1 MSKKNK
7 AEKTDSKVK
16 IKRWGIGK
24 TLAVVISSVAFVV
37 GAAILGVYLARGFD
51 EETSYPSEISFDVQS
66 NQNYNSLLNR
76 LEITTQEIDSEK
88 SFELTITSSTS
99 NITAR
104 TVTLDSVST
113 YAYNTN
119 SGRFGR
125 DFLGVS
131 YEGGYVDNGILRF
144 PRQVTI
150 GQPFTVYLSTYRC
163 NDTPDGSYIDHIR
176 GGITT
181 ISATSENSELTPEQL
196 TIAVDTPVY
205 ATETF
210 VVDQDGD
217 QFPQTNGVFEV
228 TEEEYFYVET
238 KFYPAQSRYLFSTQS
253 DTSETGALTE
263 KTTFYQIDNE
273 NITEIYDSAT
283 SKHFYAENI
292 TEGVHITWFTAK
304 NARLQQEIENAVA
317 QVSGL
322 ESDEDLYREY
332 ILHYSAAASDQ
343 TKGEHVLSDNIE
355 LNVVQASVETFEVGS
370 EGQTF
375 NLHDQAPLRIYVGDY
390 SEQARDRFLSAVIT
404 SRNGPL
410 NNILQNVVVSFS
422 YNGQDPTAD
431 DAYLTVSGDDANPI
445 TIDGVNYYK
454 ATFGNPENFGTGYW
468 DLQLLPGYVG
478 RNITMT
484 VSLLL
489 ENENG
494 DYVLFADNNGAVQP
508 TITLQTV
515 EHQEEAVSWT
525 DSSNRNITLTYAP
538 NSSEPTPARVSLE
551 GLTEI
556 PGENI
561 YQTPKYFVSFEGLDL
576 EQAVAKA
583 AQMFDGQI
591 EEEFAANYST
601 NYGSLILV
609 PLTITND
616 VLIISDV
623 GQFNLYF
630 ATTNGFDDNNL
641 YQIVQIVESPIRF
654 DVSKTLYRN
663 SVTNSSILYQAAGG
677 EEFEAIS
684 GAVYFPTASDNTVKD
699 QLQIQFTIAADSVE
713 VFREEFN
720 NGHISLRLTSG
731 ESDITSY
738 FIQTASSLAAE
749 TNQDGTLTLT
759 YTLQAD
765 NLSSVSQG
773 DMAITQARLDF
784 TDLENSSN
792 NLSWTFENLFSDGG
806 SLALYTPQA
815 QTVDLSMDS
824 ISNAYT
830 VSQTLSTDG
839 QIVVEINNG
848 DIELSTLISNIA
860 GAITTTDQHGRDD
873 TLANSWYFTSNNPA
887 LQITTGADGI
897 SRHGFSFSGEG
908 SAVLGISCG
917 AVPAENTIS
926 FEISATGITGILY
939 DTDLDP
945 TANNAN
951 NLTGQ
956 GSIEEEIL
964 VEKYGAAGAALTLD
978 NLIKFYVGGGTEE
991 TNEYNNNIT
1000 FRLNPTYFTGKDE
1013 ATLEQLFGQNGMLGL
1028 NGEAKTDLSQTALQ
1042 NISIESISINHN
1054 FAALHSITLLAT
1066 DQSGAVR
1073 YSFVLNIRS
1082 NIDSLSA
1089 PTSVD
1094 DIDAN
1099 VATEIETTISYN
1111 AYVAEGYPTS
1121 LLSKGY
1127 IVPNEAG
1134 DGYVVENE
1142 ARDDAVGKIDAGK
1155 ITFYHIFNRQSQ
1167 TFSVT
1172 FRPEVDNNFA
1182 VSRIINFT
1190 VKRNISVQNTDF
1202 SQVSAFETGEQQF
1215 GGFITVGQIEGK
1227 SRVLNYSFALPESDN
1242 NYIVTNGT
1250 GFNIAQNIRFDYGQT
1265 SLTQKVIVY
1274 VFGAKSLEEAGENYY
1289 SQEVEIQI
1297 ILPEN
1302 FWNEVAGS
1310 LTEASTSHQV
1320 FNNVNNTQMHYMVV
1334 VPGEIYSVG
1343 SYVSDDE
1350 TTYSI
1355 TPQQRDSQNGNN
1367 LSLIYNVFNAAGTYQ
1382 LTYNS
1387 QNAIGDLLYGYGNQ
1401 NVYTLLRFTSGEKTI
1416 DVAVPTIVSQIGTTF
1431 VSYAGQEPE
1440 SSLENAMKSAE
1451 QLYEEGIYTEIDA
1464 GKITDLYIAGDNP
1477 NGIFQPE
1484 NITFSLS
1491 EGAAVGPALPSSL
1504 FKNFDVASGELS
1516 LNHLSIAYEEAYL
1529 ALTYTLRNS
1538 SGATRTFNYLLKV
1551 NADVTVSRP
1560 NYPYSANGSAE
1571 YITITSSQQPVN
1583 LNEEFD
1589 ETTAQNGHS
1598 RFEILQNGDDI
1609 GKTLSYQDSIV
1620 SVQVASIDHAFTDP
1634 AQWQGYINAYITN
1647 LNGNSTLVLGYPQ
1660 TSDRIEIVVRRSYN
1674 GGADAGSLSVVG
1686 GTIDYHFVLNDDR
1699 EYTVRAQH
1707 DGITENGLTNYTWV
1721 LNDWT
1726 DGGQTLQTDP
1736 TDPRKETRSFF
1747 LIEGWQQGDDAHL
1760 GSTRPGLL
1768 FFNLHKPEGKEWSVS
1783 GNSNSF
1789 TATYNDDLNNKLTF
1803 RFVYDN
1809 ESGVFTATYPDYLP
1823 REFNFSSTFF
1833 TDRGELA
1840 TINFA
1845 FKADAQAKI
1854 ENSSFSGG
1862 QPVDWN
1868 QIFKITANGVEGE
1881 VLDYTVEI
1889 ESFKNGDIDYTS
1901 FVNDGTSGLELASVV
1916 QNLTG
1921 DLTLT
1926 VSWGT
1931 NKSYTFTI
1939 EDFTVQAN
1947 LTQKDSTAINSKFD
1961 TVIGGQTIN
1970 IDASDLLKE
1979 LLPDGEAKYSTI
1991 SLSAT
1996 AEQSAIASIK
2006 DGETLSITFNQ
2017 VGTQTTI
2024 TLPITITVEP
2034 NFSGTSAQTEQVST
2048 QIVVNVTFV
2057 IHPSVRIEPVYP
2069 SPDGEM
2075 LDREYI
2081 ESGTTF
2087 AKFGNDFLNQTAVF
2101 ADGARIK
2108 VEYASNDGDNIS
2120 YAATGS
2126 TSIAKRIIISSITNA
2141 TVTKGE
2147 NEEGEN
2153 EELRVDSEIGLTDTI
2168 TFTRGSSGGQSL
2180 VDLSISYNNYVITY
2194 TIEIRD
2200 SSLFTLSV
2208 NSASNNISA
2217 DSSSPYEN
2225 VYVDKT
2231 DSTNLFA
2238 KNRMAKAAL
2247 SNNAAAGDYYIFFET
2262 ANNETGTNAVY
2273 QSKVINLSQN
2283 FVSQNQGGSTIYLD
2297 LGLNDLDLT
2306 ELVDNLA
2313 TDLTAGQYKAYM
2325 FADSYYQK
2333 ALDSFTDKTPTAKEI
2348 LDYLKEN
2355 NSNQNVFGS
2364 AFTSFELSS
2373 RITLTYAGY
2382 DVAYDEYS
2390 SEIKYFTSPEDN
2402 TEKGLSD
2409 FSINNDTPLGT
2420 AATGVDHFT
2429 FTYSNGGITDESQ
2442 NGETQNG
2449 ETENQIEKTFKLQY
2463 RYMPDLDIQVGMS
2476 GEGSSVVIEVEN
2488 PVRIVD
2494 AFDITRKSTG
2504 QAITMDEMV
2513 SGQAGFTL
2521 VENGDSNQTEG
2532 GQRYIGIS
2540 PVQYS
2545 GTDTVYDIELT
2556 GNGAPNEGKDVIFTL
2571 TYTVG
2576 GFKRE
2581 FTVTVKVM
2589 PDYQFKVN
2597 GRVVDLG
2604 ESLRFSNQDS
2614 PYVFEPNGTRAL
2626 VLAGEDYPLSTT
2638 DGGQTT
2644 IEPYLSVVH
2653 ANSADGVELSV
2664 KNFNYTMTVDEMGS
2678 YNIKGNI
2685 SAKLNMANNWT
2696 PDSSTNP
2703 SLYTWNKNNDSL
2715 VFTGVK
2721 AVEFGEQYY
2730 HLVAEDDFGYQFDLY
2745 FTLSSGNTENPSIS
2759 GALSLTEGE
2768 EVAFGAIYEE
2778 LTVQLEDGGSGE
2790 QGGNL
2795 VITSQPG
2802 KPSSNDGTQVI
2813 LIQNMEAWG
2822 FDEDYYNTGATFV
2835 DGKYFGGTGLVKDD
2849 QQEYKLG
2856 EQNLVGSFTNAEKT
2870 VNFYLNSTE
2879 SQKYLK
2885 VPNFVD
2891 VTIYSIAYY
2900 YQDQQVGISEDIN
2913 THIASSDT
2921 ELINA
2926 RSTNGEDYY
2935 YGVSETTL
2943 TLPTI
2948 DSDMTWIYGTGN
2960 SVQVTMVVTLKYT
2973 PVGDSGN
2980 TEYYQMQQQ
2989 ITLSKTSQITAK
3001 SQYAADNTEIT
3012 LANYIRVTDGT
3023 TEIQPVSQDPSG
3035 YTIHDDTLA
3044 VAVEGQSTTRFD
3056 LTYSNNSGQSQTVTL
3071 SAGNAATSYKS
3082 LYYSSLSGAF
3092 NQVLTDGTITITP
3105 HDDNATFYYG
3115 NNDNGGNKE
3124 VPSTTSFTKVADVN
3138 YFRVETFDGS
3148 AWTNYTTLTG
3158 YNYSDDIGGYDISS
3172 TDENGTITI
3181 LASDLVGSPANF
3193 RISYNGVYYYPQL
3206 EFEIGEITTD
3216 YITVASHYQL
3226 SSGQSQT
3233 NQYYVISWGEK
3244 AYRYTHQFSVTG
3256 TFASIESPT
3265 SIYTLPL
3272 GPSDPIQISTWAE
3285 GVTYT
3290 QVADGELDA
3299 ENLLANYSGDN
3310 LYFNITSDGTSG
3322 GTGLASIDAGTG
3334 AITLQ
3339 DGFTASHYVTV
3350 QIYQK
3355 VSGIDG
3361 SWGGTE
3367 LSQMQLLKTIRV
3379 YPAPS
3384 TQTSEGGNVTLT
3396 EILPE
3401 GTYYSNASK
3410 TISIPPQTSAELVVY
3425 NGDAELNRISLEN
3438 DSEQASS
3445 QSFTIA
3451 ALLGYKAV
3459 QNYSSLKVCV
3469 INSDGDFVSGFKL
3482 DEETIEEGGRELSLG
3497 EAITTDNITFGQD
3510 ENFAAKTYLIL
3521 TSDDANSIL
3530 SIRTV
3535 SYQKI
3540 S

>member
-66 NQNYNSLLNR
+66 NQNYNTQLNR
-76 LEITTQEIDSEK
+76 LEITTQEIDAEN

-119 SGRFGR
+119 SGQFAR

-131 YEGGYVDNGILRF
+131 YEEGYVDNGILRF

-150 GQPFTVYLSTYRC
+150 GQPFTVYLSTYRS
-163 NDTPDGSYIDHIR
+163 NDTPDGSYIDQIR

-181 ISATSENSELTPEQL
+181 ISATSENSALTPEQL

-210 VVDQDGD
+210 VVDQDGNEI
-217 QFPQTNGVFEV
+217 PQSNGVFEV

-238 KFYPAQSRYLFSTQS
+238 KFYPAQSRYLFSTQQS
-253 DTSETGALTE
+253 SGATNALSE

-292 TEGVHITWFTAK
+292 TEGVHITWFTAT

-332 ILHYSAAASDQ
+332 ILRYSAAASDQ
-343 TKGEHVLSDNIE
+343 TTSEQVLSDNIE

-370 EGQTF
+370 AGQTF

-390 SEQARDRFLSAVIT
+390 SEQARDRFLSSVIT
-404 SRNGPL
+404 SRNGAVL

-422 YNGQDPTAD
+422 YNGQDPTASD
-431 DAYLTVSGDDANPI
+431 AAYLTVYGDDANPI

-494 DYVLFADNNGAVQP
+494 EYVLFANNSGAVQHA
-508 TITLQTV
+508 ITLQTV

-538 NSSEPTPARVSLE
+538 NSSQPTPARVSLE

-556 PGENI
+556 PEENI
-561 YQTPKYFVSFEGLDL
+561 YRAPKYFVSFEGLDL

-591 EEEFAANYST
+591 EEEFAADYST

-663 SVTNSSILYQAAGG
+663 SVTNSSILYQGVDDK
-677 EEFEAIS
+677 EFAAIS
-684 GAVYFPTASDNTVKD
+684 GAVYLPTASDNTVKD

-720 NGHISLRLTSG
+720 NGHISLRLLSG
-731 ESDITSY
+731 ESDVTSY

-815 QTVDLSMDS
+815 QTVGLRMDS

-830 VSQTLSTDG
+830 VSQTLSTNG

-848 DIELSTLISNIA
+848 DIDLSTLISNIA
-860 GAITTTDQHGRDD
+860 EAITTTDQHDRDD
-873 TLANSWYFTSNNPA
+873 TLANSWYFTSNNAA

-908 SAVLGISCG
+908 SAALGISCG
-917 AVPAENTIS
+917 AVSAENTIS

-939 DTDLDP
+939 DTELDP
-945 TANNAN
+945 TRY
-951 NLTGQ
+951 NLTGP
-956 GSIEEEIL
+956 GSIEEEIS

-991 TNEYNNNIT
+991 TNEYNDNIT
-1000 FRLNPTYFTGKDE
+1000 FRLSPTYFTGKDE

-1028 NGEAKTDLSQTALQ
+1028 NGRAQADLPQTALQ

-1054 FAALHSITLLAT
+1054 FAFNHSITLLAT

-1073 YSFVLNIRS
+1073 YSFVLNIRN
-1082 NIDSLSA
+1082 NIDNLSA

-1094 DIDAN
+1094 NIDAN
-1099 VATEIETTISYN
+1099 VATEIETAISYN
-1111 AYVAEGYPTS
+1111 AKVTPDYPDS
-1121 LLSKGY
+1121 LLSQGY

-1190 VKRNISVQNTDF
+1190 VKRNISVQNTDS

-1227 SRVLNYSFALPESDN
+1227 SGGFNYSFELPENDN
-1242 NYIVTNGT
+1242 NYIVVSGNGFT
-1250 GFNIAQNIRFDYGQT
+1250 IAQNIRFDYGQT
-1265 SLTQKVIVY
+1265 SLAQKVVVY
-1274 VFGAKSLEEAGENYY
+1274 VFGADSLEEAGENYY

-1297 ILPEN
+1297 ILPVD
-1302 FWNEVAGS
+1302 FWSKVAGS
-1310 LTEASTSHQV
+1310 LKGPSTSHQV
-1320 FNNVNNTQMHYMVV
+1320 FNNANNTQMHYMVV
-1334 VPGEIYSVG
+1334 VPGQAYTVG
-1343 SYVSDDE
+1343 SYVSTGTE
-1350 TTYSI
+1350 YSI
-1355 TPQQRDSQNGNN
+1355 APMQRDSQNGND
-1367 LSLIYNVFNAAGTYQ
+1367 LSLIYNVHNTVNPPQ
-1382 LTYNS
+1382 ITYNS

-1416 DVAVPTIVSQIGTTF
+1416 DVAVPTIVSQIGTDF
-1431 VSYAGQEPE
+1431 VLYAGQAAEA
-1440 SSLENAMKSAE
+1440 SLENAMKSAE
-1451 QLYEEGIYTEIDA
+1451 QLYEEGIYTEINA
-1464 GKITDLYIAGDNP
+1464 GETTNLYIAGDNL

-1491 EGAAVGPALPSSL
+1491 EGAAVGQALPSSL
-1504 FKNFDVASGELS
+1504 FKNFNVARGELS
-1516 LNHLSIAYEEAYL
+1516 LNHLSDVYDVAYL

-1551 NADVTVSRP
+1551 NADVTVSQP

-1571 YITITSSQQPVN
+1571 YITITSSQQTIN
-1583 LNEEFD
+1583 LDEEFD

-1598 RFEILQNGDDI
+1598 RFEILENETDI
-1609 GKTLSYQDSIV
+1609 VSDLSHQDSIV

-1634 AQWQGYINAYITN
+1634 ADWQGYINAYITN

-1674 GGADAGSLSVVG
+1674 GGEDIGALSVVG

-1699 EYTVRAQH
+1699 EYTVRAEH
-1707 DGITENGLTNYTWV
+1707 NGNTENGLTNYTWV

-1726 DGGQTLQTDP
+1726 ADSQSQQEDS
-1736 TDPRKETRSFF
+1736 RKEIRSFF
-1747 LIEGWQQGDDAHL
+1747 LIEEWQQGDDAHL
-1760 GSTRPGLL
+1760 GTTRPGLL
-1768 FFNLHKPEGKEWSVS
+1768 SFNLHKPEGEEWTVS

-1803 RFVYDN
+1803 KFVYDN
-1809 ESGVFTATYPDYLP
+1809 ESGVFTATYPTYLS

-1845 FKADAQAKI
+1845 FKADAEANI
-1854 ENSSFSGG
+1854 VEERSFEGG
-1862 QPVDWN
+1862 QTVVWGD
-1868 QIFKITANGVEGE
+1868 IFTITENGGTGAVSG
-1881 VLDYTVEI
+1881 YTVRI
-1889 ESFKNGDIDYTS
+1889 DSFKNGDNVYS
-1901 FVNDGTSGLELASVV
+1901 AFVRAGDSGLQLASVV

-1947 LTQKDSTAINSKFD
+1947 LTQQDSAIINGMFD
-1961 TVIGGQTIN
+1961 TVIGGETIE
-1970 IDASDLLKE
+1970 ISASDLLE
-1979 LLPDGEAKYSTI
+1979 GMAENSTI

-1996 AEQSAIASIK
+1996 AEQSAIASIT
-2006 DGETLSITFNQ
+2006 DGENLSVTFNQ

-2024 TLPITITVEP
+2024 TLPITITVQP
-2034 NFSGTSAQTEQVST
+2034 SFSGTSTQTEQVST

-2087 AKFGNDFLNQTAVF
+2087 SSFGNDFLNQTAVF
-2101 ADGARIK
+2101 ADKARIK
-2108 VEYASNDGDNIS
+2108 ATYAVNAGEELEYKTLQEALDEG
-2120 YAATGS
+2120 AMLPLVTK
-2126 TSIAKRIIISSITNA
+2126 TVIISSITNA

-2147 NEEGEN
+2147 T
-2153 EELRVDSEIGLTDTI
+2153 EELGVNSEIALTDKI

-2217 DSSSPYEN
+2217 DSSSSYEN

-2231 DSTNLFA
+2231 DSENLFA
-2238 KNRMAKAAL
+2238 ENRMAKAAL

-2262 ANNETGTNAVY
+2262 GNRVY

-2297 LGLNDLDLT
+2297 LGLNDLGSLT
-2306 ELVDNLA
+2306 ELVDNLDA
-2313 TDLTAGQYKAYM
+2313 DPTSGQYKAYM
-2325 FADSYYQK
+2325 FADSYYQN
-2333 ALDSFTDKTPTAKEI
+2333 ALDSFTDQPPDEEDI
-2348 LDYLKEN
+2348 LNYLTEN
-2355 NSNQNVFGS
+2355 NSNQNVFS
-2364 AFTSFELSS
+2364 STFTSFELSS

-2382 DVAYDEYS
+2382 DVSYDEYS
-2390 SEIKYFTSPEDN
+2390 SMIKYFTDPEDI

-2420 AATGVDHFT
+2420 AVTGVDRFT
-2429 FTYSNGGITDESQ
+2429 FTYSNGGIIDESQ
-2442 NGETQNG
+2442 NGETQND
-2449 ETENQIEKTFKLQY
+2449 ETLNEIEKTFALQY

-2521 VENGDSNQTEG
+2521 VENGNSNQTAG
-2532 GQRYIGIS
+2532 GQRYVGIS
-2540 PVQYS
+2540 YVQYS
-2545 GTDTVYDIELT
+2545 GDNTVYDIELT
-2556 GNGAPNEGKDVIFTL
+2556 GNGAPNEGKDVTFTL

-2576 GFKRE
+2576 GFNRT

-2589 PDYQFKVN
+2589 PDYRFEVN

-2614 PYVFEPNGTRAL
+2614 PYVFEPDGTSAL
-2626 VLAGEDYPLSTT
+2626 VLAGEDYIHTT
-2638 DGGQTT
+2638 DDETTTT

-2664 KNFNYTMTVDEMGS
+2664 ANFNYSMTVDETGS
-2678 YNIKGNI
+2678 YNIAGNI
-2685 SAKLNMANNWT
+2685 TAKLNMDGNGW
-2696 PDSSTNP
+2696 DSTENP
-2703 SLYTWNKNNDSL
+2703 PTYYTWNKTNKSSL
-2715 VFTGVK
+2715 VFEAVK

-2768 EVAFGAIYEE
+2768 TVAFGAIYEE
-2778 LTVQLEDGGSGE
+2778 LTVQLEDGANE
-2790 QGGNL
+2790 AQGGNL
-2795 VITSQPG
+2795 VITSQPRQ
-2802 KPSSNDGTQVI
+2802 PLSSDGTQVI

-2822 FDEDYYNTGATFV
+2822 FDDDYYNADSTFV
-2835 DGKYFGGTGLVKDD
+2835 DGDYFGGTGLTKDD
-2849 QQEYKLG
+2849 QRYELG
-2856 EQNLVGSFTNAEKT
+2856 EQNLVGSFTNADEA

-2879 SQKYLK
+2879 SQKYLN

-2891 VTIYSIAYY
+2891 VTIDSIAYY
-2900 YQDQQVGISEDIN
+2900 YQDQQVGISEGIN
-2913 THIASSDT
+2913 THIASSDSGLT
-2921 ELINA
+2921 NA
-2926 RSTNGEDYY
+2926 RSTNDEDYY

-2943 TLPTI
+2943 SLPTI

-2973 PVGDSGN
+2973 PASDAGN

-2989 ITLSKTSQITAK
+2989 ITLSKTSQITAAH
-3001 SQYAADNTEIT
+3001 QYAADNTEIT
-3012 LANYIRVTDGT
+3012 LADYIRVTDNAVPEGDGA
-3023 TEIQPVSQDPSG
+3023 IPN
-3035 YTIHDDTLA
+3035 YTIYDDTLA

-3056 LTYSNNSGQSQTVTL
+3056 LTYSNEGESQTVTL
-3071 SAGNAATSYKS
+3071 SAGNAATSYES

-3092 NQVLTDGTITITP
+3092 NQVLTGGIITITP

-3115 NNDNGGNKE
+3115 NNNTGGNKD
-3124 VPSTTSFTKVADVN
+3124 VSPTNKTSFTKVADVN
-3138 YFRVETFDGS
+3138 YFRVETFNGS
-3148 AWTNYTTLTG
+3148 EWSNYTDNIGNTEESPSYI
-3158 YNYSDDIGGYDISS
+3158 YNSDNGGYDISS
-3172 TDENGTITI
+3172 TDENETII
-3181 LASDLVGSPANF
+3181 ISASDLDNSENF

-3206 EFEIGEITTD
+3206 EFTIADITTD

-3379 YPAPS
+3379 YPASS
-3384 TQTSEGGNVTLT
+3384 TQTSEGNVTLT
-3396 EILPE
+3396 EILPK

-3410 TISIPPQTSAELVVY
+3410 TISIPAQTSAELVVY
-3425 NGDAELNRISLEN
+3425 NGDAALNRISLEN
-3438 DSEQASS
+3438 DSEQEEH

-3469 INSDGDFVSGFKL
+3469 INSDGAFASDFTL
-3482 DEETIEEGGRELSLG
+3482 DGTAIEEGGLELSLG
-3497 EAITTDNITFGQD
+3497 EAIIKDTITFGED
-3510 ENFAAKTYLIL
+3510 NFAAKTYLIL
-3521 TSDDANSIL
+3521 TSDDANSML

>member
-119 SGRFGR
+119 SGQFGR

-163 NDTPDGSYIDHIR
+163 NDTPDGSYIDQIR

-181 ISATSENSELTPEQL
+181 ISATSENSALTPEQL

-210 VVDQDGD
+210 VVDQDGV

-253 DTSETGALTE
+253 DASATGALTE

-273 NITEIYDSAT
+273 NITEIYDNAT
-283 SKHFYAENI
+283 SKHFYAESI
-292 TEGVHITWFTAK
+292 TDGVHITYFTAK
-304 NARLQQEIENAVA
+304 NARLQQEIEEAVG
-317 QVSGL
+317 QLSGL
-322 ESDEDLYREY
+322 ESDEDIYRAY
-332 ILHYSAAASDQ
+332 ILHYSAAASDETTSEQ
-343 TKGEHVLSDNIE
+343 VLSDSIE
-355 LNVVQASVETFEVGS
+355 LDIVQASVENFDVLS
-370 EGQTF
+370 KGQTF
-375 NLHDQAPLRIYVGDY
+375 NIHDQAPLRIYVGEY
-390 SEQARDRFLSAVIT
+390 SEQARDKFLSTKIKST
-404 SRNGPL
+404 NGMDL
-410 NNILQNVVVSFS
+410 NNMLQNVVVSFS
-422 YNGQDPTAD
+422 YNGQDPTASD
-431 DAYLTVSGDDANPI
+431 AAAYLKVSGDDANPI
-445 TIDGVNYYK
+445 TIDGVKYYK

-468 DLQLLPGYVG
+468 DLQLLPDYVG

-489 ENENG
+489 KNENG
-494 DYVLFADNNGAVQP
+494 DYVLFANNSGVVQHA
-508 TITLQTV
+508 ITLQTV

-525 DSSNRNITLTYAP
+525 DSSNRNITLTYKP
-538 NSSEPTPARVSLE
+538 NSSQPTPARVSLE

-591 EEEFAANYST
+591 EEEFAADYST

-663 SVTNSSILYQAAGG
+663 SVTNSSILYQAAGD
-677 EEFEAIS
+677 EEFAAIS
-684 GAVYFPTASDNTVKD
+684 GAVYLPTASDNTVKD

-738 FIQTASSLAAE
+738 FIQNASSLAAE

-792 NLSWTFENLFSDGG
+792 NLSWPFENLFSDGG

-815 QTVDLSMDS
+815 QTVDLSMDN

-830 VSQTLSTDG
+830 VSQTLSANG

-848 DIELSTLISNIA
+848 DIDLSTLISNIA
-860 GAITTTDQHGRDD
+860 GAITTTDQHSRDD

-926 FEISATGITGILY
+926 FEISATGITGISY
-939 DTDLDP
+939 DTNLDP
-945 TANNAN
+945 TAND
-951 NLTGQ
+951 LTGQ
-956 GSIEEEIL
+956 GSIEEEIS
-964 VEKYGAAGAALTLD
+964 VEKYGAAGADLTLD
-978 NLIKFYVGGGTEE
+978 NMIKFYVGGGTEE
-991 TNEYNNNIT
+991 TNEYNDNIT

-1013 ATLEQLFGQNGMLGL
+1013 ATLEQLFGQNGMLSL
-1028 NGEAKTDLSQTALQ
+1028 NGEPQTDLSQTALQ

-1094 DIDAN
+1094 NIDAN

-1121 LLSKGY
+1121 LLSEGY

-1142 ARDDAVGKIDAGK
+1142 ERADAVGEIDANGN
-1155 ITFYHIFNRQSQ
+1155 ITFYHIFNNASQ

-1172 FRPEVDNNFA
+1172 FRPEVDNVFA
-1182 VSRIINFT
+1182 VSSIINFT
-1190 VKRNISVQNTDF
+1190 VRRNISVQNKDS
-1202 SQVSAFETGEQQF
+1202 SQVSAFETGTQNF
-1215 GGFITVGQIEGK
+1215 KNFFTVGQTAGNGGGF
-1227 SRVLNYSFALPESDN
+1227 NYSFELPENDN
-1242 NYIVTNGT
+1242 NYIVVSGNGFT
-1250 GFNIAQNIRFDYGQT
+1250 IAQNIRFDYGQT
-1265 SLTQKVIVY
+1265 SLAQKVVVY
-1274 VFGAKSLEEAGENYY
+1274 VFGADSLEEAGENYY

-1297 ILPEN
+1297 ILPVD
-1302 FWNEVAGS
+1302 FWSKVAGS
-1310 LTEASTSHQV
+1310 LKGPSTSHQV
-1320 FNNVNNTQMHYMVV
+1320 FNNANNTQMHYMVV
-1334 VPGEIYSVG
+1334 VPGQAYTVG
-1343 SYVSDDE
+1343 SYVSTGTE
-1350 TTYSI
+1350 YSI
-1355 TPQQRDSQNGNN
+1355 APMQRDSQNGND
-1367 LSLIYNVFNAAGTYQ
+1367 LSLIYNVHNTVNPPQ
-1382 LTYNS
+1382 ITYNS

-1416 DVAVPTIVSQIGTTF
+1416 DVAVPTIVSQIGTDF
-1431 VSYAGQEPE
+1431 VLYAGQAAEA
-1440 SSLENAMKSAE
+1440 SLENAMKSAE
-1451 QLYEEGIYTEIDA
+1451 QLYEEGIYTEIGA
-1464 GKITDLYIAGDNP
+1464 GSSENLYIDIDDENSK
-1477 NGIFQPE
+1477 GIFQPE

-1571 YITITSSQQPVN
+1571 YITITSSQQTIN

-1589 ETTAQNGHS
+1589 ETTAQDGHT

-1609 GKTLSYQDSIV
+1609 GDTLTYQDSIV

-1634 AQWQGYINAYITN
+1634 ADWQGYINAYITN

-1674 GGADAGSLSVVG
+1674 GGEDINARSVVG

-1699 EYTVRAQH
+1699 EYTVRAEH

-1721 LNDWT
+1721 LNDWSA
-1726 DGGQTLQTDP
+1726 DSQSEQE
-1736 TDPRKETRSFF
+1736 DPREETRSFF

-1760 GSTRPGLL
+1760 GTTRTGSLS
-1768 FFNLHKPEGKEWSVS
+1768 FNLHKPAGEGWSVS

-1789 TATYNDDLNNKLTF
+1789 TAKYNNNLTF
-1803 RFVYDN
+1803 TFAYNN
-1809 ESGVFTATYPDYLP
+1809 ESGVFTATYPTYLS

-1845 FKADAQAKI
+1845 FKADAQEEIK
-1854 ENSSFSGG
+1854 NSSFYGG
-1862 QPVDWN
+1862 RDVAWDS
-1868 QIFKITANGVEGE
+1868 IFTITENGGEG
-1881 VLDYTVEI
+1881 VVSVYTVEI
-1889 ESFKNGDIDYTS
+1889 ESFENGAIDYS
-1901 FVNDGTSGLELASVV
+1901 AFVRASSSDLKLASVV

-1947 LTQKDSTAINSKFD
+1947 LTQQDSATINGLFD
-1961 TVIGGQTIN
+1961 TVIGGETIN
-1970 IDASDLLKE
+1970 IDASKML
-1979 LLPDGEAKYSTI
+1979 DGTAENSTI

-1996 AEQSAIASIK
+1996 AEQSAIASITN
-2006 DGETLSITFNQ
+2006 GENLSITFNQ

-2034 NFSGTSAQTEQVST
+2034 DFSETITQTEQLST

-2057 IHPSVRIEPVYP
+2057 IHPSVRIAPVYP
-2069 SPDGEM
+2069 SPDGE

-2087 AKFGNDFLNQTAVF
+2087 ADFEDDFLSQTAVF

-2108 VEYASNDGDNIS
+2108 VEYASNAGDNIS
-2120 YAATGS
+2120 YSATGS

-2147 NEEGEN
+2147 NEE
-2153 EELRVDSEIGLTDTI
+2153 LKVDSEIALTGSI

-2217 DSSSPYEN
+2217 DSSSSYEN

-2238 KNRMAKAAL
+2238 ENRMAKAAL

-2262 ANNETGTNAVY
+2262 TDNTVY

-2297 LGLNDLDLT
+2297 LGSNELDSLT

-2313 TDLTAGQYKAYM
+2313 AELTAGQYRAYM
-2325 FADSYYQK
+2325 FADSYYQN

-2364 AFTSFELSS
+2364 TFTSFELSS

-2382 DVAYDEYS
+2382 DVSYDEYS

-2402 TEKGLSD
+2402 TDKGLSD

-2420 AATGVDHFT
+2420 AATGVDRFT

-2442 NGETQNG
+2442 NSETQNG
-2449 ETENQIEKTFKLQY
+2449 ETENQIKKTFELQY
-2463 RYMPDLDIQVGMS
+2463 RYMPDLDIQVGTS

-2513 SGQAGFTL
+2513 SGQADFTL
-2521 VENGDSNQTEG
+2521 VENGNSNQTEG

-2556 GNGAPNEGKDVIFTL
+2556 GNGAPNEGKEVTFTL

-2576 GFKRE
+2576 EFKRE

-2597 GRVVDLG
+2597 GRVVELG

-2614 PYVFEPNGTRAL
+2614 PYVFEPDGTRAL

-2638 DGGQTT
+2638 GGGQTT

-2653 ANSADGVELSV
+2653 ENSADGVELSV

-2685 SAKLNMANNWT
+2685 SAKLNMNDNGWG
-2696 PDSSTNP
+2696 STEDP
-2703 SLYTWNKNNDSL
+2703 PTYYKWNKNDDSL

-2730 HLVAEDDFGYQFDLY
+2730 HLVAKDDYGYQFDLY
-2745 FTLSSGNTENPSIS
+2745 FTLSSGNTENPSISTES

-2822 FDEDYYNTGATFV
+2822 FDQDYYGTTVNAN
-2835 DGKYFGGTGLVKDD
+2835 DQKYFGGSIK
-2849 QQEYKLG
+2849 K
-2856 EQNLVGSFTNAEKT
+2856 VGTDPITAYGMENNVVGQSDGITF
-2870 VNFYLNSTE
+2870 FLNSTE

-2891 VTIYSIAYY
+2891 VTIDSIAYY
-2900 YQDQQVGISEDIN
+2900 YQDQAVGTQKYSSSGKK
-2913 THIASSDT
+2913 IASSASGLT
-2921 ELINA
+2921 NA
-2926 RSTNGEDYY
+2926 RGTDNTGGYY
-2935 YGVSETTL
+2935 NVGDDTTL

-2948 DSDMTWIYGTGN
+2948 DSDKTWIYGTGN

-2973 PVGDSGN
+2973 PAGDSSN
-2980 TEYYQMQQQ
+2980 IEYYQMQQQ
-2989 ITLSKTSQITAK
+2989 ITLSKTSQITAEH
-3001 SQYAADNTEIT
+3001 QYAADNTAIT
-3012 LANYIRVTDGT
+3012 LKDYIRVTDNAVPENDGV
-3023 TEIQPVSQDPSG
+3023 ILD

-3115 NNDNGGNKE
+3115 NNNTGGNNK
-3124 VPSTTSFTKVADVN
+3124 VDDKTTDNSSKQTSFTKVADVN
-3138 YFRVETFDGS
+3138 YFRVETFNDS
-3148 AWTNYTTLTG
+3148 EWSNYTTLTG
-3158 YNYSDDIGGYDISS
+3158 YNYIDDNGGYDISGRA
-3172 TDENGTITI
+3172 ENTTII
-3181 LASDLVGSPANF
+3181 ISASDLDNSKNF

-3206 EFEIGEITTD
+3206 EFDIAEIETD

-3233 NQYYVISWGEK
+3233 NQYYVISWGEEDSKK
-3244 AYRYTHQFSVTG
+3244 AYRYTHQFRVTG

-3272 GPSDPIQISTWAE
+3272 GASTPISISTWAA

-3290 QVADGELDA
+3290 QVEKGDLKED
-3299 ENLLANYSGDN
+3299 NPLANYSGNNN
-3310 LYFNITSDGTSG
+3310 LYFNITSDGPSG
-3322 GTGLASIDAGTG
+3322 GTGLASIDAETG
-3334 AITLQ
+3334 AITLKE
-3339 DGFTASHYVTV
+3339 GFTASHYVTV

-3367 LSQMQLLKTIRV
+3367 LSQMQLLETIRV
-3379 YPAPS
+3379 YPASS
-3384 TQTSEGGNVTLT
+3384 TQTSGG
-3396 EILPE
+3396 
-3401 GTYYSNASK
+3401 G
-3410 TISIPPQTSAELVVY
+3410 
-3425 NGDAELNRISLEN
+3425 
-3438 DSEQASS
+3438 
-3445 QSFTIA
+3445 
-3451 ALLGYKAV
+3451 
-3459 QNYSSLKVCV
+3459 
-3469 INSDGDFVSGFKL
+3469 
-3482 DEETIEEGGRELSLG
+3482 
-3497 EAITTDNITFGQD
+3497 
-3510 ENFAAKTYLIL
+3510 
-3521 TSDDANSIL
+3521 
-3530 SIRTV
+3530 
-3535 SYQKI
+3535 
-3540 S
+3540 

>member
-119 SGRFGR
+119 SGQFGR

-163 NDTPDGSYIDHIR
+163 NDTPDGSYIDQIR

-205 ATETF
+205 ATENY
-210 VVDQDGD
+210 VVQDGV
-217 QFPQTNGVFEV
+217 QIPQTNGVFEV

-253 DTSETGALTE
+253 DASETGALTE

-304 NARLQQEIENAVA
+304 NARLQQEIENAVG
-317 QVSGL
+317 QLSGL

-355 LNVVQASVETFEVGS
+355 LNVVQASVEDFKVGS
-370 EGQTF
+370 AGQTF

-422 YNGQDPTAD
+422 YNGQDPTASD

-489 ENENG
+489 KNENG
-494 DYVLFADNNGAVQP
+494 DYVLFANNSGVVQHA
-508 TITLQTV
+508 ITLQTV

-525 DSSNRNITLTYAP
+525 DSSNRNITLTYKP
-538 NSSEPTPARVSLE
+538 NSSQPTPARVSLE

-720 NGHISLRLTSG
+720 NGHISLKLLSG

-738 FIQTASSLAAE
+738 FIQNASSLAAE

-792 NLSWTFENLFSDGG
+792 NLSWPFENLFSDGG

-815 QTVDLSMDS
+815 QTVDLSMDN

-830 VSQTLSTDG
+830 VSQTLSANG

-848 DIELSTLISNIA
+848 DIDLSTLISNIA
-860 GAITTTDQHGRDD
+860 GAITTTDQHDRDD

-926 FEISATGITGILY
+926 FEISATGITGISY
-939 DTDLDP
+939 DTNLDP
-945 TANNAN
+945 TAND
-951 NLTGQ
+951 LTGK
-956 GSIEEEIL
+956 GSIEEEIS
-964 VEKYGAAGAALTLD
+964 VEKYGAAGASLTLD

-1013 ATLEQLFGQNGMLGL
+1013 ATLEQLFGQNGMLSL
-1028 NGEAKTDLSQTALQ
+1028 NGEAQTDLSQTALQ

-1094 DIDAN
+1094 NIDAN

-1111 AYVAEGYPTS
+1111 ANVAEGYPTV
-1121 LLSKGY
+1121 LLSQGY

-1142 ARDDAVGKIDAGK
+1142 ARADAVGKIDAGK

-1172 FRPEVDNNFA
+1172 FRPEVDNVFA
-1182 VSRIINFT
+1182 VSSIINFT
-1190 VKRNISVQNTDF
+1190 VKRNISVQNTDS

-1227 SRVLNYSFALPESDN
+1227 SSGFHYSFELPENDN
-1242 NYIVTNGT
+1242 SYIVVGGNGFT
-1250 GFNIAQNIRFDYGQT
+1250 IAQNIRFDYGQT
-1265 SLTQKVIVY
+1265 SLTQTVIVY
-1274 VFGAKSLEEAGENYY
+1274 VFGADSLEEAGENYY

-1416 DVAVPTIVSQIGTTF
+1416 DVAVPTIISQIGTTF

-1451 QLYEEGIYTEIDA
+1451 QLYEEGIYTEIGA
-1464 GKITDLYIAGDNP
+1464 GSSENLYIDIDDENSK
-1477 NGIFQPE
+1477 GIFQPE

-1491 EGAAVGPALPSSL
+1491 EGAAVGQALPSSL

-1516 LNHLSIAYEEAYL
+1516 LNHLSVAYEEAYL

-1583 LNEEFD
+1583 LDEEFD
-1589 ETTAQNGHS
+1589 ETTAQDGHT

-1609 GKTLSYQDSIV
+1609 GDTLTYQDSIV

-1647 LNGNSTLVLGYPQ
+1647 LNGNSTLVLGYPHP
-1660 TSDRIEIVVRRSYN
+1660 SDRIEIVVRRSYN
-1674 GGADAGSLSVVG
+1674 GGADADSLSVVG

-1699 EYTVRAQH
+1699 EYTVRAEH

-1726 DGGQTLQTDP
+1726 AGSQSQQEDS
-1736 TDPRKETRSFF
+1736 RKETRSFF

-1768 FFNLHKPEGKEWSVS
+1768 FFNLHKPEGEEWTVS

-1789 TATYNDDLNNKLTF
+1789 TATYNNNLTF
-1803 RFVYDN
+1803 TFVYDN
-1809 ESGVFTATYPDYLP
+1809 DSGVFTATYPTYLS

-1845 FKADAQAKI
+1845 FKADAEAKT
-1854 ENSSFSGG
+1854 ENSSFRGG
-1862 QPVDWN
+1862 QEAVDWN
-1868 QIFKITANGVEGE
+1868 QIFKITENGGTGE
-1881 VLDYTVEI
+1881 VSVDTVRI
-1889 ESFKNGDIDYTS
+1889 DSFKNGDINYS
-1901 FVNDGTSGLELASVV
+1901 AFVRAGDSGLQLASVV

-1926 VSWGT
+1926 VSWGE

-1947 LTQKDSTAINSKFD
+1947 LTQKESATINGQFD
-1961 TVIGGQTIN
+1961 TVIGGERIS
-1970 IDASDLLKE
+1970 IAASDLLE
-1979 LLPDGEAKYSTI
+1979 LEGLLPDGTAENSTI

-1996 AEQSAIASIK
+1996 AEQSAIASIQ

-2024 TLPITITVEP
+2024 TLPITITVQP
-2034 NFSGTSAQTEQVST
+2034 DFSGTSAQTEQLST

-2057 IHPSVRIEPVYP
+2057 IHPSVRIAPVYP
-2069 SPDGEM
+2069 SPDGE

-2101 ADGARIK
+2101 ADEARIK
-2108 VEYASNDGDNIS
+2108 VEYASNDDGNIS
-2120 YAATGS
+2120 YADTGS
-2126 TSIAKRIIISSITNA
+2126 IDIAKRIIISSITNA

-2147 NEEGEN
+2147 NEE
-2153 EELRVDSEIGLTDTI
+2153 LKVDSEIDLDNSI

-2217 DSSSPYEN
+2217 DSSSSYEN

-2231 DSTNLFA
+2231 DSENLFA
-2238 KNRMAKAAL
+2238 ENRMAKAAL

-2262 ANNETGTNAVY
+2262 MGSTVY

-2283 FVSQNQGGSTIYLD
+2283 FVSQNQGGRTIYLD
-2297 LGLNDLDLT
+2297 LGSNDLGDLT

-2313 TDLTAGQYKAYM
+2313 ANLTDGQYKAYM

-2333 ALDSFTDKTPTAKEI
+2333 ALDSLIAPNPTAQDI
-2348 LDYLKEN
+2348 LGYLIEN

-2364 AFTSFELSS
+2364 TFTSFELSS

-2382 DVAYDEYS
+2382 DVSYDKYKLMIE
-2390 SEIKYFTSPEDN
+2390 YFTSSGAEAIGSN
-2402 TEKGLSD
+2402 LTES
-2409 FSINNDTPLGT
+2409 FSIDTGATLGK
-2420 AATGVDHFT
+2420 AEIGVHRFK
-2429 FTYSNGGITDESQ
+2429 FTYSNGGTI
-2442 NGETQNG
+2442 GETQTG
-2449 ETENQIEKTFKLQY
+2449 IEKPFALQY
-2463 RYMPDLDIQVGMS
+2463 RYMPDLDIQVGTS

-2521 VENGDSNQTEG
+2521 VESDGSNQTEG

-2545 GTDTVYDIELT
+2545 GTDIVYDIELT
-2556 GNGAPNEGKDVIFTL
+2556 GNGAPNEGKDVTFTL

-2576 GFKRE
+2576 DFNRK

-2589 PDYQFKVN
+2589 PDYRFEVN

-2614 PYVFEPNGTRAL
+2614 PYVFEPDGTRAL
-2626 VLAGEDYPLSTT
+2626 VLAGETT
-2638 DGGQTT
+2638 GGGQTT

-2653 ANSADGVELSV
+2653 ENSADGVELSV
-2664 KNFNYTMTVDEMGS
+2664 ANFNYSMTVDETGS
-2678 YNIKGNI
+2678 YNIAGNI
-2685 SAKLNMANNWT
+2685 TAKLGMSGWKGEGDPLT
-2696 PDSSTNP
+2696 C
-2703 SLYTWNKNNDSL
+2703 YTWNKTGNSL
-2715 VFTGVK
+2715 VFEKVK
-2721 AVEFGEQYY
+2721 EVEFGEQYY
-2730 HLVAEDDFGYQFDLY
+2730 HLVAKDDFGYQFDLY

-2778 LTVQLEDGGSGE
+2778 LTVQLEDGGNGE

-2795 VITSQPG
+2795 VITSQPEQR
-2802 KPSSNDGTQVI
+2802 PSSTEKAQVI

-2822 FDEDYYNTGATFV
+2822 FDEDYYNAGSTFV

-2891 VTIYSIAYY
+2891 VTIDSIAYY

-2926 RSTNGEDYY
+2926 RSTNDEDYY

-2943 TLPTI
+2943 KLPTI
-2948 DSDMTWIYGTGN
+2948 YPNMTWIYGTGN

-2973 PVGDSGN
+2973 PASDTNN

-2989 ITLSKTSQITAK
+2989 ITLSKTSQITAEH
-3001 SQYAADNTEIT
+3001 QYAADNTAIT
-3012 LANYIRVTDGT
+3012 LAEYISVKDGVT
-3023 TEIQPVSQDPSG
+3023 IPPVSQNPSG

-3044 VAVEGQSTTRFD
+3044 VAVERQSTTRFD
-3056 LTYSNNSGQSQTVTL
+3056 LTYTPTDINKEQPQTVTL
-3071 SAGNAATSYKS
+3071 SAGNAATTYKS

-3092 NQVLTDGTITITP
+3092 NRVLTGGKITITP

-3115 NNDNGGNKE
+3115 NNNTGGNNKVDDKTTE
-3124 VPSTTSFTKVADVN
+3124 NSSKQTSFTKVAGVN

-3148 AWTNYTTLTG
+3148 AWSNYTSNIEGTPVD
-3158 YNYSDDIGGYDISS
+3158 NYDSVNGGYDISL
-3172 TDENGTITI
+3172 TAENETITI
-3181 LASDLVGSPANF
+3181 SAADLVGSHENF

-3206 EFEIGEITTD
+3206 QFDIEEITTD

-3226 SSGQSQT
+3226 SSDQSQT
-3233 NQYYVISWGEK
+3233 NQYYVISWGEEDSRK

-3272 GPSDPIQISTWAE
+3272 RPSGPIPISTWAN

-3290 QVADGELDA
+3290 QVDKGELKA
-3299 ENLLANYSGDN
+3299 GEPLANYSGNNN
-3310 LYFNITSDGTSG
+3310 LYFNITSDGPSG

-3334 AITLQ
+3334 AITLKE
-3339 DGFTASHYVTV
+3339 GFTASHYVTV

-3367 LSQMQLLKTIRV
+3367 LSQMQLLEDIRV

-3384 TQTSEGGNVTLT
+3384 TQTSGGDVTLK

-3425 NGDAELNRISLEN
+3425 NGEVELNRISLEN
-3438 DSEQASS
+3438 ESEQASS
-3445 QSFTIA
+3445 QSFAIA

-3469 INSDGDFVSGFKL
+3469 VDSDGAFVSGFTL
-3482 DEETIEEGGRELSLG
+3482 GEAAITEGGLVLSLG
-3497 EAITTDNITFGQD
+3497 DSITTDNIAFDQD
-3510 ENFAAKTYLIL
+3510 ENFAAETYLIY
-3521 TSDDANSIL
+3521 ANSML

-3535 SYQKI
+3535 SYQKT

>member
-119 SGRFGR
+119 SGQFGR

-238 KFYPAQSRYLFSTQS
+238 KFYPAQSRYLFSTQQS
-253 DTSETGALTE
+253 SGETNALSE

-304 NARLQQEIENAVA
+304 NARLQQEIENAVG
-317 QVSGL
+317 QLSGL

-355 LNVVQASVETFEVGS
+355 LNVVQASVEDFKVGS

-508 TITLQTV
+508 TITLQTI

-720 NGHISLRLTSG
+720 NGHISLRLLSG

-738 FIQTASSLAAE
+738 FIQNASSLAAE

-792 NLSWTFENLFSDGG
+792 NLSWPFENLFSDGG

-815 QTVDLSMDS
+815 QTVDLSMDN

-830 VSQTLSTDG
+830 VSQTLSANG

-860 GAITTTDQHGRDD
+860 GAITTTDQHGRVD

-917 AVPAENTIS
+917 AVSAENTIS
-926 FEISATGITGILY
+926 FEISATGITGISY
-939 DTDLDP
+939 DTNLDP
-945 TANNAN
+945 IKNA
-951 NLTGQ
+951 LTGK
-956 GSIEEEIL
+956 GSIEEEIS
-964 VEKYGAAGAALTLD
+964 VEKYGAAGADLTLD
-978 NLIKFYVGGGTEE
+978 NIIKFYVGGGTEQ
-991 TNEYNNNIT
+991 TNEYNDNIT

-1013 ATLEQLFGQNGMLGL
+1013 ATLEQLFGQDGMLGL
-1028 NGEAKTDLSQTALQ
+1028 NGQPQPDLSQTALQ

-1121 LLSKGY
+1121 LLSEGY

-1142 ARDDAVGKIDAGK
+1142 ARADAVGKIDAGK

-1172 FRPEVDNNFA
+1172 FRPEVDNVFA
-1182 VSRIINFT
+1182 VSSIINFT
-1190 VKRNISVQNTDF
+1190 VKRNISVQNTDS

-1227 SRVLNYSFALPESDN
+1227 SGGLDYSFALPESDN

-1265 SLTQKVIVY
+1265 SLTQTVIVY
-1274 VFGAKSLEEAGENYY
+1274 VFGANSLEEAGENYY

-1477 NGIFQPE
+1477 NGISQPE

-1516 LNHLSIAYEEAYL
+1516 LNHLSDVYDVAYL

-1551 NADVTVSRP
+1551 NADVTVSQP

-1571 YITITSSQQPVN
+1571 YITITSSQQTIN
-1583 LNEEFD
+1583 LDEEFD

-1598 RFEILQNGDDI
+1598 RFEILQDGKDI
-1609 GKTLSYQDSIV
+1609 GYTLTHQDSIV
-1620 SVQVASIDHAFTDP
+1620 SVQVASIDHAFTNP
-1634 AQWQGYINAYITN
+1634 ADWQGYINAYITN

-1674 GGADAGSLSVVG
+1674 GGEDINARSVVG

-1707 DGITENGLTNYTWV
+1707 DGNTENGLTNYTWV
-1721 LNDWT
+1721 LNDWN

-1789 TATYNDDLNNKLTF
+1789 TATYNNNLTF
-1803 RFVYDN
+1803 TFVYDN
-1809 ESGVFTATYPDYLP
+1809 VSGEFTVTYPTYLS

-1833 TDRGELA
+1833 TERGELA

-1845 FKADAQAKI
+1845 FKADAQANI
-1854 ENSSFSGG
+1854 VEERSFAGG
-1862 QPVDWN
+1862 QDVPWGS
-1868 QIFKITANGVEGE
+1868 IFTITENGVEGVVPE
-1881 VLDYTVEI
+1881 YTVEI
-1889 ESFKNGDIDYTS
+1889 VSFKNGDIDYTS
-1901 FVNDGTSGLELASVV
+1901 FVNDGTSGLQLASVV

-1947 LTQKDSTAINSKFD
+1947 LTQKDSATINGQFD
-1961 TVIGGQTIN
+1961 TVIGGETIN
-1970 IDASDLLKE
+1970 IDASKLL
-1979 LLPDGEAKYSTI
+1979 DGEAANSTI

-1996 AEQSAIASIK
+1996 AEQSAIASITN
-2006 DGETLSITFNQ
+2006 GENLSITFNQ

-2024 TLPITITVEP
+2024 TLPITIRVQP
-2034 NFSGTSAQTEQVST
+2034 DFSGTSAQTEQLST

-2057 IHPSVRIEPVYP
+2057 IHPSVRIAPVYP
-2069 SPDGEM
+2069 SPDGE

-2087 AKFGNDFLNQTAVF
+2087 ADFEDDFLSQTAVF

-2108 VEYASNDGDNIS
+2108 VEYASNAGGNIS
-2120 YAATGS
+2120 YNATGS

-2147 NEEGEN
+2147 T
-2153 EELRVDSEIGLTDTI
+2153 EELKVDSEIGLTAPI

-2180 VDLSISYNNYVITY
+2180 VELSISYNNFVITY

-2217 DSSSPYEN
+2217 DSSPYEN

-2231 DSTNLFA
+2231 DSENLFA
-2238 KNRMAKAAL
+2238 ENRMAKAAL

-2262 ANNETGTNAVY
+2262 MGDAVY

-2297 LGLNDLDLT
+2297 LGSNELDSLT

-2313 TDLTAGQYKAYM
+2313 TDLTVGQYKAYM

-2333 ALDSFTDKTPTAKEI
+2333 ALDSLTAPNPTAQDI
-2348 LDYLKEN
+2348 LGYLIEN

-2364 AFTSFELSS
+2364 TFTSFELSS

-2382 DVAYDEYS
+2382 DVSYDEYS
-2390 SEIKYFTSPEDN
+2390 SMIKYFTSPDTDAIGSN
-2402 TEKGLSD
+2402 LTES
-2409 FSINNDTPLGT
+2409 FSIDTGATLGT
-2420 AATGVDHFT
+2420 AETGAHRFT

-2442 NGETQNG
+2442 TG
-2449 ETENQIEKTFKLQY
+2449 IEKPFALQY

-2476 GEGSSVVIEVEN
+2476 GEGSSVEIEVEK

-2513 SGQAGFTL
+2513 SGQADFTL
-2521 VENGDSNQTEG
+2521 VENGNSNQTEG

-2556 GNGAPNEGKDVIFTL
+2556 GNGAPNEGKDVTFTL

-2597 GRVVDLG
+2597 DRVVELG

-2614 PYVFEPNGTRAL
+2614 PYVFEPDGTRAL
-2626 VLAGEDYPLSTT
+2626 VLAGEDYTHTT

-2664 KNFNYTMTVDEMGS
+2664 ANFNYSMTVDETGS
-2678 YNIKGNI
+2678 YNIAGNI
-2685 SAKLNMANNWT
+2685 TAKLNMNDNGWG
-2696 PDSSTNP
+2696 STEDP
-2703 SLYTWNKNNDSL
+2703 PTYYKWNKNDDSL

-2759 GALSLTEGE
+2759 GALSLTEE
-2768 EVAFGAIYEE
+2768 ETVAFGAIYEE

-2802 KPSSNDGTQVI
+2802 QPSSSNGPQVI

-2891 VTIYSIAYY
+2891 VTIDSIAYY

-2926 RSTNGEDYY
+2926 RSTNDEDYY

-3001 SQYAADNTEIT
+3001 SQYAADNTAIT
-3012 LANYIRVTDGT
+3012 LKDYIRVTDNAVPENEGV
-3023 TEIQPVSQDPSG
+3023 ISD
-3035 YTIHDDTLA
+3035 YTIYDDTLA
-3044 VAVEGQSTTRFD
+3044 VAVEEQSTTRFD
-3056 LTYSNNSGQSQTVTL
+3056 LTYTPTDINKERPQTVTL
-3071 SAGNAATSYKS
+3071 SAGNAATTYKS

-3115 NNDNGGNKE
+3115 NNNGGNNE
-3124 VPSTTSFTKVADVN
+3124 VDDKTIENSSKQTSFTKIADVN
-3138 YFRVETFDGS
+3138 YFRVETFNGS

-3158 YNYSDDIGGYDISS
+3158 YNYIDANGGYDISRS
-3172 TDENGTITI
+3172 AENETITI
-3181 LASDLVGSPANF
+3181 SAADLVGSHENF

-3206 EFEIGEITTD
+3206 QFDIEEITTD

-3233 NQYYVISWGEK
+3233 NQYYVISWGEGDSEK
-3244 AYRYTHQFSVTG
+3244 AYRYTHQFRVTG

-3272 GPSDPIQISTWAE
+3272 GASTPISISTWAE

-3290 QVADGELDA
+3290 QVEKGDLKED
-3299 ENLLANYSGDN
+3299 NPLANYSGDN

-3339 DGFTASHYVTV
+3339 EGFTASHYVTV

-3361 SWGGTE
+3361 KWGGTK

-3384 TQTSEGGNVTLT
+3384 TQTSGGNVTLK

-3410 TISIPPQTSAELVVY
+3410 TISIPTQTSAELVVY
-3425 NGDAELNRISLEN
+3425 NGEVELNRISLEN
-3438 DSEQASS
+3438 DSDQASS

-3469 INSDGDFVSGFKL
+3469 IDSDGAFVSGF
-3482 DEETIEEGGRELSLG
+3482 TLG
-3497 EAITTDNITFGQD
+3497 EKPIEDGGLELLLGNPIDTDTIAFDPD
-3510 ENFAAKTYLIL
+3510 ENFAAETYLIY
-3521 TSDDANSIL
+3521 ANSML

-3535 SYQKI
+3535 SYQKT

>member
-119 SGRFGR
+119 SGQFGR

-163 NDTPDGSYIDHIR
+163 NDTPDGSYIDQIR

-210 VVDQDGD
+210 VVDQDGV
-217 QFPQTNGVFEV
+217 QIPQTNGVFEV

-253 DTSETGALTE
+253 DASATGALTE

-304 NARLQQEIENAVA
+304 NARLQQEIENAVG
-317 QVSGL
+317 QLSGL

-508 TITLQTV
+508 TITLQTI

-720 NGHISLRLTSG
+720 NGHISLKLLSG

-738 FIQTASSLAAE
+738 FIQNASSLAAE

-792 NLSWTFENLFSDGG
+792 NLSWPFENLFSDGG

-815 QTVDLSMDS
+815 QTVDLSMDN

-848 DIELSTLISNIA
+848 DIDLSTLISNIA

-991 TNEYNNNIT
+991 TNEYNDNIT

-1028 NGEAKTDLSQTALQ
+1028 NGEAQPDLSQTALQ

-1121 LLSKGY
+1121 LLSEGY

-1142 ARDDAVGKIDAGK
+1142 ARADAVGKIDAGK

-1172 FRPEVDNNFA
+1172 FRPEVDNVFA
-1182 VSRIINFT
+1182 VSSIINFT
-1190 VKRNISVQNTDF
+1190 VKRNISVQNTDS

-1227 SRVLNYSFALPESDN
+1227 SGGLDYSFALPESDN

-1274 VFGAKSLEEAGENYY
+1274 VFGAASLEEAGENYY

-1350 TTYSI
+1350 TAYSI

-1431 VSYAGQEPE
+1431 VSYAGQKAEA
-1440 SSLENAMKSAE
+1440 SLENAMKSAE
-1451 QLYEEGIYTEIDA
+1451 QLYEEGICTEIDA
-1464 GKITDLYIAGDNP
+1464 GKITDLDIAGDNL
-1477 NGIFQPE
+1477 NGIFRPE

-1491 EGAAVGPALPSSL
+1491 EGAAVGQALPSSL

-1516 LNHLSIAYEEAYL
+1516 LNHLSVAYEEAYL

-1583 LNEEFD
+1583 LDEEFD

-1609 GKTLSYQDSIV
+1609 GDTLTYQDSIV
-1620 SVQVASIDHAFTDP
+1620 SVQVASIDHAFTNP
-1634 AQWQGYINAYITN
+1634 ADWQGYINAYITN

-1674 GGADAGSLSVVG
+1674 GGEDINARSVVG

-1707 DGITENGLTNYTWV
+1707 DGNTENGLTNYTWV

-1726 DGGQTLQTDP
+1726 DGGQTSQTDP
-1736 TDPRKETRSFF
+1736 REETRSFF

-1768 FFNLHKPEGKEWSVS
+1768 FFNLHKPEGEEWTVS

-1789 TATYNDDLNNKLTF
+1789 TAIYNNDLTF
-1803 RFVYDN
+1803 TFVYDN
-1809 ESGVFTATYPDYLP
+1809 VSGEFTVTYPTYLS

-1833 TDRGELA
+1833 TERGELA

-1845 FKADAQAKI
+1845 FKADAQADIKGK
-1854 ENSSFSGG
+1854 SFIGG
-1862 QPVDWN
+1862 RNVAWD
-1868 QIFKITANGVEGE
+1868 QIFTITENGGTGAVSG
-1881 VLDYTVEI
+1881 YTVRFD
-1889 ESFKNGDIDYTS
+1889 SFVNGDIDYS
-1901 FVNDGTSGLELASVV
+1901 AFVSVGNSGLQLASVV

-1921 DLTLT
+1921 DLTLI
-1926 VSWGT
+1926 VSWGE

-1939 EDFTVQAN
+1939 KDFTVQAN
-1947 LTQKDSTAINSKFD
+1947 LTQKESATINNQFD
-1961 TVIGGQTIN
+1961 TVIGGETIN
-1970 IDASDLLKE
+1970 IAASDLLE
-1979 LLPDGEAKYSTI
+1979 GLLLEGTAKYSTI

-1996 AEQSAIASIK
+1996 AEQSAIASIE
-2006 DGETLSITFNQ
+2006 DGETLSIKFNQ

-2034 NFSGTSAQTEQVST
+2034 NFSGTSAQTEQDST

-2057 IHPSVRIEPVYP
+2057 IHPSVRIAAVYP

-2087 AKFGNDFLNQTAVF
+2087 ANFGNNFLSHAAVF
-2101 ADGARIK
+2101 EDEARIK
-2108 VEYASNDGDNIS
+2108 VEYASNDDDNIS
-2120 YAATGS
+2120 YRPTGS
-2126 TSIAKRIIISSITNA
+2126 IDIAKRIIISSITNA

-2153 EELRVDSEIGLTDTI
+2153 EELRVDSKIGLTDTI

-2180 VDLSISYNNYVITY
+2180 VDLSISYNNFVITY

-2217 DSSSPYEN
+2217 DSSPYEN

-2231 DSTNLFA
+2231 DSENLFA
-2238 KNRMAKAAL
+2238 ENRMAKAAL

-2262 ANNETGTNAVY
+2262 TSNRVY

-2283 FVSQNQGGSTIYLD
+2283 FVSQNQGGRTIYLD
-2297 LGLNDLDLT
+2297 LGSNDLGDLT

-2313 TDLTAGQYKAYM
+2313 TDLTVGQYKAYM

-2333 ALDSFTDKTPTAKEI
+2333 ALDSFTEETPTEQEI
-2348 LDYLKEN
+2348 LLYLKTN

-2364 AFTSFELSS
+2364 TFTSFELSS

-2390 SEIKYFTSPEDN
+2390 SMIKYFTSPEDI

-2409 FSINNDTPLGT
+2409 FSINKDTPLGDE
-2420 AATGVDHFT
+2420 AVIGVDHFT

-2442 NGETQNG
+2442 NSETQNG
-2449 ETENQIEKTFKLQY
+2449 ETENQIKKTFELQY

-2476 GEGSSVVIEVEN
+2476 GEGSSVVIEVER

-2521 VENGDSNQTEG
+2521 VESDNSNQTTG

-2545 GTDTVYDIELT
+2545 GTDIVYDIELT
-2556 GNGAPNEGKDVIFTL
+2556 GNGAPNEGKDVTFTL
-2571 TYTVG
+2571 KYTVG
-2576 GFKRE
+2576 DFNRR
-2581 FTVTVKVM
+2581 FTVTVKVL
-2589 PDYQFKVN
+2589 PDYQFEVN
-2597 GRVVDLG
+2597 GREVDLG

-2614 PYVFEPNGTRAL
+2614 PYVFEPDDTSAL

-2638 DGGQTT
+2638 DGEPTTT

-2653 ANSADGVELSV
+2653 ENSADGVELSV

-2703 SLYTWNKNNDSL
+2703 SLYTWNKNDDSL

-2721 AVEFGEQYY
+2721 AVEFGEQKY
-2730 HLVAEDDFGYQFDLY
+2730 HLVAKDDYGYQFDLY

-2778 LTVQLEDGGSGE
+2778 LTVQLEDGGNGE

-2795 VITSQPG
+2795 VITSQPEQR
-2802 KPSSNDGTQVI
+2802 PSSENAQVI

-2822 FDEDYYNTGATFV
+2822 FDQEYYGTTV
-2835 DGKYFGGTGLVKDD
+2835 DANNQKYFGGSIKKVGTSPNFTAYGKD
-2849 QQEYKLG
+2849 E
-2856 EQNLVGSFTNAEKT
+2856 NNVVGQSEGITFN
-2870 VNFYLNSTE
+2870 LNSTE

-2891 VTIYSIAYY
+2891 VTIDSISYY
-2900 YQDQQVGISEDIN
+2900 YQDQAVGTQKYSSSGKK
-2913 THIASSDT
+2913 IASSASGLT
-2921 ELINA
+2921 NA
-2926 RSTNGEDYY
+2926 RGTDNTGGYY
-2935 YGVSETTL
+2935 NVGDDTTL

-2948 DSDMTWIYGTGN
+2948 YSDKTWIYGTGN

-2973 PVGDSGN
+2973 PAGDSSN
-2980 TEYYQMQQQ
+2980 IEYYQMQQQ
-2989 ITLSKTSQITAK
+2989 ITLSKTSQITAEH
-3001 SQYAADNTEIT
+3001 QYAADNTAIT
-3012 LANYIRVTDGT
+3012 LKDYIKVTDNEVLENDGV
-3023 TEIQPVSQDPSG
+3023 ILD

-3044 VAVEGQSTTRFD
+3044 VAVERQSTTRFD
-3056 LTYSNNSGQSQTVTL
+3056 LTYTPTDINKEKPQTVTL
-3071 SAGNAATSYKS
+3071 SAGNAATTYKS

-3092 NQVLTDGTITITP
+3092 NRVLTGGTITITP

-3115 NNDNGGNKE
+3115 NNGNGGNKE
-3124 VPSTTSFTKVADVN
+3124 VSSTNKTSFTKVADVN

-3148 AWTNYTTLTG
+3148 AWSNYTTLAG
-3158 YNYSDDIGGYDISS
+3158 YNYDSVNGGYDISL
-3172 TDENGTITI
+3172 TAENETITI
-3181 LASDLVGSPANF
+3181 SAADLVGSHENF

-3206 EFEIGEITTD
+3206 EFDIAEIETD

-3272 GPSDPIQISTWAE
+3272 GASDPISISTWAA

-3290 QVADGELDA
+3290 KVEKGDLKED
-3299 ENLLANYSGDN
+3299 NPLANYSGDN

-3334 AITLQ
+3334 AITLKE
-3339 DGFTASHYVTV
+3339 GFTDSHYVTV

-3367 LSQMQLLKTIRV
+3367 LSQMQLLEDIRV

-3384 TQTSEGGNVTLT
+3384 TQTSGGDVTLK

-3425 NGDAELNRISLEN
+3425 NGEVELNRISLEN
-3438 DSEQASS
+3438 ESEQASS
-3445 QSFTIA
+3445 QSFAIA

-3469 INSDGDFVSGFKL
+3469 VDSDGAFVSGFTL
-3482 DEETIEEGGRELSLG
+3482 GEAAITEGGLVLSLG
-3497 EAITTDNITFGQD
+3497 DSITTDNIAFDQD
-3510 ENFAAKTYLIL
+3510 ENFAAETYLIY
-3521 TSDDANSIL
+3521 ANSML

>member
-66 NQNYNSLLNR
+66 NQNYNTQLNR
-76 LEITTQEIDSEK
+76 LEITTQEIDAEN

-119 SGRFGR
+119 SGQFAR

-131 YEGGYVDNGILRF
+131 YEEGYVDNGILRF

-150 GQPFTVYLSTYRC
+150 GQPFTVYLSTYRS
-163 NDTPDGSYIDHIR
+163 NDTPDGSYIDQIR

-181 ISATSENSELTPEQL
+181 ISATSENSALTPEQL

-210 VVDQDGD
+210 VVDQDGNEI
-217 QFPQTNGVFEV
+217 PQSNGVFEV

-238 KFYPAQSRYLFSTQS
+238 KFYPAQSRYLFSTQQS
-253 DTSETGALTE
+253 SGATNALSE

-292 TEGVHITWFTAK
+292 TEGVHITWFTAT

-317 QVSGL
+317 LVSGL

-332 ILHYSAAASDQ
+332 ILRYSAAASDQ
-343 TKGEHVLSDNIE
+343 TTSEQVLSDNIE

-370 EGQTF
+370 AGQTF

-390 SEQARDRFLSAVIT
+390 SEQARDRFLSSVIT
-404 SRNGPL
+404 SRNGAVL

-422 YNGQDPTAD
+422 YNGQDPTASD
-431 DAYLTVSGDDANPI
+431 AAYLTVYGDDANPI

-494 DYVLFADNNGAVQP
+494 EYVLFANNSGAVQHA
-508 TITLQTV
+508 ITLQTV

-538 NSSEPTPARVSLE
+538 NSSQPTPARVSLE

-556 PGENI
+556 PEENI
-561 YQTPKYFVSFEGLDL
+561 YRAPKYFVSFEGLDL

-591 EEEFAANYST
+591 EEEFAADYST

-654 DVSKTLYRN
+654 DVSKTLYSN
-663 SVTNSSILYQAAGG
+663 SVTNSSVLYQGAGD
-677 EEFEAIS
+677 EEFAPIS
-684 GAVYFPTASDNTVKD
+684 WAVYLPTASDNTVKD

-720 NGHISLRLTSG
+720 NGHISLRLLSG
-731 ESDITSY
+731 ESDVTSY

-815 QTVDLSMDS
+815 QTVGLSMDG

-830 VSQTLSTDG
+830 VSQTLSTNG
-839 QIVVEINNG
+839 QIVVEIVETNDNSPIVLT
-848 DIELSTLISNIA
+848 DLISNIA
-860 GAITTTDQHGRDD
+860 GAITTTDQHDRDD
-873 TLANSWYFTSNNPA
+873 TLANSWYFTSNNAA
-887 LQITTGADGI
+887 LQITTGNDGI
-897 SRHGFSFSGEG
+897 NRHGFSFSGEG
-908 SAVLGISCG
+908 SAILGISCG
-917 AVPAENTIS
+917 AESAANTIS

-939 DTDLDP
+939 DTDWDP
-945 TANNAN
+945 TRY
-951 NLTGQ
+951 NLTGP
-956 GSIEEEIL
+956 GSIEEEIS

-978 NLIKFYVGGGTEE
+978 NLIKFYVGGGTEDE
-991 TNEYNNNIT
+991 NEYNNNIT
-1000 FRLNPTYFTGKDE
+1000 FRLSPTYFTGKDE

-1028 NGEAKTDLSQTALQ
+1028 NGQPQPDLSQTALQ
-1042 NISIESISINHN
+1042 NISIDSISINHN
-1054 FAALHSITLLAT
+1054 FDADHSITLLAT

-1073 YSFVLNIRS
+1073 YSFVLNIRN
-1082 NIDSLSA
+1082 NIANLSA

-1094 DIDAN
+1094 NIDAN
-1099 VATEIETTISYN
+1099 VATEIETAISYY
-1111 AYVAEGYPTS
+1111 AKVAEGYPTS
-1121 LLSKGY
+1121 LLSQGY

-1172 FRPEVDNNFA
+1172 FRPEVDNKFA

-1227 SRVLNYSFALPESDN
+1227 SSVLNYSFALPESDN

-1265 SLTQKVIVY
+1265 SLAQKVIVY
-1274 VFGAKSLEEAGENYY
+1274 VFGAASLEEAGENYY

-1302 FWNEVAGS
+1302 FWDDVASS
-1310 LTEASTSHQV
+1310 LTGDASTSHQV
-1320 FNNVNNTQMHYMVV
+1320 FNNANNTQMHYMVV
-1334 VPGEIYSVG
+1334 VPGVAYSVG
-1343 SYVSDDE
+1343 SYDSDE
-1350 TTYSI
+1350 TEYSI
-1355 TPQQRDSQNGNN
+1355 APVQKDSQNGND
-1367 LSLIYNVFNAAGTYQ
+1367 LSLIYNVYNTVTPPQ
-1382 LTYNS
+1382 ITYNS

-1416 DVAVPTIVSQIGTTF
+1416 DVAVPTIISQIGTTF
-1431 VSYAGQEPE
+1431 VSYTWQDPE

-1451 QLYEEGIYTEIDA
+1451 QLYEERIYTEVNA
-1464 GKITDLYIAGDNP
+1464 GEITNLYIADGNP

-1491 EGAAVGPALPSSL
+1491 EGAAVGQALPSSL
-1504 FKNFDVASGELS
+1504 FKNFDVARGALS
-1516 LNHLSIAYEEAYL
+1516 LNRLSDADAYEEAYL

-1551 NADVTVSRP
+1551 NADVTVSQP

-1571 YITITSSQQPVN
+1571 YITITSSQQTIN
-1583 LNEEFD
+1583 LDEEFD

-1598 RFEILQNGDDI
+1598 RFEILENETDI
-1609 GKTLSYQDSIV
+1609 VSDLSHQDSIV

-1634 AQWQGYINAYITN
+1634 ADWQGYINAYITN

-1674 GGADAGSLSVVG
+1674 GGADADSLSVVG

-1699 EYTVRAQH
+1699 EYTVRAEH
-1707 DGITENGLTNYTWV
+1707 DDNTENGLTNYTWV

-1726 DGGQTLQTDP
+1726 ADSPSQQEDS
-1736 TDPRKETRSFF
+1736 RKEIRSFF

-1760 GSTRPGLL
+1760 GTTRPGLL
-1768 FFNLHKPEGKEWSVS
+1768 SFNLHKPEGEEWTVS
-1783 GNSNSF
+1783 GNNNFF
-1789 TATYNDDLNNKLTF
+1789 TATYNNDLTF
-1803 RFVYDN
+1803 NFEYDN
-1809 ESGVFTATYPDYLP
+1809 MSGEFKVTYPAYLS

-1833 TDRGELA
+1833 TERGELA

-1845 FKADAQAKI
+1845 FKADAQAETKGKSFEGGREVAWDSI
-1854 ENSSFSGG
+1854 FTITENGG
-1862 QPVDWN
+1862 ADPVSPFTD
-1868 QIFKITANGVEGE
+1868 
-1881 VLDYTVEI
+1881 VEI
-1889 ESFKNGDIDYTS
+1889 VSFEKKDEAGGIYDYKS
-1901 FVNDGTSGLELASVV
+1901 FVNATSKNLQIASVV

-1926 VSWGT
+1926 VYWDGN

-1996 AEQSAIASIK
+1996 AEQSPIASIK

-2087 AKFGNDFLNQTAVF
+2087 ANFGNNFLSHAAVF
-2101 ADGARIK
+2101 EDGARIK
-2108 VEYASNDGDNIS
+2108 VEYASFDEDSDSIVYN
-2120 YAATGS
+2120 
-2126 TSIAKRIIISSITNA
+2126 TSEIDSVQDKRIIISNITNA
-2141 TVTKGE
+2141 TVRSGTS
-2147 NEEGEN
+2147 
-2153 EELRVDSEIGLTDTI
+2153 ELRVDSEIGLTDTI

-2217 DSSSPYEN
+2217 DSSSSYEN

-2231 DSTNLFA
+2231 DSINLFA

-2262 ANNETGTNAVY
+2262 GNRVY

-2297 LGLNDLDLT
+2297 LGLNDLGSLT
-2306 ELVDNLA
+2306 ELVDNLDA
-2313 TDLTAGQYKAYM
+2313 DPTSGQYKAYM
-2325 FADSYYQK
+2325 FADSYYQN
-2333 ALDSFTDKTPTAKEI
+2333 ALDSFTDQPPDEEDI
-2348 LDYLKEN
+2348 LNYLTEN
-2355 NSNQNVFGS
+2355 NSNQNVFS
-2364 AFTSFELSS
+2364 STFTSFELSS

-2382 DVAYDEYS
+2382 DVSYDKYS
-2390 SEIKYFTSPEDN
+2390 SMIQYFTSDEDDSGAN
-2402 TEKGLSD
+2402 LETL
-2409 FSINNDTPLGT
+2409 FSIDKGADLGT
-2420 AATGVDHFT
+2420 AVTGVDHFT
-2429 FTYSNGGITDESQ
+2429 FTYLNGGRLVGNQ
-2442 NGETQNG
+2442 GE
-2449 ETENQIEKTFKLQY
+2449 IEKYFELQY

-2476 GEGSSVVIEVEN
+2476 GEGSLVEIEVEK

-2521 VENGDSNQTEG
+2521 VENGDSNQTAG

-2545 GTDTVYDIELT
+2545 GTDIVYDIELT
-2556 GNGAPNEGKDVIFTL
+2556 GNGAPNEGKDVTFTL
-2571 TYTVG
+2571 TYTVD
-2576 GFKRE
+2576 GFNRT

-2589 PDYQFKVN
+2589 PDYQFEVN

-2604 ESLRFSNQDS
+2604 ESTRFSNQGS
-2614 PYVFEPNGTRAL
+2614 PYVFEPDDTSAL
-2626 VLAGEDYPLSTT
+2626 VLAGEDYTLSTT
-2638 DGGQTT
+2638 DGEPTT

-2664 KNFNYTMTVDEMGS
+2664 ANFNYSMTVDETGS
-2678 YNIKGNI
+2678 YNIAGNI
-2685 SAKLNMANNWT
+2685 TAKLDMSGWNGEG
-2696 PDSSTNP
+2696 NP
-2703 SLYTWNKNNDSL
+2703 LTCYTWNKTGNSL
-2715 VFTGVK
+2715 VFEKVK
-2721 AVEFGEQYY
+2721 EVEFGEQKY
-2730 HLVAEDDFGYQFDLY
+2730 HLVAEDDFGYKFDLY

-2759 GALSLTEGE
+2759 TESGALSLTEGE
-2768 EVAFGAIYEE
+2768 KVAFGAIYEE
-2778 LTVQLEDGGSGE
+2778 LTVQLEDGGSGD

-2795 VITSQPG
+2795 VITSQSW
-2802 KPSSNDGTQVI
+2802 KPSSSDGTQVI

-2822 FDEDYYNTGATFV
+2822 FDEDYYNAGSTFV
-2835 DGKYFGGTGLVKDD
+2835 DGDYFGGTGLAKDT
-2849 QQEYKLG
+2849 QGYKLG
-2856 EQNLVGSFTNAEKT
+2856 EQNLVGSFTNSSES

-2891 VTIYSIAYY
+2891 VTIDSIAYY
-2900 YQDQQVGISEDIN
+2900 YQDQQVGTEDYSSSAKK
-2913 THIASSDT
+2913 IASASGLT
-2921 ELINA
+2921 NA
-2926 RSTNGEDYY
+2926 RGGDADGGY
-2935 YGVSETTL
+2935 YGVGGNTTL

-2948 DSDMTWIYGTGN
+2948 YPSMTWIYGTGN

-2973 PVGDSGN
+2973 PAGESGN

-2989 ITLSKTSQITAK
+2989 ITLSKTSQITAER
-3001 SQYAADNTEIT
+3001 QYAADNTAIT
-3012 LANYIRVTDGT
+3012 LKDYISVTDNAA
-3023 TEIQPVSQDPSG
+3023 PVDD
-3035 YTIHDDTLA
+3035 YTIYDDTLA
-3044 VAVEGQSTTRFD
+3044 VAVEEQSTTRFD
-3056 LTYSNNSGQSQTVTL
+3056 LTYTPTDNNEEQSQTVTL
-3071 SAGNAATSYKS
+3071 SAGNAATTYKS

-3092 NQVLTDGTITITP
+3092 NQVLTGGKITITP

-3115 NNDNGGNKE
+3115 NNENGGNEE
-3124 VPSTTSFTKVADVN
+3124 VLSTNKTSFTKVADVN

-3148 AWTNYTTLTG
+3148 AWSNYTSNIEGTPVD
-3158 YNYSDDIGGYDISS
+3158 NYDPVNGGYDISL

-3181 LASDLVGSPANF
+3181 SASDLGNPENF

-3206 EFEIGEITTD
+3206 EFTIADITTD

-3384 TQTSEGGNVTLT
+3384 TQTSGGNVTLT

-3410 TISIPPQTSAELVVY
+3410 TISIPAQTSAELVVY

-3438 DSEQASS
+3438 DSEQEEH

-3521 TSDDANSIL
+3521 IRDDANSML

>member
-119 SGRFGR
+119 SGQFGR

-163 NDTPDGSYIDHIR
+163 NDTPDGSYIDQIR

-181 ISATSENSELTPEQL
+181 ISATSENSALTPEQL

-210 VVDQDGD
+210 VVDKDRNEI
-217 QFPQTNGVFEV
+217 PQSNGVFEV

-508 TITLQTV
+508 TITLQTI

-720 NGHISLRLTSG
+720 NGHISLKLLSG

-738 FIQTASSLAAE
+738 FIQNASSLAAE

-792 NLSWTFENLFSDGG
+792 NLSWPFENLFSDGG

-815 QTVDLSMDS
+815 QTVDLSMDN
-824 ISNAYT
+824 ISNSYT
-830 VSQTLSTDG
+830 VSQTLSANG

-848 DIELSTLISNIA
+848 DIDLSALISNIA
-860 GAITTTDQHGRDD
+860 GAITTTDQHDRDD

-917 AVPAENTIS
+917 AEPAENTIS
-926 FEISATGITGILY
+926 FEISATGITGISY
-939 DTDLDP
+939 DTNLDP
-945 TANNAN
+945 IKNA
-951 NLTGQ
+951 LTGK
-956 GSIEEEIL
+956 GSIEEEIS
-964 VEKYGAAGAALTLD
+964 VEKYGAAGADLTLD
-978 NLIKFYVGGGTEE
+978 NMIKFYVGGGTEE
-991 TNEYNNNIT
+991 TNEYNDNIT

-1028 NGEAKTDLSQTALQ
+1028 NGQPQADLSQTTLQ

-1054 FAALHSITLLAT
+1054 FASNHSITLLAT

-1082 NIDSLSA
+1082 NIANLSA

-1094 DIDAN
+1094 NIDAN
-1099 VATEIETTISYN
+1099 VATEIETAISYN
-1111 AYVAEGYPTS
+1111 ANVAEGYPTG
-1121 LLSKGY
+1121 LLSQGY

-1190 VKRNISVQNTDF
+1190 VKRNISVQNTDS

-1227 SRVLNYSFALPESDN
+1227 SGGLDYSFALPESDN

-1265 SLTQKVIVY
+1265 SLTQTVIVY
-1274 VFGAKSLEEAGENYY
+1274 VFGAASLQEAGENYY

-1302 FWNEVAGS
+1302 FWEGVAGS

-1464 GKITDLYIAGDNP
+1464 GETTDLYIDIAGDNP

-1484 NITFSLS
+1484 NITLSLS
-1491 EGAAVGPALPSSL
+1491 EGAAVGQALPSSL
-1504 FKNFDVASGELS
+1504 FKNFDVASGKLS

-1571 YITITSSQQPVN
+1571 YITITSSQQTIN
-1583 LNEEFD
+1583 LDEEFD

-1598 RFEILQNGDDI
+1598 RFEILENETDI
-1609 GKTLSYQDSIV
+1609 VSDLSHQDSIV
-1620 SVQVASIDHAFTDP
+1620 SVQVASSDHAFTDP

-1699 EYTVRAQH
+1699 EYTVRAEH
-1707 DGITENGLTNYTWV
+1707 DGITENGLTNYTWA

-1726 DGGQTLQTDP
+1726 DGGQTSQTDP
-1736 TDPRKETRSFF
+1736 REETRSFF

-1768 FFNLHKPEGKEWSVS
+1768 FFNLHKPEGEEWTVS

-1789 TATYNDDLNNKLTF
+1789 TAIYNNDLTF
-1803 RFVYDN
+1803 TFVYDN
-1809 ESGVFTATYPDYLP
+1809 DSGVFTATYPTYLS

-1833 TDRGELA
+1833 TERGELA

-1854 ENSSFSGG
+1854 ENSSFRGG
-1862 QPVDWN
+1862 QEAVDWN
-1868 QIFKITANGVEGE
+1868 QIFKITENGGTGE
-1881 VLDYTVEI
+1881 VLGYTVRI
-1889 ESFKNGDIDYTS
+1889 DSFVNGDIDYS
-1901 FVNDGTSGLELASVV
+1901 AFVRAGDSGLQLASVV

-1926 VSWGT
+1926 VYWDGN

-1947 LTQKDSTAINSKFD
+1947 LTQKDSTTINDLFD
-1961 TVIGGQTIN
+1961 TVIGGETIN
-1970 IDASDLLKE
+1970 IDASKLL
-1979 LLPDGEAKYSTI
+1979 DGTAANSTI
-1991 SLSAT
+1991 SLSAN
-1996 AEQSAIASIK
+1996 AEQSAIASITN
-2006 DGETLSITFNQ
+2006 GENLSITFNQ
-2017 VGTQTTI
+2017 VGTQTTS

-2034 NFSGTSAQTEQVST
+2034 NFSGTSAQTEQLST

-2069 SPDGEM
+2069 SPDREM

-2087 AKFGNDFLNQTAVF
+2087 ADFEDDFLSQTAVF

-2147 NEEGEN
+2147 T
-2153 EELRVDSEIGLTDTI
+2153 EELKVDSEIRLTDAI

-2217 DSSSPYEN
+2217 DSSPYEN

-2238 KNRMAKAAL
+2238 ENRMAKAAL

-2262 ANNETGTNAVY
+2262 MGSTVY

-2283 FVSQNQGGSTIYLD
+2283 FVSQNQGGRTIYLD
-2297 LGLNDLDLT
+2297 LGSNELDSLT

-2313 TDLTAGQYKAYM
+2313 TDLTVGQYKAYM

-2333 ALDSFTDKTPTAKEI
+2333 ALDSFTDQPPTAKEI
-2348 LDYLKEN
+2348 LGYLKEN

-2364 AFTSFELSS
+2364 TFASFELSS

-2382 DVAYDEYS
+2382 DVSYDEYS
-2390 SEIKYFTSPEDN
+2390 SEIKYFTSPEDI

-2409 FSINNDTPLGT
+2409 FSINKDTPLGDE
-2420 AATGVDHFT
+2420 AVIGVDHFT

-2442 NGETQNG
+2442 NSETQNG

-2476 GEGSSVVIEVEN
+2476 GEGSSVEIEVEK

-2513 SGQAGFTL
+2513 SGQADFTL
-2521 VENGDSNQTEG
+2521 VENGNSNQTEG

-2556 GNGAPNEGKDVIFTL
+2556 GNGAPNEGKDVTFTL

-2614 PYVFEPNGTRAL
+2614 PYVFEPDGTRAL

-2653 ANSADGVELSV
+2653 ENSADGVELSV
-2664 KNFNYTMTVDEMGS
+2664 ANFNYTMTVDETGS
-2678 YNIKGNI
+2678 YNIAGNI
-2685 SAKLNMANNWT
+2685 SAKLNMNDNGWG
-2696 PDSSTNP
+2696 STEDP
-2703 SLYTWNKNNDSL
+2703 PTYYKWNKNNDSL

-2730 HLVAEDDFGYQFDLY
+2730 HLVAKDDFGYQFDLY

-2778 LTVQLEDGGSGE
+2778 LTVQLEDGGNGE

-2795 VITSQPG
+2795 VITSLPEQ
-2802 KPSSNDGTQVI
+2802 PSSTENAQVI

-2822 FDEDYYNTGATFV
+2822 FVEDYYGTTVNA
-2835 DGKYFGGTGLVKDD
+2835 DGQKYFGGSINK
-2849 QQEYKLG
+2849 
-2856 EQNLVGSFTNAEKT
+2856 VGTDPITAYGMENNVVGQSDGITF
-2870 VNFYLNSTE
+2870 FLNRTE

-2900 YQDQQVGISEDIN
+2900 YQDQQVGTQKYSSSGKK
-2913 THIASSDT
+2913 IASSASGLT
-2921 ELINA
+2921 NA
-2926 RSTNGEDYY
+2926 RGSNTDGGY
-2935 YGVSETTL
+2935 YGVDSNTIL
-2943 TLPTI
+2943 KLPTL

-2973 PVGDSGN
+2973 PVGDASN
-2980 TEYYQMQQQ
+2980 TEYYQMQKQ
-2989 ITLSKTSQITAK
+2989 ITLSKTSQITAER
-3001 SQYAADNTEIT
+3001 QYAADNTAIT
-3012 LANYIRVTDGT
+3012 LKDYIRVTDNAVPENEGV
-3023 TEIQPVSQDPSG
+3023 ISD
-3035 YTIHDDTLA
+3035 YTIYDDTLA
-3044 VAVEGQSTTRFD
+3044 VAVEEQSTTRFD
-3056 LTYSNNSGQSQTVTL
+3056 LTYTPTDINKERPQTVTL
-3071 SAGNAATSYKS
+3071 SAGNAATTYKS

-3092 NQVLTDGTITITP
+3092 NQVLTGGTITITP

-3115 NNDNGGNKE
+3115 NNGNGGNKAVSSINE
-3124 VPSTTSFTKVADVN
+3124 TSFTKVADVN

-3148 AWTNYTTLTG
+3148 AWSNYTTLAG
-3158 YNYSDDIGGYDISS
+3158 YNYDSVNGGYEI
-3172 TDENGTITI
+3172 DENETITI
-3181 LASDLVGSPANF
+3181 SASDLVGSPANF

-3206 EFEIGEITTD
+3206 QFDIEEITTD

-3226 SSGQSQT
+3226 SSDQSQT
-3233 NQYYVISWGEK
+3233 NQYYVISWGEGDSKK

-3272 GPSDPIQISTWAE
+3272 RPSGPIPISTWAE

-3290 QVADGELDA
+3290 QVDKGELKA
-3299 ENLLANYSGDN
+3299 GESLANYSGNNN
-3310 LYFNITSDGTSG
+3310 LYFNITSDGPSG
-3322 GTGLASIDAGTG
+3322 GTGLASIDAETG
-3334 AITLQ
+3334 AITLKE
-3339 DGFTASHYVTV
+3339 GFTASHYVTV

-3379 YPAPS
+3379 YPA
-3384 TQTSEGGNVTLT
+3384 
-3396 EILPE
+3396 
-3401 GTYYSNASK
+3401 
-3410 TISIPPQTSAELVVY
+3410 
-3425 NGDAELNRISLEN
+3425 
-3438 DSEQASS
+3438 
-3445 QSFTIA
+3445 
-3451 ALLGYKAV
+3451 
-3459 QNYSSLKVCV
+3459 
-3469 INSDGDFVSGFKL
+3469 
-3482 DEETIEEGGRELSLG
+3482 
-3497 EAITTDNITFGQD
+3497 
-3510 ENFAAKTYLIL
+3510 
-3521 TSDDANSIL
+3521 
-3530 SIRTV
+3530 
-3535 SYQKI
+3535 
-3540 S
+3540 

>member
-66 NQNYNSLLNR
+66 NQNYNTQLNR
-76 LEITTQEIDSEK
+76 LEITTQEIDAEN

-119 SGRFGR
+119 SGQFAR

-131 YEGGYVDNGILRF
+131 YEEGYVDNGILRF

-150 GQPFTVYLSTYRC
+150 GQPFTVYLSTYRS
-163 NDTPDGSYIDHIR
+163 NDTPDGSYIDQIR

-181 ISATSENSELTPEQL
+181 ISATSENSALTPEQL

-210 VVDQDGD
+210 VVDQDGNEI
-217 QFPQTNGVFEV
+217 PQSNGVFEV

-238 KFYPAQSRYLFSTQS
+238 KFYPAQSRYLFSTQQS
-253 DTSETGALTE
+253 SGATNALSE

-292 TEGVHITWFTAK
+292 TEGVHITWFTAT

-332 ILHYSAAASDQ
+332 ILRYSAAASDQ
-343 TKGEHVLSDNIE
+343 TTSEQVLSDNIE

-370 EGQTF
+370 AGQTF

-390 SEQARDRFLSAVIT
+390 SEQARDRFLSSVIT
-404 SRNGPL
+404 SRNGAVL

-422 YNGQDPTAD
+422 YNGQDPTASD
-431 DAYLTVSGDDANPI
+431 AAYLTVYGDDANPI

-494 DYVLFADNNGAVQP
+494 EYVLFANNSGAVQHA
-508 TITLQTV
+508 ITLQTV

-525 DSSNRNITLTYAP
+525 DSSDRNITLTYAP
-538 NSSEPTPARVSLE
+538 NSSQPTPARVSLE

-556 PGENI
+556 PEENI
-561 YQTPKYFVSFEGLDL
+561 YRAPKYFVSFEGLDL

-591 EEEFAANYST
+591 EEEFAADYST

-663 SVTNSSILYQAAGG
+663 SVTNSSVLYQGAGD
-677 EEFEAIS
+677 EEFAPIS
-684 GAVYFPTASDNTVKD
+684 RAVYLPTASDNTVKD

-720 NGHISLRLTSG
+720 NGHISLRLLSG
-731 ESDITSY
+731 ESDVTSY

-815 QTVDLSMDS
+815 QTVGLSMDS

-830 VSQTLSTDG
+830 VSQTLSTNG
-839 QIVVEINNG
+839 QIVVEIVETNDNSPIVLT
-848 DIELSTLISNIA
+848 DLISNIA
-860 GAITTTDQHGRDD
+860 GAITTTDQHDRGD
-873 TLANSWYFTSNNPA
+873 TLANSWYFTSNNAA
-887 LQITTGADGI
+887 LQITTGNDGI
-897 SRHGFSFSGEG
+897 NRHGFSFSGEG
-908 SAVLGISCG
+908 SAILGISCG
-917 AVPAENTIS
+917 AESAANTIS

-939 DTDLDP
+939 DTELDP
-945 TANNAN
+945 TSSN
-951 NLTGQ
+951 NLTGE
-956 GSIEEEIL
+956 GSIEEEIS
-964 VEKYGAAGAALTLD
+964 VEKYGAAGADLTLD

-991 TNEYNNNIT
+991 TNEYNDNIT
-1000 FRLNPTYFTGKDE
+1000 FRLSPTYFTGKDE

-1028 NGEAKTDLSQTALQ
+1028 NGRAQADLSQTALQ

-1054 FAALHSITLLAT
+1054 FDADHSITLLAT

-1073 YSFVLNIRS
+1073 YSFVLNIRN
-1082 NIDSLSA
+1082 NIANLSA

-1094 DIDAN
+1094 NIDAN
-1099 VATEIETTISYN
+1099 VATEIETAISYQ
-1111 AYVAEGYPTS
+1111 AKVVEGYPTS
-1121 LLSKGY
+1121 LLSQGY

-1134 DGYVVENE
+1134 DGYVVENKKR
-1142 ARDDAVGKIDAGK
+1142 ADAVGEIDADDN
-1155 ITFYHIFNRQSQ
+1155 ITFYHIFNSQSQ

-1172 FRPEVDNNFA
+1172 FRPEVDNKFA

-1190 VKRNISVQNTDF
+1190 VKRNISVQNIGS
-1202 SQVSAFETGEQQF
+1202 SQVSAFETGAQQF
-1215 GGFITVGQIEGK
+1215 GKFITVDQIAGNR
-1227 SRVLNYSFALPESDN
+1227 SGFNRSFELPESDN
-1242 NYIVTNGT
+1242 NYIVINGN
-1250 GFNIAQNIRFDYGQT
+1250 GFSISQNIRFDYGQT
-1265 SLTQKVIVY
+1265 SLAQKVIVY
-1274 VFGAKSLEEAGENYY
+1274 VFGADSLEDAGENYY

-1297 ILPEN
+1297 TLPEN
-1302 FWNEVAGS
+1302 FWDEVAGS
-1310 LTEASTSHQV
+1310 LTGEASTSHQV

-1334 VPGEIYSVG
+1334 VPGETYSVD
-1343 SYVSDDE
+1343 SYGE
-1350 TTYSI
+1350 YSI

-1416 DVAVPTIVSQIGTTF
+1416 DVAVPTIISQIGTTF
-1431 VSYAGQEPE
+1431 VSYRGQAAE

-1451 QLYEEGIYTEIDA
+1451 QLYEERIYTEVNA
-1464 GKITDLYIAGDNP
+1464 GEITNLYIADGNP

-1491 EGAAVGPALPSSL
+1491 EGAAVGQALPSSL
-1504 FKNFDVASGELS
+1504 FKNFDVARGELS
-1516 LNHLSIAYEEAYL
+1516 LNHLSDADAYEEAYL

-1538 SGATRTFNYLLKV
+1538 TGATRTFNYLLKV
-1551 NADVTVSRP
+1551 NADVTVSQP

-1571 YITITSSQQPVN
+1571 YITITSSQQTIN
-1583 LNEEFD
+1583 LDEEFD

-1598 RFEILQNGDDI
+1598 RFEILENETDI
-1609 GKTLSYQDSIV
+1609 VSDLSHQDSIV

-1634 AQWQGYINAYITN
+1634 ADWQGYINAYITN

-1699 EYTVRAQH
+1699 EYTVRAEH
-1707 DGITENGLTNYTWV
+1707 NGNTENGLTNYTWV

-1726 DGGQTLQTDP
+1726 AGSQSQQEDS
-1736 TDPRKETRSFF
+1736 RKETRSFF

-1768 FFNLHKPEGKEWSVS
+1768 SFNLHTPEGEEWTVS
-1783 GNSNSF
+1783 GDSNSF

-1803 RFVYDN
+1803 KFVYGN
-1809 ESGVFTATYPDYLP
+1809 ESGVFTATYPTYLS

-1845 FKADAQAKI
+1845 FKADAEANI
-1854 ENSSFSGG
+1854 VEERSFEGGREVAWDDIFTITENGG
-1862 QPVDWN
+1862 ADPVSPFTD
-1868 QIFKITANGVEGE
+1868 
-1881 VLDYTVEI
+1881 VEI
-1889 ESFKNGDIDYTS
+1889 VSFEKKDEAGGIYDYKS
-1901 FVNDGTSGLELASVV
+1901 FVNATSKNLQIASVV

-1926 VSWGT
+1926 VYWDGN

-2006 DGETLSITFNQ
+2006 DGGTLSITFNQ

-2087 AKFGNDFLNQTAVF
+2087 ADFGNNFLSHAAVF

-2108 VEYASNDGDNIS
+2108 VEYASFDKDSDSIVYN
-2120 YAATGS
+2120 
-2126 TSIAKRIIISSITNA
+2126 TSEIDSVQDKRIIISNITNA
-2141 TVTKGE
+2141 TVRSGAS
-2147 NEEGEN
+2147 
-2153 EELRVDSEIGLTDTI
+2153 ELGVNSEIGLTDTI
-2168 TFTRGSSGGQSL
+2168 KFTRGSSGGQSL

-2217 DSSSPYEN
+2217 DSSPYEN

-2231 DSTNLFA
+2231 DSENLFA
-2238 KNRMAKAAL
+2238 ENRMAKAAL

-2262 ANNETGTNAVY
+2262 MGSTVY

-2297 LGLNDLDLT
+2297 LGLNDLGSLT
-2306 ELVDNLA
+2306 ELVDNLDA
-2313 TDLTAGQYKAYM
+2313 DPTSGQYKAYM
-2325 FADSYYQK
+2325 FADSYYQN
-2333 ALDSFTDKTPTAKEI
+2333 ALDSFTDQPPDEEDI
-2348 LDYLKEN
+2348 LNYLTEN
-2355 NSNQNVFGS
+2355 NSNQNVFS
-2364 AFTSFELSS
+2364 STFTSFELSS

-2382 DVAYDEYS
+2382 DVSYDKYS
-2390 SEIKYFTSPEDN
+2390 SMIQYFTSDEDDSGAN
-2402 TEKGLSD
+2402 LETL
-2409 FSINNDTPLGT
+2409 FSIDKEADLGT
-2420 AATGVDHFT
+2420 AVTGVDHFT
-2429 FTYSNGGITDESQ
+2429 FTYLNGGRLV
-2442 NGETQNG
+2442 GTQN
-2449 ETENQIEKTFKLQY
+2449 QIVKSFELKY

-2476 GEGSSVVIEVEN
+2476 GEGSLVEIEVEK

-2521 VENGDSNQTEG
+2521 VENGDSNQTAG

-2545 GTDTVYDIELT
+2545 GTDIVYDIELT
-2556 GNGAPNEGKDVIFTL
+2556 GNGAPNEGKDVTFTL
-2571 TYTVG
+2571 TYTVD
-2576 GFKRE
+2576 GFNRT

-2589 PDYQFKVN
+2589 PDYQFEVN

-2604 ESLRFSNQDS
+2604 ESTRFSNQGS
-2614 PYVFEPNGTRAL
+2614 PYVFEPDDTSAL
-2626 VLAGEDYPLSTT
+2626 VLAGEDYTLSTT
-2638 DGGQTT
+2638 DGEPTT

-2664 KNFNYTMTVDEMGS
+2664 ANFNYSMTVDETGS
-2678 YNIKGNI
+2678 YNIAGNI
-2685 SAKLNMANNWT
+2685 TAKLDMSGWNGEG
-2696 PDSSTNP
+2696 NP
-2703 SLYTWNKNNDSL
+2703 LTCYTWNKTGNSL
-2715 VFTGVK
+2715 VFEKVK
-2721 AVEFGEQYY
+2721 EVEFGEQKY
-2730 HLVAEDDFGYQFDLY
+2730 HLVAEDDFGYKFDLY

-2759 GALSLTEGE
+2759 TESGALSLTEGE
-2768 EVAFGAIYEE
+2768 KVAFGAIYEE
-2778 LTVQLEDGGSGE
+2778 LTVQLEDGGSGD

-2795 VITSQPG
+2795 VITSQSW
-2802 KPSSNDGTQVI
+2802 KPSSSDGTQVI

-2822 FDEDYYNTGATFV
+2822 FDEDYYNAGSTFV
-2835 DGKYFGGTGLVKDD
+2835 DGDYFGGTGLAKDT
-2849 QQEYKLG
+2849 QGYKLG
-2856 EQNLVGSFTNAEKT
+2856 EQNLVGSFTNSSES

-2891 VTIYSIAYY
+2891 VTIDSIAYY
-2900 YQDQQVGISEDIN
+2900 YQDQQVGTEDYSSSAKK
-2913 THIASSDT
+2913 IASASGLT
-2921 ELINA
+2921 NA
-2926 RSTNGEDYY
+2926 RGGDADGGY
-2935 YGVSETTL
+2935 YGVGGNTTL

-2948 DSDMTWIYGTGN
+2948 YPSMTWIYGTGN

-2973 PVGDSGN
+2973 PAGESGN

-2989 ITLSKTSQITAK
+2989 ITLSKTSQITAEH
-3001 SQYAADNTEIT
+3001 QYAADNTAIT
-3012 LANYIRVTDGT
+3012 LKDYISVTDNAA
-3023 TEIQPVSQDPSG
+3023 PVDD
-3035 YTIHDDTLA
+3035 YTIYDDTLA
-3044 VAVEGQSTTRFD
+3044 VAVEEQSTTRFD
-3056 LTYSNNSGQSQTVTL
+3056 LTYTPTDNNEEQSQTVTL
-3071 SAGNAATSYKS
+3071 SAGNAATTYKS

-3092 NQVLTDGTITITP
+3092 NQVLTGGKITITP

-3115 NNDNGGNKE
+3115 NNENGGNEE
-3124 VPSTTSFTKVADVN
+3124 VLSTNKTSFTKVADVN

-3148 AWTNYTTLTG
+3148 AWSNYTSNIEGTPVD
-3158 YNYSDDIGGYDISS
+3158 NYDPVNGGYDISL

-3181 LASDLVGSPANF
+3181 SASDLGNPENF

-3206 EFEIGEITTD
+3206 EFTIADITTD

-3384 TQTSEGGNVTLT
+3384 TQTSEGNVTLT
-3396 EILPE
+3396 EILPK

-3410 TISIPPQTSAELVVY
+3410 TISIPAQTSAELVVY
-3425 NGDAELNRISLEN
+3425 NGDAALNRISLEN
-3438 DSEQASS
+3438 DSEQEEH

-3521 TSDDANSIL
+3521 IRDDANSML

>member
-119 SGRFGR
+119 SGQFGR

-253 DTSETGALTE
+253 DASETGALTE

-304 NARLQQEIENAVA
+304 NARLQQEIEEAVG
-317 QVSGL
+317 QLSGL

-343 TKGEHVLSDNIE
+343 TTSEQVLSDNIE

-508 TITLQTV
+508 TITLQTI

-654 DVSKTLYRN
+654 DVTKTLYRN
-663 SVTNSSILYQAAGG
+663 SVTNSSILYQAAGD
-677 EEFEAIS
+677 EEFAAIS
-684 GAVYFPTASDNTVKD
+684 SAVYFPTASDNTVKD

-731 ESDITSY
+731 ESDVTSY

-815 QTVDLSMDS
+815 QTVGLSMDS

-848 DIELSTLISNIA
+848 DIDLSTLISNIA
-860 GAITTTDQHGRDD
+860 GAITTTDQHGRVD

-917 AVPAENTIS
+917 AVSAENTIS

-939 DTDLDP
+939 DTELDP
-945 TANNAN
+945 IKNA
-951 NLTGQ
+951 LTGK
-956 GSIEEEIL
+956 GSIEEEIS
-964 VEKYGAAGAALTLD
+964 VEKYGAAGASLTLD

-991 TNEYNNNIT
+991 ENEYNNNIT
-1000 FRLNPTYFTGKDE
+1000 FRLSPTYFTGKDE

-1028 NGEAKTDLSQTALQ
+1028 NGQPQPDLSQTTLQ
-1042 NISIESISINHN
+1042 NISIDRISINHN

-1082 NIDSLSA
+1082 NINSLSA

-1099 VATEIETTISYN
+1099 VATEIETAISYN
-1111 AYVAEGYPTS
+1111 AKVTPDYPDS
-1121 LLSKGY
+1121 LLSQGY

-1142 ARDDAVGKIDAGK
+1142 ARADAVGKIDAGK

-1172 FRPEVDNNFA
+1172 FRPEVDNVFA
-1182 VSRIINFT
+1182 VSSIINFT
-1190 VKRNISVQNTDF
+1190 VRRNISVQNKDS

-1265 SLTQKVIVY
+1265 SLAQKVIVY
-1274 VFGAKSLEEAGENYY
+1274 VFGADSLEEAGENYY

-1297 ILPEN
+1297 ILPVD
-1302 FWNEVAGS
+1302 FWSKVAGS
-1310 LTEASTSHQV
+1310 LKGASISHQV
-1320 FNNVNNTQMHYMVV
+1320 FNNANNTQMHYMVV
-1334 VPGEIYSVG
+1334 VPGQAYSVG
-1343 SYVSDDE
+1343 SYDSNE
-1350 TTYSI
+1350 TEYSI
-1355 TPQQRDSQNGNN
+1355 APVQKDSQNGNN
-1367 LSLIYNVFNAAGTYQ
+1367 LSLIYNVYNTVTPPQ
-1382 LTYNS
+1382 ITYNS

-1401 NVYTLLRFTSGEKTI
+1401 NVYTLLRFTFGEKTI
-1416 DVAVPTIVSQIGTTF
+1416 DVAVPTIISQIGTTF
-1431 VSYAGQEPE
+1431 VSYAGQAAE

-1451 QLYEEGIYTEIDA
+1451 QLYEEGICTEINA
-1464 GKITDLYIAGDNP
+1464 GETTDLYIDIAGDNP

-1516 LNHLSIAYEEAYL
+1516 LNHLSVAYEEAYL

-1583 LNEEFD
+1583 LDEEFD

-1620 SVQVASIDHAFTDP
+1620 SVQVASIDHAFTNP
-1634 AQWQGYINAYITN
+1634 ADWQGYINAYITN

-1699 EYTVRAQH
+1699 EYTVRAEH
-1707 DGITENGLTNYTWV
+1707 NGNTENGLTNYTWV

-1726 DGGQTLQTDP
+1726 AGSQSQQEDS
-1736 TDPRKETRSFF
+1736 RKETRSFF

-1768 FFNLHKPEGKEWSVS
+1768 FFNLHTPEGEEWTVS
-1783 GNSNSF
+1783 GDSNSF
-1789 TATYNDDLNNKLTF
+1789 TATYNNDLAFT
-1803 RFVYDN
+1803 FVYHN
-1809 ESGVFTATYPDYLP
+1809 VSGEFTVTYPTYLS

-1833 TDRGELA
+1833 TERGELA

-1845 FKADAQAKI
+1845 FKADAQAESSVRSFEGGREVAWDSI
-1854 ENSSFSGG
+1854 FTITENGG
-1862 QPVDWN
+1862 ADPVSPFTD
-1868 QIFKITANGVEGE
+1868 
-1881 VLDYTVEI
+1881 VEI
-1889 ESFKNGDIDYTS
+1889 VSFEKKDEAGGIYDYKS
-1901 FVNDGTSGLELASVV
+1901 FVNATSKNLQIASVV

-1926 VSWGT
+1926 VYWDGN

-2087 AKFGNDFLNQTAVF
+2087 ADF
-2101 ADGARIK
+2101 
-2108 VEYASNDGDNIS
+2108 
-2120 YAATGS
+2120 
-2126 TSIAKRIIISSITNA
+2126 
-2141 TVTKGE
+2141 
-2147 NEEGEN
+2147 
-2153 EELRVDSEIGLTDTI
+2153 
-2168 TFTRGSSGGQSL
+2168 
-2180 VDLSISYNNYVITY
+2180 
-2194 TIEIRD
+2194 
-2200 SSLFTLSV
+2200 
-2208 NSASNNISA
+2208 
-2217 DSSSPYEN
+2217 
-2225 VYVDKT
+2225 
-2231 DSTNLFA
+2231 
-2238 KNRMAKAAL
+2238 
-2247 SNNAAAGDYYIFFET
+2247 
-2262 ANNETGTNAVY
+2262 
-2273 QSKVINLSQN
+2273 
-2283 FVSQNQGGSTIYLD
+2283 
-2297 LGLNDLDLT
+2297 
-2306 ELVDNLA
+2306 
-2313 TDLTAGQYKAYM
+2313 
-2325 FADSYYQK
+2325 
-2333 ALDSFTDKTPTAKEI
+2333 
-2348 LDYLKEN
+2348 
-2355 NSNQNVFGS
+2355 
-2364 AFTSFELSS
+2364 
-2373 RITLTYAGY
+2373 
-2382 DVAYDEYS
+2382 
-2390 SEIKYFTSPEDN
+2390 
-2402 TEKGLSD
+2402 
-2409 FSINNDTPLGT
+2409 
-2420 AATGVDHFT
+2420 
-2429 FTYSNGGITDESQ
+2429 
-2442 NGETQNG
+2442 
-2449 ETENQIEKTFKLQY
+2449 
-2463 RYMPDLDIQVGMS
+2463 
-2476 GEGSSVVIEVEN
+2476 
-2488 PVRIVD
+2488 
-2494 AFDITRKSTG
+2494 
-2504 QAITMDEMV
+2504 
-2513 SGQAGFTL
+2513 
-2521 VENGDSNQTEG
+2521 
-2532 GQRYIGIS
+2532 
-2540 PVQYS
+2540 
-2545 GTDTVYDIELT
+2545 
-2556 GNGAPNEGKDVIFTL
+2556 
-2571 TYTVG
+2571 
-2576 GFKRE
+2576 
-2581 FTVTVKVM
+2581 
-2589 PDYQFKVN
+2589 
-2597 GRVVDLG
+2597 
-2604 ESLRFSNQDS
+2604 
-2614 PYVFEPNGTRAL
+2614 
-2626 VLAGEDYPLSTT
+2626 
-2638 DGGQTT
+2638 
-2644 IEPYLSVVH
+2644 
-2653 ANSADGVELSV
+2653 
-2664 KNFNYTMTVDEMGS
+2664 
-2678 YNIKGNI
+2678 
-2685 SAKLNMANNWT
+2685 
-2696 PDSSTNP
+2696 
-2703 SLYTWNKNNDSL
+2703 
-2715 VFTGVK
+2715 
-2721 AVEFGEQYY
+2721 
-2730 HLVAEDDFGYQFDLY
+2730 EDDF
-2745 FTLSSGNTENPSIS
+2745 LSHG
-2759 GALSLTEGE
+2759 
-2768 EVAFGAIYEE
+2768 
-2778 LTVQLEDGGSGE
+2778 
-2790 QGGNL
+2790 
-2795 VITSQPG
+2795 
-2802 KPSSNDGTQVI
+2802 
-2813 LIQNMEAWG
+2813 
-2822 FDEDYYNTGATFV
+2822 
-2835 DGKYFGGTGLVKDD
+2835 
-2849 QQEYKLG
+2849 
-2856 EQNLVGSFTNAEKT
+2856 
-2870 VNFYLNSTE
+2870 
-2879 SQKYLK
+2879 
-2885 VPNFVD
+2885 
-2891 VTIYSIAYY
+2891 
-2900 YQDQQVGISEDIN
+2900 
-2913 THIASSDT
+2913 
-2921 ELINA
+2921 
-2926 RSTNGEDYY
+2926 R
-2935 YGVSETTL
+2935 
-2943 TLPTI
+2943 
-2948 DSDMTWIYGTGN
+2948 
-2960 SVQVTMVVTLKYT
+2960 
-2973 PVGDSGN
+2973 
-2980 TEYYQMQQQ
+2980 
-2989 ITLSKTSQITAK
+2989 
-3001 SQYAADNTEIT
+3001 
-3012 LANYIRVTDGT
+3012 
-3023 TEIQPVSQDPSG
+3023 
-3035 YTIHDDTLA
+3035 
-3044 VAVEGQSTTRFD
+3044 
-3056 LTYSNNSGQSQTVTL
+3056 
-3071 SAGNAATSYKS
+3071 
-3082 LYYSSLSGAF
+3082 
-3092 NQVLTDGTITITP
+3092 
-3105 HDDNATFYYG
+3105 
-3115 NNDNGGNKE
+3115 
-3124 VPSTTSFTKVADVN
+3124 
-3138 YFRVETFDGS
+3138 
-3148 AWTNYTTLTG
+3148 
-3158 YNYSDDIGGYDISS
+3158 
-3172 TDENGTITI
+3172 
-3181 LASDLVGSPANF
+3181 
-3193 RISYNGVYYYPQL
+3193 
-3206 EFEIGEITTD
+3206 
-3216 YITVASHYQL
+3216 
-3226 SSGQSQT
+3226 
-3233 NQYYVISWGEK
+3233 
-3244 AYRYTHQFSVTG
+3244 
-3256 TFASIESPT
+3256 
-3265 SIYTLPL
+3265 
-3272 GPSDPIQISTWAE
+3272 
-3285 GVTYT
+3285 
-3290 QVADGELDA
+3290 
-3299 ENLLANYSGDN
+3299 
-3310 LYFNITSDGTSG
+3310 
-3322 GTGLASIDAGTG
+3322 
-3334 AITLQ
+3334 
-3339 DGFTASHYVTV
+3339 
-3350 QIYQK
+3350 
-3355 VSGIDG
+3355 
-3361 SWGGTE
+3361 
-3367 LSQMQLLKTIRV
+3367 
-3379 YPAPS
+3379 
-3384 TQTSEGGNVTLT
+3384 
-3396 EILPE
+3396 
-3401 GTYYSNASK
+3401 
-3410 TISIPPQTSAELVVY
+3410 
-3425 NGDAELNRISLEN
+3425 
-3438 DSEQASS
+3438 
-3445 QSFTIA
+3445 
-3451 ALLGYKAV
+3451 
-3459 QNYSSLKVCV
+3459 CV
-3469 INSDGDFVSGFKL
+3469 
-3482 DEETIEEGGRELSLG
+3482 
-3497 EAITTDNITFGQD
+3497 
-3510 ENFAAKTYLIL
+3510 
-3521 TSDDANSIL
+3521 
-3530 SIRTV
+3530 
-3535 SYQKI
+3535 
-3540 S
+3540 

>member
-76 LEITTQEIDSEK
+76 LEITTQEIDSEN

-119 SGRFGR
+119 SGQFGR

-163 NDTPDGSYIDHIR
+163 NDTPDGSYIDQIR

-253 DTSETGALTE
+253 DASATGALTE

-304 NARLQQEIENAVA
+304 NARLQQEIEDAVG
-317 QVSGL
+317 QLNGL
-322 ESDEDLYREY
+322 ESDEDLYQAY
-332 ILHYSAAASDQ
+332 IIHYSAAASDQ
-343 TKGEHVLSDNIE
+343 TTGEHVLSDNIE

-508 TITLQTV
+508 TITLQTI

-720 NGHISLRLTSG
+720 NGHISLKLLSG

-738 FIQTASSLAAE
+738 FIQNASSLAAE

-815 QTVDLSMDS
+815 QTVDLSMDN

-830 VSQTLSTDG
+830 VSQTLSTEG

-848 DIELSTLISNIA
+848 DIDLSTLISNIA

-926 FEISATGITGILY
+926 FEISATGITGISY
-939 DTDLDP
+939 DTNLDP
-945 TANNAN
+945 TAND
-951 NLTGQ
+951 LTGQ
-956 GSIEEEIL
+956 GSIEEEIS

-978 NLIKFYVGGGTEE
+978 NLIKFYVGGGTEDE
-991 TNEYNNNIT
+991 NEYNNNIT
-1000 FRLNPTYFTGKDE
+1000 FRLSPTYFTGKDE
-1013 ATLEQLFGQNGMLGL
+1013 ATLEQLFGQNGMLWL
-1028 NGEAKTDLSQTALQ
+1028 NGQPQTDLSQTALQ
-1042 NISIESISINHN
+1042 NISIDRISINHN
-1054 FAALHSITLLAT
+1054 FAADHSITLLAT

-1073 YSFVLNIRS
+1073 YSFVLNIRN
-1082 NIDSLSA
+1082 NIANLSA

-1094 DIDAN
+1094 NIDAN
-1099 VATEIETTISYN
+1099 VATEIETAISYH
-1111 AYVAEGYPTS
+1111 AKVVEGYPTG
-1121 LLSKGY
+1121 LLSQGY

-1142 ARDDAVGKIDAGK
+1142 ERADAVGEIDANGN
-1155 ITFYHIFNRQSQ
+1155 ITFYHIFNNASQ

-1172 FRPEVDNNFA
+1172 FRPEVDNVFA
-1182 VSRIINFT
+1182 VSSIINFT
-1190 VKRNISVQNTDF
+1190 VRRNISVQNKDS
-1202 SQVSAFETGEQQF
+1202 SQVSAFETGTQNFENF
-1215 GGFITVGQIEGK
+1215 FTVGQTAGN
-1227 SRVLNYSFALPESDN
+1227 SGGFNYSFELPENDN
-1242 NYIVTNGT
+1242 NYIVVSGNGFT
-1250 GFNIAQNIRFDYGQT
+1250 IAQNIRFDYGQT
-1265 SLTQKVIVY
+1265 SLTQTVIVY
-1274 VFGAKSLEEAGENYY
+1274 VFGANSLEEAGENYY

-1297 ILPEN
+1297 SLPEN
-1302 FWNEVAGS
+1302 FWSDVASS

-1451 QLYEEGIYTEIDA
+1451 QLYEEGICTEIDA
-1464 GKITDLYIAGDNP
+1464 GKITDLDIAGDNL
-1477 NGIFQPE
+1477 NGIFRPE

-1491 EGAAVGPALPSSL
+1491 EGAAVGQALPSSL

-1516 LNHLSIAYEEAYL
+1516 LNHLSVAYEEAYL

-1583 LNEEFD
+1583 LDEEFD
-1589 ETTAQNGHS
+1589 ETTAQDGHT

-1609 GKTLSYQDSIV
+1609 GDTLTHQDSIV
-1620 SVQVASIDHAFTDP
+1620 SVQVASSDHAFTDP

-1674 GGADAGSLSVVG
+1674 GGEDINARSVVG

-1726 DGGQTLQTDP
+1726 DGGQTSQTDP
-1736 TDPRKETRSFF
+1736 REETRSFF

-1768 FFNLHKPEGKEWSVS
+1768 FFNLHKPEGEEWSVS

-1789 TATYNDDLNNKLTF
+1789 TATYNNDLTF
-1803 RFVYDN
+1803 NFEYDN
-1809 ESGVFTATYPDYLP
+1809 MSGEFAVTYPTYLS

-1833 TDRGELA
+1833 TERGELA

-1845 FKADAQAKI
+1845 FKADAQAEI
-1854 ENSSFSGG
+1854 ENSSFRGG
-1862 QPVDWN
+1862 QTVVWGD
-1868 QIFKITANGVEGE
+1868 IFTITENGGTGVVSG
-1881 VLDYTVEI
+1881 YTVRI
-1889 ESFKNGDIDYTS
+1889 DSFKNGDINYS
-1901 FVNDGTSGLELASVV
+1901 AFVRAGDSGLQLASVV

-1947 LTQKDSTAINSKFD
+1947 LTQQDSATINGQFD
-1961 TVIGGQTIN
+1961 TVIGGETIS
-1970 IDASDLLKE
+1970 IAASNLLKE
-1979 LLPDGEAKYSTI
+1979 LLPDGRAENSTI

-1996 AEQSAIASIK
+1996 AEQSAIESIE
-2006 DGETLSITFNQ
+2006 DGETLSIKFNQ

-2034 NFSGTSAQTEQVST
+2034 NFSGTSTQTEQVST

-2057 IHPSVRIEPVYP
+2057 IHPSVRIAAVYP
-2069 SPDGEM
+2069 SPDGEEM

-2087 AKFGNDFLNQTAVF
+2087 ADFEDDFLSHAAVF
-2101 ADGARIK
+2101 EDGARIK
-2108 VEYASNDGDNIS
+2108 VEYASNADDNIS
-2120 YAATGS
+2120 YSATGS

-2147 NEEGEN
+2147 NEE
-2153 EELRVDSEIGLTDTI
+2153 LKVDSEIDLDNSI

-2238 KNRMAKAAL
+2238 ENRMAKAAL

-2262 ANNETGTNAVY
+2262 MGSTVY

-2297 LGLNDLDLT
+2297 LGSNELDSLT

-2313 TDLTAGQYKAYM
+2313 TDLTVGQYKAYM
-2325 FADSYYQK
+2325 FADSYYQN
-2333 ALDSFTDKTPTAKEI
+2333 ALDSFTDQTPTAKEI

-2364 AFTSFELSS
+2364 TFASFELSS

-2382 DVAYDEYS
+2382 DVSYDEYS
-2390 SEIKYFTSPEDN
+2390 SMIKYFTSPEDI

-2420 AATGVDHFT
+2420 AVIGVDRFK
-2429 FTYSNGGITDESQ
+2429 FTYSNGGTI
-2442 NGETQNG
+2442 GETQTG
-2449 ETENQIEKTFKLQY
+2449 IEKPFALQY
-2463 RYMPDLDIQVGMS
+2463 RYMPDLDIQVGTS

-2513 SGQAGFTL
+2513 SGQADFTL
-2521 VENGDSNQTEG
+2521 VENGNSNQTEG

-2653 ANSADGVELSV
+2653 SNSADGVELSV

-2685 SAKLNMANNWT
+2685 TAKLNMNDNGWG
-2696 PDSSTNP
+2696 STEDP
-2703 SLYTWNKNNDSL
+2703 PTYYKWNKNDDSL
-2715 VFTGVK
+2715 VFKGVK

-2730 HLVAEDDFGYQFDLY
+2730 HLVAKDDYGYQFDLY
-2745 FTLSSGNTENPSIS
+2745 FTLSSGNTENPSISTES

-2822 FDEDYYNTGATFV
+2822 FDQDYYGTTVNAN
-2835 DGKYFGGTGLVKDD
+2835 DQKYFGGSIK
-2849 QQEYKLG
+2849 K
-2856 EQNLVGSFTNAEKT
+2856 VGTDPITAYGMENNVVGQSDGITF
-2870 VNFYLNSTE
+2870 FLNSTE

-2891 VTIYSIAYY
+2891 VTIDSIAYY
-2900 YQDQQVGISEDIN
+2900 YQDQEVGTANYSSSN
-2913 THIASSDT
+2913 RKIASSDT
-2921 ELINA
+2921 RLTNA
-2926 RSTNGEDYY
+2926 RSTDSEDYY
-2935 YGVSETTL
+2935 YNVSETKL

-2948 DSDMTWIYGTGN
+2948 ESDKTWIYGTGN

-2973 PVGDSGN
+2973 PASDTNN

-2989 ITLSKTSQITAK
+2989 ITLSKTSQITAER
-3001 SQYAADNTEIT
+3001 QYAADNTEIT
-3012 LANYIRVTDGT
+3012 LAEYISVKDGVT
-3023 TEIQPVSQDPSG
+3023 IPPVSQNPSG

-3044 VAVEGQSTTRFD
+3044 VAVERQSTTRFD
-3056 LTYSNNSGQSQTVTL
+3056 LTYTPTDINKEKPQTVTL
-3071 SAGNAATSYKS
+3071 SAGNAATTYKS

-3092 NQVLTDGTITITP
+3092 NRVLTGGTITITP

-3115 NNDNGGNKE
+3115 NNGNGGNKE
-3124 VPSTTSFTKVADVN
+3124 VSSTNKTSFTKVADVN

-3148 AWTNYTTLTG
+3148 AWSNYTTLAG
-3158 YNYSDDIGGYDISS
+3158 YNYDSVNGGYDISL
-3172 TDENGTITI
+3172 TAENETITI
-3181 LASDLVGSPANF
+3181 SAADLVGSHENF

-3206 EFEIGEITTD
+3206 EFDIAPITTD
-3216 YITVASHYQL
+3216 FITVASHYQL

-3233 NQYYVISWGEK
+3233 NQYYVISWGEGDSEK
-3244 AYRYTHQFSVTG
+3244 AYRYTHQFRVTG

-3272 GPSDPIQISTWAE
+3272 GASTPISISTWAA

-3290 QVADGELDA
+3290 KVEKGDLKED
-3299 ENLLANYSGDN
+3299 NPLANYSGDN

-3334 AITLQ
+3334 AITLKE
-3339 DGFTASHYVTV
+3339 GFTDSHYVTV

-3361 SWGGTE
+3361 GWGGTE
-3367 LSQMQLLKTIRV
+3367 LSQMQLLETIRV
-3379 YPAPS
+3379 YPASS
-3384 TQTSEGGNVTLT
+3384 TQTSGGNVTLK

-3410 TISIPPQTSAELVVY
+3410 TISIPTQTSAELVVK
-3425 NGDAELNRISLEN
+3425 NGEVELNRISLEN
-3438 DSEQASS
+3438 ESEQASS

-3469 INSDGDFVSGFKL
+3469 IDSDGAFVSGF
-3482 DEETIEEGGRELSLG
+3482 TLG
-3497 EAITTDNITFGQD
+3497 EKPIEDGGLELLLGNPIDTDTIAFDPD
-3510 ENFAAKTYLIL
+3510 ENFAAETYLIY
-3521 TSDDANSIL
+3521 ANSML

-3535 SYQKI
+3535 SYQKT

>member
-7 AEKTDSKVK
+7 SEKTDSKVK

-24 TLAVVISSVAFVV
+24 TLAVVISSVTFVV

-76 LEITTQEIDSEK
+76 LEITTQEIDSEN

-119 SGRFGR
+119 SGQFGR

-163 NDTPDGSYIDHIR
+163 NDTPDGSYIDQIR

-205 ATETF
+205 ATENY
-210 VVDQDGD
+210 VVQDGV
-217 QFPQTNGVFEV
+217 QIPQTNGVFEV

-253 DTSETGALTE
+253 DASETGALTE

-304 NARLQQEIENAVA
+304 NARLQQEIENAVG
-317 QVSGL
+317 QLSGL

-355 LNVVQASVETFEVGS
+355 LNVVQASVEDFKVGS
-370 EGQTF
+370 AGQTF

-422 YNGQDPTAD
+422 YNGQDPTASD

-489 ENENG
+489 KNENG
-494 DYVLFADNNGAVQP
+494 DYVLFANNSGVVQHA
-508 TITLQTV
+508 ITLQTV

-525 DSSNRNITLTYAP
+525 DSSNRNITLTYKP
-538 NSSEPTPARVSLE
+538 NSSQPTPARVSLE

-630 ATTNGFDDNNL
+630 GNTNGFEQNNL

-720 NGHISLRLTSG
+720 NGHISLKLLSG

-738 FIQTASSLAAE
+738 FIQNASSLAAE

-792 NLSWTFENLFSDGG
+792 NLSWPFENLFSDGG

-815 QTVDLSMDS
+815 QTVDLSMDN

-830 VSQTLSTDG
+830 VSQTLSANG

-848 DIELSTLISNIA
+848 DIDLSTLISNIA
-860 GAITTTDQHGRDD
+860 GAITTTDQHDRDD

-926 FEISATGITGILY
+926 FEISATGITGISY
-939 DTDLDP
+939 DTNLDP
-945 TANNAN
+945 TAND
-951 NLTGQ
+951 LTGK
-956 GSIEEEIL
+956 GSIEEEIS
-964 VEKYGAAGAALTLD
+964 VEKYGAAGASLTLD

-1013 ATLEQLFGQNGMLGL
+1013 ATLEQLFGQNGMLSL
-1028 NGEAKTDLSQTALQ
+1028 NGEAQTDLSQTALQ

-1094 DIDAN
+1094 NIDAN

-1111 AYVAEGYPTS
+1111 ANVAEGYPTV
-1121 LLSKGY
+1121 LLSQGY

-1142 ARDDAVGKIDAGK
+1142 ARADAVGKIDAGK

-1172 FRPEVDNNFA
+1172 FRPEVDNVFA
-1182 VSRIINFT
+1182 VSSIINFT
-1190 VKRNISVQNTDF
+1190 VKRNISVQNTDS

-1227 SRVLNYSFALPESDN
+1227 SSGFHYSFELPENDN
-1242 NYIVTNGT
+1242 SYIVVGGNGFT
-1250 GFNIAQNIRFDYGQT
+1250 IAQNIRFDYGQT
-1265 SLTQKVIVY
+1265 SLTQTVIVY
-1274 VFGAKSLEEAGENYY
+1274 VFGADSLEEAGENYY

-1401 NVYTLLRFTSGEKTI
+1401 NVYTLLRFTFGEKTI
-1416 DVAVPTIVSQIGTTF
+1416 DVAVPTIISQIGTTF
-1431 VSYAGQEPE
+1431 VSYAGQAAE

-1451 QLYEEGIYTEIDA
+1451 QLYEEGICTEINA
-1464 GKITDLYIAGDNP
+1464 GEITDLDIAGDNL

-1491 EGAAVGPALPSSL
+1491 EGAAVGQALPSSL
-1504 FKNFDVASGELS
+1504 FKNFDVASGKLS
-1516 LNHLSIAYEEAYL
+1516 LNHLSDAYEEAYL

-1551 NADVTVSRP
+1551 NADVTVSQP

-1571 YITITSSQQPVN
+1571 YITITSSQQTVN
-1583 LNEEFD
+1583 LDEEFD
-1589 ETTAQNGHS
+1589 ETTAQDGHT

-1609 GKTLSYQDSIV
+1609 GKTLIYQDSIV
-1620 SVQVASIDHAFTDP
+1620 RVEVASFGHAFTDP
-1634 AQWQGYINAYITN
+1634 ADWQGYINAYITN

-1674 GGADAGSLSVVG
+1674 GGEDINARSVVG

-1707 DGITENGLTNYTWV
+1707 DGNTENGLTNYTWV
-1721 LNDWT
+1721 LNDWN

-1789 TATYNDDLNNKLTF
+1789 TATYNNNLTF
-1803 RFVYDN
+1803 TFVYDN
-1809 ESGVFTATYPDYLP
+1809 VSGEFTVTYPTYLS

-1833 TDRGELA
+1833 TERGELA

-1845 FKADAQAKI
+1845 FKADAQANI
-1854 ENSSFSGG
+1854 VEERSFAGG
-1862 QPVDWN
+1862 QDVPWGS
-1868 QIFKITANGVEGE
+1868 IFTITENGVEGVVPE
-1881 VLDYTVEI
+1881 YTVEI
-1889 ESFKNGDIDYTS
+1889 VSFKNGDIDYTS
-1901 FVNDGTSGLELASVV
+1901 FVNDGTSGLQLASVV

-1947 LTQKDSTAINSKFD
+1947 LTQKDSATINGQFD
-1961 TVIGGQTIN
+1961 TVIGGETIN
-1970 IDASDLLKE
+1970 IDASKLL
-1979 LLPDGEAKYSTI
+1979 DGEAANSTI

-1996 AEQSAIASIK
+1996 AEQSAIASITN
-2006 DGETLSITFNQ
+2006 GENLSITFNQ

-2024 TLPITITVEP
+2024 TLPITIRVQP
-2034 NFSGTSAQTEQVST
+2034 DFSGTSAQTEQLST

-2057 IHPSVRIEPVYP
+2057 IHPSVRIAPVYP
-2069 SPDGEM
+2069 SPDGE

-2087 AKFGNDFLNQTAVF
+2087 ADFEDDFLSQTAVF

-2120 YAATGS
+2120 YADTGS
-2126 TSIAKRIIISSITNA
+2126 IYIAKRIIISSITNA
-2141 TVTKGE
+2141 TVRSGAS
-2147 NEEGEN
+2147 
-2153 EELRVDSEIGLTDTI
+2153 ELKVNSEIALTAPI

-2238 KNRMAKAAL
+2238 ENRMAKAAL

-2262 ANNETGTNAVY
+2262 MGDAVY

-2297 LGLNDLDLT
+2297 LGSNELDSLT

-2313 TDLTAGQYKAYM
+2313 TDLTVGQYKAYM

-2333 ALDSFTDKTPTAKEI
+2333 ALDSLTGQNSSEQAI
-2348 LDYLKEN
+2348 LGYLQEN
-2355 NSNQNVFGS
+2355 NLNQNVFGS
-2364 AFTSFELSS
+2364 TFTSFELSS

-2382 DVAYDEYS
+2382 DVSYDEYS
-2390 SEIKYFTSPEDN
+2390 SMIRYFTSPDADAIGSN
-2402 TEKGLSD
+2402 LTES
-2409 FSINNDTPLGT
+2409 FSIDTGATLGK
-2420 AATGVDHFT
+2420 AEIGVHRFK
-2429 FTYSNGGITDESQ
+2429 FTYSNGGTI
-2442 NGETQNG
+2442 GETQTG
-2449 ETENQIEKTFKLQY
+2449 IEKPFALQY
-2463 RYMPDLDIQVGMS
+2463 RYMPDLDIQVGTS

-2521 VENGDSNQTEG
+2521 VESDGSNQTEG

-2545 GTDTVYDIELT
+2545 GTDIVYDIELT
-2556 GNGAPNEGKDVIFTL
+2556 GNGAPNEGIDVTFTL
-2571 TYTVG
+2571 KYTVG
-2576 GFKRE
+2576 NFSRE

-2589 PDYQFKVN
+2589 PDYRFEVN
-2597 GRVVDLG
+2597 GRVEDLG
-2604 ESLRFSNQDS
+2604 ESSRFSNQDS
-2614 PYVFEPNGTRAL
+2614 PYVFEPDGTSAL
-2626 VLAGEDYPLSTT
+2626 VLAGEDY
-2638 DGGQTT
+2638 TT

-2653 ANSADGVELSV
+2653 ENSADGVELSV

-2685 SAKLNMANNWT
+2685 TAKLNMGDDWG
-2696 PDSSTNP
+2696 STEDP
-2703 SLYTWNKNNDSL
+2703 PTYYKWNKNNDSL

-2730 HLVAEDDFGYQFDLY
+2730 HLVAKDDFGYQFDLY

-2778 LTVQLEDGGSGE
+2778 LTVQLEDGGNGE

-2795 VITSQPG
+2795 VITSQPEQR
-2802 KPSSNDGTQVI
+2802 PSSTEKAQVI

-2822 FDEDYYNTGATFV
+2822 FDQEYYGNTV
-2835 DGKYFGGTGLVKDD
+2835 DASEQKYFGGLIEREGTGPNFTAYGRDENNV
-2849 QQEYKLG
+2849 
-2856 EQNLVGSFTNAEKT
+2856 VGQSEGITFN
-2870 VNFYLNSTE
+2870 LNSTE

-2900 YQDQQVGISEDIN
+2900 YQDQAVGTQNYSSSGKK
-2913 THIASSDT
+2913 IASSASGLT
-2921 ELINA
+2921 NA
-2926 RSTNGEDYY
+2926 RGSNTDGGY
-2935 YGVSETTL
+2935 YGVDSNTIL
-2943 TLPTI
+2943 KLPTL

-2973 PVGDSGN
+2973 PAGDSSN

-3023 TEIQPVSQDPSG
+3023 PEIQPVSQENPSG

-3044 VAVEGQSTTRFD
+3044 VAVEEQSTTRFD
-3056 LTYSNNSGQSQTVTL
+3056 LTYTPTDINKEKPQTVTL
-3071 SAGNAATSYKS
+3071 SAGNAATTYKS

-3115 NNDNGGNKE
+3115 NNNTGGNNE
-3124 VPSTTSFTKVADVN
+3124 VDDKTTENSSKQTSFTKVAGVN

-3148 AWTNYTTLTG
+3148 EWSNYTTLTG
-3158 YNYSDDIGGYDISS
+3158 YNYISDNGGYEL
-3172 TDENGTITI
+3172 TDENEIITI
-3181 LASDLVGSPANF
+3181 SESELGDHENF

-3206 EFEIGEITTD
+3206 QFNITPITTD

-3226 SSGQSQT
+3226 SSGEMPV
-3233 NQYYVISWGEK
+3233 NQYYVISWDGK

-3272 GPSDPIQISTWAE
+3272 GASTPISISNWAA

-3290 QVADGELDA
+3290 QVEKGDLKED
-3299 ENLLANYSGDN
+3299 NPLANYSGDN

-3322 GTGLASIDAGTG
+3322 GTGLASIDAETG

-3339 DGFTASHYVTV
+3339 EGFTASHYVTV

-3361 SWGGTE
+3361 KWGGTK

-3379 YPAPS
+3379 YPA
-3384 TQTSEGGNVTLT
+3384 
-3396 EILPE
+3396 
-3401 GTYYSNASK
+3401 
-3410 TISIPPQTSAELVVY
+3410 
-3425 NGDAELNRISLEN
+3425 
-3438 DSEQASS
+3438 
-3445 QSFTIA
+3445 
-3451 ALLGYKAV
+3451 
-3459 QNYSSLKVCV
+3459 
-3469 INSDGDFVSGFKL
+3469 
-3482 DEETIEEGGRELSLG
+3482 
-3497 EAITTDNITFGQD
+3497 
-3510 ENFAAKTYLIL
+3510 
-3521 TSDDANSIL
+3521 
-3530 SIRTV
+3530 
-3535 SYQKI
+3535 
-3540 S
+3540 

>member
-66 NQNYNSLLNR
+66 NQNYNTQLNR
-76 LEITTQEIDSEK
+76 LEITTQEIDANN

-119 SGRFGR
+119 SGQFAR

-131 YEGGYVDNGILRF
+131 YEEGYVDNGILRF

-150 GQPFTVYLSTYRC
+150 GQPFTVYLSTYRS
-163 NDTPDGSYIDHIR
+163 NDTPDGSYIDQIR

-181 ISATSENSELTPEQL
+181 ISATSENSALTPEQL

-210 VVDQDGD
+210 VVDQDGNEI
-217 QFPQTNGVFEV
+217 PQSNGVFEV

-253 DTSETGALTE
+253 DASETGALTE

-292 TEGVHITWFTAK
+292 TEGVHITWFTAT

-332 ILHYSAAASDQ
+332 ILRYSAAASDQ
-343 TKGEHVLSDNIE
+343 TTSEQVLSDNIE

-370 EGQTF
+370 AGQTF

-390 SEQARDRFLSAVIT
+390 SEQARDRFLSSVIT
-404 SRNGPL
+404 SRNGAVL

-422 YNGQDPTAD
+422 YNGQDPTASD
-431 DAYLTVSGDDANPI
+431 AAYLTVYGDDANPI

-494 DYVLFADNNGAVQP
+494 EYVLFANNSGAVQHA
-508 TITLQTV
+508 ITLQTV

-538 NSSEPTPARVSLE
+538 NSSQPTPARVSLE

-556 PGENI
+556 PEENI
-561 YQTPKYFVSFEGLDL
+561 YRAPKYFVSFEGLDL

-591 EEEFAANYST
+591 EEEFAADYST

-663 SVTNSSILYQAAGG
+663 SVTNSSVLYQGAGD
-677 EEFEAIS
+677 EEFAPIS
-684 GAVYFPTASDNTVKD
+684 RAVYLPTASDNTVKD

-720 NGHISLRLTSG
+720 NGHISLRLLSG

-792 NLSWTFENLFSDGG
+792 NLSWTFENLFSGG
-806 SLALYTPQA
+806 SLALYTPQT
-815 QTVDLSMDS
+815 QTVGLSMDG

-830 VSQTLSTDG
+830 VSQTLSTNG

-848 DIELSTLISNIA
+848 DIDLSTLISNIA
-860 GAITTTDQHGRDD
+860 KAITTTDQHGRFD

-887 LQITTGADGI
+887 LQITTGNDGI
-897 SRHGFSFSGEG
+897 NRHGFSFSGEG
-908 SAVLGISCG
+908 SAVLGVSCG
-917 AVPAENTIS
+917 AESAANTIS

-939 DTDLDP
+939 DTELDP
-945 TANNAN
+945 TRSN

-956 GSIEEEIL
+956 GSIEKEIS

-978 NLIKFYVGGGTEE
+978 NLIKFYVGGGTEDE
-991 TNEYNNNIT
+991 NEYNNNIT
-1000 FRLNPTYFTGKDE
+1000 FRLSPTYFTGKDE
-1013 ATLEQLFGQNGMLGL
+1013 ATLEQLFGQDGMLGL
-1028 NGEAKTDLSQTALQ
+1028 NGQPQTDLSQTALQ
-1042 NISIESISINHN
+1042 NISIDSISINHN
-1054 FAALHSITLLAT
+1054 FASNHSITLLAT

-1073 YSFVLNIRS
+1073 YSFVLNIRN
-1082 NIDSLSA
+1082 NIANLSA

-1094 DIDAN
+1094 NIDAN
-1099 VATEIETTISYN
+1099 VATEIETAIFYN
-1111 AYVAEGYPTS
+1111 AKVAGPDS
-1121 LLSKGY
+1121 LLSQGY

-1134 DGYVVENE
+1134 DGYVVENTE
-1142 ARDDAVGKIDAGK
+1142 RADAVGEIDANDN
-1155 ITFYHIFNRQSQ
+1155 ITFYHIFNSQSQ

-1172 FRPEVDNNFA
+1172 FRPEVDNKFA

-1190 VKRNISVQNTDF
+1190 VKRNISVQNTDL
-1202 SQVSAFETGEQQF
+1202 SQVSAFETGTQRF
-1215 GGFITVGQIEGK
+1215 DGFIKVGQIEGD
-1227 SRVLNYSFALPESDN
+1227 SSDLNYSFELPESDN
-1242 NYIVTNGT
+1242 NYIVINGD
-1250 GFNIAQNIRFDYGQT
+1250 GFSISQNIRFDYGQT
-1265 SLTQKVIVY
+1265 SLAQKVIVY
-1274 VFGAKSLEEAGENYY
+1274 VFGAASLDEAGENYY

-1297 ILPEN
+1297 VLPKD
-1302 FWNEVAGS
+1302 FWSKVASS
-1310 LTEASTSHQV
+1310 LTGEASTSHQV
-1320 FNNVNNTQMHYMVV
+1320 FNNANNTQMHYMVV
-1334 VPGEIYSVG
+1334 VPGETYSVD
-1343 SYVSDDE
+1343 SYND
-1350 TTYSI
+1350 YSI

-1382 LTYNS
+1382 LKYNS

-1416 DVAVPTIVSQIGTTF
+1416 DVAVPTIISQIGTTF
-1431 VSYAGQEPE
+1431 VSYTGQDPE

-1451 QLYEEGIYTEIDA
+1451 QLYEERIYTEVNA
-1464 GKITDLYIAGDNP
+1464 GEITNLYIADGNP

-1491 EGAAVGPALPSSL
+1491 EGAAVGQALPSSL
-1504 FKNFDVASGELS
+1504 FKNFDVARGELS
-1516 LNHLSIAYEEAYL
+1516 LNHLSDVYDVAYL

-1551 NADVTVSRP
+1551 NADVTVSQP

-1571 YITITSSQQPVN
+1571 YITITSSQQTIN
-1583 LNEEFD
+1583 LDEEFD

-1598 RFEILQNGDDI
+1598 RFEILENETDI
-1609 GKTLSYQDSIV
+1609 VSDLSHQDSIV

-1634 AQWQGYINAYITN
+1634 ADWQGYINAYITN

-1674 GGADAGSLSVVG
+1674 GGADADSLSVVG

-1699 EYTVRAQH
+1699 EYTVRAEH
-1707 DGITENGLTNYTWV
+1707 DDITENGLTNYTWV

-1726 DGGQTLQTDP
+1726 ADSPSQQEDS
-1736 TDPRKETRSFF
+1736 RKEIRSFF

-1760 GSTRPGLL
+1760 GTTRPGLL
-1768 FFNLHKPEGKEWSVS
+1768 SFNLHKPEGEEWTVS
-1783 GNSNSF
+1783 GNSNFF
-1789 TATYNDDLNNKLTF
+1789 TATYNNDLTF
-1803 RFVYDN
+1803 NFEYDN
-1809 ESGVFTATYPDYLP
+1809 MSGEFKVTYPAYLS

-1833 TDRGELA
+1833 TERGELA

-1845 FKADAQAKI
+1845 FKADAQAETKGKSFEGGREVAWDSI
-1854 ENSSFSGG
+1854 FTITENGG
-1862 QPVDWN
+1862 ADPVSPFTD
-1868 QIFKITANGVEGE
+1868 
-1881 VLDYTVEI
+1881 VEI
-1889 ESFKNGDIDYTS
+1889 VSFEKKDEAGGIYDYKS
-1901 FVNDGTSGLELASVV
+1901 FVNATSKNLQIASVV

-1926 VSWGT
+1926 VYWDGN

-2057 IHPSVRIEPVYP
+2057 IHPSVRIAAVYP

-2087 AKFGNDFLNQTAVF
+2087 ADFGNDFLSHAAVF

-2108 VEYASNDGDNIS
+2108 ATYAVNADEELVYKTLQEASNEGIMLPLV
-2120 YAATGS
+2120 TK
-2126 TSIAKRIIISSITNA
+2126 TVIISSITNA
-2141 TVTKGE
+2141 TVRSGAS
-2147 NEEGEN
+2147 
-2153 EELRVDSEIGLTDTI
+2153 ELKVDSEIGLTDTI

-2231 DSTNLFA
+2231 DSENLFA
-2238 KNRMAKAAL
+2238 ENRMAKAAL

-2262 ANNETGTNAVY
+2262 GNRVY

-2297 LGLNDLDLT
+2297 LGLNDLGSLT
-2306 ELVDNLA
+2306 ELVDNLDA
-2313 TDLTAGQYKAYM
+2313 DPTSGQYKAYM
-2325 FADSYYQK
+2325 FADSYYQN
-2333 ALDSFTDKTPTAKEI
+2333 ALDSFTDQPPDEEDI
-2348 LDYLKEN
+2348 LNYLTEN
-2355 NSNQNVFGS
+2355 NSNQNVFS
-2364 AFTSFELSS
+2364 STFTSFELSS
-2373 RITLTYAGY
+2373 RITLTYAGH
-2382 DVAYDEYS
+2382 DVSYDEYS
-2390 SEIKYFTSPEDN
+2390 SMIKYFTPDEDAGKDLG
-2402 TEKGLSD
+2402 T
-2409 FSINNDTPLGT
+2409 FSIDTGAVLGE
-2420 AATGVDHFT
+2420 AVIGVESFT
-2429 FTYSNGGITDESQ
+2429 FTYSNGGTIDESQ
-2442 NGETQNG
+2442 NGETQND
-2449 ETENQIEKTFKLQY
+2449 ETLNEIEKTFALQY

-2521 VENGDSNQTEG
+2521 VENGNSNQTAG
-2532 GQRYIGIS
+2532 GQRYVGIS
-2540 PVQYS
+2540 YVQYS
-2545 GTDTVYDIELT
+2545 GDNTVYDIELT
-2556 GNGAPNEGKDVIFTL
+2556 GNGAPNEGKDVTFTL

-2576 GFKRE
+2576 GFNRT

-2589 PDYQFKVN
+2589 PDYRFEVN

-2614 PYVFEPNGTRAL
+2614 PYVFEPDGTSAL
-2626 VLAGEDYPLSTT
+2626 VLAGEDYIHTT
-2638 DGGQTT
+2638 DDETTTT

-2664 KNFNYTMTVDEMGS
+2664 ANFNYSMTVDETGS
-2678 YNIKGNI
+2678 YNIAGNI
-2685 SAKLNMANNWT
+2685 TAKLNMDGNGW
-2696 PDSSTNP
+2696 DSTENP
-2703 SLYTWNKNNDSL
+2703 PTYYTWNKTNKSSL
-2715 VFTGVK
+2715 VFEAVK

-2759 GALSLTEGE
+2759 TESGALSLTEGE
-2768 EVAFGAIYEE
+2768 TVAFGAIYEE
-2778 LTVQLEDGGSGE
+2778 LTVQLEDGANE
-2790 QGGNL
+2790 AQGGNL
-2795 VITSQPG
+2795 VITSQPRQ
-2802 KPSSNDGTQVI
+2802 PLSSDGTQVI

-2822 FDEDYYNTGATFV
+2822 FDEDYYNTDSTFV
-2835 DGKYFGGTGLVKDD
+2835 DGDYFGGTGLTKDD
-2849 QQEYKLG
+2849 QRYELG
-2856 EQNLVGSFTNAEKT
+2856 EQNLVGSFTNADEA

-2891 VTIYSIAYY
+2891 VTIDSIAYY
-2900 YQDQQVGISEDIN
+2900 YQDQQVGISEGIN
-2913 THIASSDT
+2913 THIASSDSGLT
-2921 ELINA
+2921 NA
-2926 RSTNGEDYY
+2926 RSTNDEDYY

-2943 TLPTI
+2943 SLPTI

-2973 PVGDSGN
+2973 PASDAGN

-2989 ITLSKTSQITAK
+2989 ITLSKTSQITAAH
-3001 SQYAADNTEIT
+3001 QYAADNTEIT
-3012 LANYIRVTDGT
+3012 LADYIRVTDNAVPEGDGA
-3023 TEIQPVSQDPSG
+3023 IPN
-3035 YTIHDDTLA
+3035 YTIYDDTLA

-3056 LTYSNNSGQSQTVTL
+3056 LTYSNEGESQTVTL
-3071 SAGNAATSYKS
+3071 SAGNAATSYES

-3092 NQVLTDGTITITP
+3092 NQVLTGGTITITP

-3115 NNDNGGNKE
+3115 NNNTGGNKA
-3124 VPSTTSFTKVADVN
+3124 VSPTNKTSFTKVADVN

-3148 AWTNYTTLTG
+3148 AWSNYTVSIGETPVYT
-3158 YNYSDDIGGYDISS
+3158 YNPDNGGYDISES
-3172 TDENGTITI
+3172 AENETITI
-3181 LASDLVGSPANF
+3181 SASDLVGSHENF

-3206 EFEIGEITTD
+3206 QFDIAPITSD

-3226 SSGQSQT
+3226 SSGEMPV
-3233 NQYYVISWGEK
+3233 NQYYVISWSGK

-3272 GPSDPIQISTWAE
+3272 GPSDPISISTWAE

-3290 QVADGELDA
+3290 QVDKGDLIGD
-3299 ENLLANYSGDN
+3299 NSLANYSGDN

-3322 GTGLASIDAGTG
+3322 GTGLASIDAETG

-3339 DGFTASHYVTV
+3339 EGFTASHYVTV

-3379 YPAPS
+3379 YPASS
-3384 TQTSEGGNVTLT
+3384 TQTSEGNVTLT
-3396 EILPE
+3396 EILPK

-3425 NGDAELNRISLEN
+3425 NGDAALNRISLEN
-3438 DSEQASS
+3438 DSEQEEH

-3459 QNYSSLKVCV
+3459 QNYSLLKVCV
-3469 INSDGDFVSGFKL
+3469 INSDGAFASGFTL
-3482 DEETIEEGGRELSLG
+3482 DGTAIEGGGLELSLG

-3521 TSDDANSIL
+3521 IRDDANSML

>member
-66 NQNYNSLLNR
+66 NQNYNTQLNR

-119 SGRFGR
+119 SGQFGR

-163 NDTPDGSYIDHIR
+163 NDTPDGSFIDQIR

-205 ATETF
+205 ATETY
-210 VVDQDGD
+210 VVQDGV
-217 QFPQTNGVFEV
+217 QIPQTNGVFEV

-238 KFYPAQSRYLFSTQS
+238 KFYPAQSRYLFSTQQS
-253 DTSETGALTE
+253 SGETNALSE

-304 NARLQQEIENAVA
+304 NARLQQEIEKAVA

-343 TKGEHVLSDNIE
+343 TTGEHVLSDNIE
-355 LNVVQASVETFEVGS
+355 LNVVQASVEDFDVGS
-370 EGQTF
+370 AGQTF

-422 YNGQDPTAD
+422 YNGQDPTASD

-494 DYVLFADNNGAVQP
+494 DDVLFADNNGAVQP

-525 DSSNRNITLTYAP
+525 DSSNRNITLTYEP

-591 EEEFAANYST
+591 EEEFAADYST

-720 NGHISLRLTSG
+720 NGHISLRLLSG

-738 FIQTASSLAAE
+738 FIQNASSLAAE

-815 QTVDLSMDS
+815 QTVDLSMDN

-830 VSQTLSTDG
+830 VSQTLSTNG

-848 DIELSTLISNIA
+848 DIDLSTLISNIA
-860 GAITTTDQHGRDD
+860 EAITTTDQHDRDD

-908 SAVLGISCG
+908 SAALGISCG

-956 GSIEEEIL
+956 GSIEEEIS
-964 VEKYGAAGAALTLD
+964 VEKYGAAGADLTLD
-978 NLIKFYVGGGTEE
+978 NLIKFYVGGGTDE
-991 TNEYNNNIT
+991 TNEYNDNIT

-1013 ATLEQLFGQNGMLGL
+1013 AALEQLFGQNGMLSL
-1028 NGEAKTDLSQTALQ
+1028 NGEAQTDLSQTALQ
-1042 NISIESISINHN
+1042 NISIESILINHN
-1054 FAALHSITLLAT
+1054 FAANHSITLLAT

-1073 YSFVLNIRS
+1073 YSFVLNISS
-1082 NIDSLSA
+1082 NIDNLSA

-1094 DIDAN
+1094 NIDAN
-1099 VATEIETTISYN
+1099 VATEIETAISYHAN
-1111 AYVAEGYPTS
+1111 VAGQSYSDS
-1121 LLSKGY
+1121 LLRQGY

-1134 DGYVVENE
+1134 DGYVVENTQR
-1142 ARDDAVGKIDAGK
+1142 ADAVGEIDANGN
-1155 ITFYHIFNRQSQ
+1155 ITFYHIFNNASQ

-1190 VKRNISVQNTDF
+1190 VRRNISVQNKGS
-1202 SQVSAFETGEQQF
+1202 SQVSAFETGTQNFENF
-1215 GGFITVGQIEGK
+1215 FTVGQTAGN
-1227 SRVLNYSFALPESDN
+1227 SSDLYYSFELPENDN
-1242 NYIVTNGT
+1242 NYIVKNDT
-1250 GFNIAQNIRFDYGQT
+1250 GFTIAQNIRFDYGQT

-1274 VFGAKSLEEAGENYY
+1274 VFGADSLEEAGENYY

-1334 VPGEIYSVG
+1334 VLGEIYSVG

-1401 NVYTLLRFTSGEKTI
+1401 NVYTLLRFTFGEKTI
-1416 DVAVPTIVSQIGTTF
+1416 DVAVPTIISQIGTDF
-1431 VSYAGQEPE
+1431 VSYAEQAAEA
-1440 SSLENAMKSAE
+1440 SLENAMKSAE
-1451 QLYEEGIYTEIDA
+1451 QLYEEGIYTEIGA

-1491 EGAAVGPALPSSL
+1491 EGAAVGQALPSSL
-1504 FKNFDVASGELS
+1504 FKNFDVASGVLS
-1516 LNHLSIAYEEAYL
+1516 LNHLSIAYEQAYL
-1529 ALTYTLRNS
+1529 SLTYTLRNS

-1551 NADVTVSRP
+1551 NADVTVSQP

-1571 YITITSSQQPVN
+1571 YITITSSQQTVN
-1583 LNEEFD
+1583 LDEEFD
-1589 ETTAQNGHS
+1589 ETTAQDGHT
-1598 RFEILQNGDDI
+1598 RFEILQNGNDI
-1609 GKTLSYQDSIV
+1609 GKTLTYQDSIV

-1634 AQWQGYINAYITN
+1634 ADWQGYINAYITN

-1674 GGADAGSLSVVG
+1674 GGEDVNARSVVG

-1707 DGITENGLTNYTWV
+1707 DGNTENGLTNYTWV

-1726 DGGQTLQTDP
+1726 DGGQTSQTDP
-1736 TDPRKETRSFF
+1736 REETRSFF

-1768 FFNLHKPEGKEWSVS
+1768 FFNLHTPEGEGWDVS
-1783 GNSNSF
+1783 GNNNSF
-1789 TATYNDDLNNKLTF
+1789 TAIYNNDLTF
-1803 RFVYDN
+1803 TFVYDN
-1809 ESGVFTATYPDYLP
+1809 VSGEFTVTYPTYLS

-1833 TDRGELA
+1833 TERGELA

-1854 ENSSFSGG
+1854 NNSSFEGG
-1862 QPVDWN
+1862 QTVDWGN
-1868 QIFKITANGVEGE
+1868 IFTITENGGTGE
-1881 VLDYTVEI
+1881 VSGYTVEI
-1889 ESFKNGDIDYTS
+1889 ESFVNGDIDYS
-1901 FVNDGTSGLELASVV
+1901 AFVEVGNSGLKLASVV

-1947 LTQKDSTAINSKFD
+1947 LTQKDSATINGLFD
-1961 TVIGGQTIN
+1961 TVIGGETIN
-1970 IDASDLLKE
+1970 IDASKLL
-1979 LLPDGEAKYSTI
+1979 DGEVENSTI

-1996 AEQSAIASIK
+1996 AEQSAIASITN
-2006 DGETLSITFNQ
+2006 GENLSITFNQ

-2034 NFSGTSAQTEQVST
+2034 DFSGASTQTEQVST

-2057 IHPSVRIEPVYP
+2057 IHPSVRIAAVYP
-2069 SPDGEM
+2069 SPDGE

-2087 AKFGNDFLNQTAVF
+2087 ADFEDDFLNAKAVF
-2101 ADGARIK
+2101 EDEARIK
-2108 VEYASNDGDNIS
+2108 VEYASNDGDNIN
-2120 YAATGS
+2120 YAVTGS
-2126 TSIAKRIIISSITNA
+2126 IDIAKRIIISSITNA
-2141 TVTKGE
+2141 TVTKEG
-2147 NEEGEN
+2147 NEEN
-2153 EELRVDSEIGLTDTI
+2153 EELRVNSEIALTDSI

-2208 NSASNNISA
+2208 NYASNNISA
-2217 DSSSPYEN
+2217 DSSSSYEN

-2231 DSTNLFA
+2231 DSNNLFA
-2238 KNRMAKAAL
+2238 ENRMAKAAL

-2262 ANNETGTNAVY
+2262 TDDTVY

-2297 LGLNDLDLT
+2297 LGSNGLHSLT

-2313 TDLTAGQYKAYM
+2313 ANLATGQYKAYM

-2333 ALDSFTDKTPTAKEI
+2333 ALDSFTDQNPTERAI
-2348 LDYLKEN
+2348 LNYLTTH

-2364 AFTSFELSS
+2364 TFTSFELSS

-2382 DVAYDEYS
+2382 DVSYDEYS
-2390 SEIKYFTSPEDN
+2390 SMIKYFTSPAPDATGSNLAEP
-2402 TEKGLSD
+2402 
-2409 FSINNDTPLGT
+2409 FSIDTGADLGE
-2420 AATGVDHFT
+2420 ADIGVESFT

-2442 NGETQNG
+2442 NGETQND
-2449 ETENQIEKTFKLQY
+2449 ETLNEIEKTFKLQY

-2521 VENGDSNQTEG
+2521 VEQGNSNQTEG

-2556 GNGAPNEGKDVIFTL
+2556 GNGAPNEGKEVTFSL

-2576 GFKRE
+2576 GFDRT

-2589 PDYQFKVN
+2589 PDYRFEVN
-2597 GRVVDLG
+2597 GRAVDLG

-2614 PYVFEPNGTRAL
+2614 PYVFEPDGTSAL
-2626 VLAGEDYPLSTT
+2626 VLAGEDYPITVG
-2638 DGGQTT
+2638 DKQTT

-2664 KNFNYTMTVDEMGS
+2664 ANFNYSMTVDEMGS
-2678 YNIKGNI
+2678 YNIAGNI
-2685 SAKLNMANNWT
+2685 KAKLDMSGWNSEGDPLT
-2696 PDSSTNP
+2696 C
-2703 SLYTWNKNNDSL
+2703 YTWNKTGNSL
-2715 VFTGVK
+2715 VFEKVK
-2721 AVEFGEQYY
+2721 EVEFGEQKY
-2730 HLVAEDDFGYQFDLY
+2730 HLAAEDDFGYQFDLY
-2745 FTLSSGNTENPSIS
+2745 FTLSSGNAENPSIS

-2778 LTVQLEDGGSGE
+2778 LTVQLEDGGNGE

-2802 KPSSNDGTQVI
+2802 QPSSSDGPQVI

-2822 FDEDYYNTGATFV
+2822 FDQDYYGDTVNASGQ
-2835 DGKYFGGTGLVKDD
+2835 KYFGGSIQKVVDKDSNVTAYGIED
-2849 QQEYKLG
+2849 
-2856 EQNLVGSFTNAEKT
+2856 NVVGQSDDIT
-2870 VNFYLNSTE
+2870 FYLNSTE

-2891 VTIYSIAYY
+2891 VTINSIAYY
-2900 YQDQQVGISEDIN
+2900 YQDQQVGIKTNIN
-2913 THIASSDT
+2913 QHIASSASGLT
-2921 ELINA
+2921 NA
-2926 RSTNGEDYY
+2926 RGSSAGGGYY
-2935 YGVSETTL
+2935 TVDNNTTL

-2948 DSDMTWIYGTGN
+2948 DSSMTWIYGTGN

-2973 PVGDSGN
+2973 PAGDSSNTDAGDSSN

-2989 ITLSKTSQITAK
+2989 ITLSKTSQITAEH
-3001 SQYAADNTEIT
+3001 QYAADNTEIT
-3012 LANYIRVTDGT
+3012 LANYIRVTDGIP
-3023 TEIQPVSQDPSG
+3023 EIQPVSQENPSG
-3035 YTIHDDTLA
+3035 YTIYDDTLA

-3056 LTYSNNSGQSQTVTL
+3056 LTYSNNSEQSQPVTL
-3071 SAGNAATSYKS
+3071 SAGNAATSYES

-3092 NQVLTDGTITITP
+3092 NQVLADGTITITP

-3115 NNDNGGNKE
+3115 NNDNGGNKK
-3124 VPSTTSFTKVADVN
+3124 VDYKMDNAQSKQTSFTKVADVN
-3138 YFRVETFDGS
+3138 YFRVETFNGS

-3158 YNYSDDIGGYDISS
+3158 YNYIDGGYDISS
-3172 TDENGTITI
+3172 TDENEIITI
-3181 LASDLVGSPANF
+3181 SESELGNPENF

-3206 EFEIGEITTD
+3206 KFTIADITTD

-3233 NQYYVISWGEK
+3233 NQYYVISWGEDNSEK

-3272 GPSDPIQISTWAE
+3272 GASDPISISTWAA

-3290 QVADGELDA
+3290 QVEEGDLKEG
-3299 ENLLANYSGDN
+3299 NPLANYSGDN

-3322 GTGLASIDAGTG
+3322 GTGLASIDAETG

-3339 DGFTASHYVTV
+3339 EGFTASHYVTV

-3379 YPAPS
+3379 YPASS
-3384 TQTSEGGNVTLT
+3384 TQISGG
-3396 EILPE
+3396 
-3401 GTYYSNASK
+3401 G
-3410 TISIPPQTSAELVVY
+3410 
-3425 NGDAELNRISLEN
+3425 
-3438 DSEQASS
+3438 
-3445 QSFTIA
+3445 
-3451 ALLGYKAV
+3451 
-3459 QNYSSLKVCV
+3459 
-3469 INSDGDFVSGFKL
+3469 
-3482 DEETIEEGGRELSLG
+3482 
-3497 EAITTDNITFGQD
+3497 
-3510 ENFAAKTYLIL
+3510 
-3521 TSDDANSIL
+3521 
-3530 SIRTV
+3530 
-3535 SYQKI
+3535 
-3540 S
+3540 

>member
-66 NQNYNSLLNR
+66 NQNYNTQLNR
-76 LEITTQEIDSEK
+76 LEITTQEIDAEN

-119 SGRFGR
+119 SGQFAR

-131 YEGGYVDNGILRF
+131 YEEGYVDNGILRF

-150 GQPFTVYLSTYRC
+150 GQPFTVYLSTYRS
-163 NDTPDGSYIDHIR
+163 NDTPDGSYIDQIR

-181 ISATSENSELTPEQL
+181 ISATSENSALTPEQL

-210 VVDQDGD
+210 VVDQDGNEI
-217 QFPQTNGVFEV
+217 PQSNGVFEV

-238 KFYPAQSRYLFSTQS
+238 KFYPAQSRYLFSTQQS
-253 DTSETGALTE
+253 SGATNALSE

-292 TEGVHITWFTAK
+292 TEGVHITWFTAT

-332 ILHYSAAASDQ
+332 ILRYSAAASDQ
-343 TKGEHVLSDNIE
+343 TTSEQVLSDNIE

-370 EGQTF
+370 AGQTF

-390 SEQARDRFLSAVIT
+390 SEQARDRFLSSVIT
-404 SRNGPL
+404 SRNGAVL

-422 YNGQDPTAD
+422 YNGQDPTASD
-431 DAYLTVSGDDANPI
+431 AAYLTVSGDDANPI

-508 TITLQTV
+508 TITLQTI

-663 SVTNSSILYQAAGG
+663 SVTNSSILYQAAGD
-677 EEFEAIS
+677 EEFAAIS

-738 FIQTASSLAAE
+738 FIQNASSLAAE

-792 NLSWTFENLFSDGG
+792 NLSWPFENLFSDGG

-815 QTVDLSMDS
+815 QTVDLSMDN

-830 VSQTLSTDG
+830 VSQTLSANG
-839 QIVVEINNG
+839 QIVVEIVETNENSQ
-848 DIELSTLISNIA
+848 IALTELISNIA
-860 GAITTTDQHGRDD
+860 EAITTTDQHGRVD

-917 AVPAENTIS
+917 ALPAENTIS

-939 DTDLDP
+939 DTNLDP
-945 TANNAN
+945 TAND
-951 NLTGQ
+951 LTGQ

-991 TNEYNNNIT
+991 TNEYNDNIT

-1028 NGEAKTDLSQTALQ
+1028 NGEAQTDLSQTALQ

-1121 LLSKGY
+1121 LLSEGY

-1142 ARDDAVGKIDAGK
+1142 ARADAVGKIDAGK

-1190 VKRNISVQNTDF
+1190 VKRNISVQNTDS

-1227 SRVLNYSFALPESDN
+1227 SSGLNHSFALPESDN

-1265 SLTQKVIVY
+1265 SLAQKVVVY
-1274 VFGAKSLEEAGENYY
+1274 VFGADSLEEAGENYY

-1297 ILPEN
+1297 SLPEN
-1302 FWNEVAGS
+1302 FWSDVASS

-1431 VSYAGQEPE
+1431 VSYAGQKAEA
-1440 SSLENAMKSAE
+1440 SLENAMKSAE
-1451 QLYEEGIYTEIDA
+1451 QLYEEGICTEIDA
-1464 GKITDLYIAGDNP
+1464 GKITDLDIAGDNL
-1477 NGIFQPE
+1477 NGIFRPE

-1491 EGAAVGPALPSSL
+1491 EGAAVGQALPSSL

-1516 LNHLSIAYEEAYL
+1516 LNHLSDVYDVAYL

-1583 LNEEFD
+1583 LDEEFD
-1589 ETTAQNGHS
+1589 ETTAQDGHT

-1620 SVQVASIDHAFTDP
+1620 SVQVASIDHAFTNP
-1634 AQWQGYINAYITN
+1634 ADWQGYINAYITN

-1674 GGADAGSLSVVG
+1674 GGEDINARSVVG

-1736 TDPRKETRSFF
+1736 RGEKRSFF

-1768 FFNLHKPEGKEWSVS
+1768 FFNLHKPEGEEWSVS

-1789 TATYNDDLNNKLTF
+1789 TAKYDDLTF
-1803 RFVYDN
+1803 DFEYNN

-1845 FKADAQAKI
+1845 FKADAQANI
-1854 ENSSFSGG
+1854 VEERSFAGG
-1862 QPVDWN
+1862 QDVPWGS
-1868 QIFKITANGVEGE
+1868 IFTITENGVEG
-1881 VLDYTVEI
+1881 VVPDYAVEI
-1889 ESFKNGDIDYTS
+1889 VSFENGDIDYRS
-1901 FVNDGTSGLELASVV
+1901 FVNDGTSGLQLASVV

-1926 VSWGT
+1926 VSWVEGGN

-1947 LTQKDSTAINSKFD
+1947 LTQQDSATINGLFD
-1961 TVIGGQTIN
+1961 TVIGGETIN
-1970 IDASDLLKE
+1970 IDASKLL
-1979 LLPDGEAKYSTI
+1979 DGEATNSTI

-1996 AEQSAIASIK
+1996 AEQSAIASITN
-2006 DGETLSITFNQ
+2006 GENLSITFNQ

-2024 TLPITITVEP
+2024 TLPITITVQP
-2034 NFSGTSAQTEQVST
+2034 DFSGTSAQTEQGST

-2057 IHPSVRIEPVYP
+2057 IHPSVRIAPVYP
-2069 SPDGEM
+2069 SPDGE

-2108 VEYASNDGDNIS
+2108 VEYASNAGGNIS
-2120 YAATGS
+2120 YSATGS

-2141 TVTKGE
+2141 TVHSGASK
-2147 NEEGEN
+2147 
-2153 EELRVDSEIGLTDTI
+2153 LKVDSEIGLTAPI

-2217 DSSSPYEN
+2217 DSSSSYEN

-2231 DSTNLFA
+2231 DSENLFA
-2238 KNRMAKAAL
+2238 ENRMAKAAL

-2262 ANNETGTNAVY
+2262 MGSTVY

-2283 FVSQNQGGSTIYLD
+2283 FVSQNQGGRTIYLD
-2297 LGLNDLDLT
+2297 LGSNDLGDLT

-2313 TDLTAGQYKAYM
+2313 ANLTDGQYRAYM
-2325 FADSYYQK
+2325 FADSYYQN

-2364 AFTSFELSS
+2364 TFTSFELSS

-2382 DVAYDEYS
+2382 DVSYDEYS

-2402 TEKGLSD
+2402 TDKGLSD

-2420 AATGVDHFT
+2420 AATGVDRFT

-2442 NGETQNG
+2442 NSETQNG
-2449 ETENQIEKTFKLQY
+2449 ETENQIKKTFELQY
-2463 RYMPDLDIQVGMS
+2463 RYMPDLDIQVGTS

-2513 SGQAGFTL
+2513 SGQADFTL
-2521 VENGDSNQTEG
+2521 VENGNSNQTEG

-2556 GNGAPNEGKDVIFTL
+2556 GNGAPNEGKEVTFTL

-2576 GFKRE
+2576 EFKRE

-2597 GRVVDLG
+2597 GRVVELG

-2614 PYVFEPNGTRAL
+2614 PYVFEPDGTRAL

-2638 DGGQTT
+2638 GGGQTT

-2653 ANSADGVELSV
+2653 ENSADGVELSV

-2685 SAKLNMANNWT
+2685 SAKLNMNDNGWG
-2696 PDSSTNP
+2696 STEDP
-2703 SLYTWNKNNDSL
+2703 PTYYKWNKNDDSL

-2730 HLVAEDDFGYQFDLY
+2730 HLVAKDDYGYQFDLY
-2745 FTLSSGNTENPSIS
+2745 FTLSSGNTENPSISTES

-2822 FDEDYYNTGATFV
+2822 FDQDYYGTTVNAN
-2835 DGKYFGGTGLVKDD
+2835 DQKYFGGSIK
-2849 QQEYKLG
+2849 K
-2856 EQNLVGSFTNAEKT
+2856 VGTDPITAYGMENNVVGQSDGITF
-2870 VNFYLNSTE
+2870 FLNSTE

-2891 VTIYSIAYY
+2891 VTIDSIAYY
-2900 YQDQQVGISEDIN
+2900 YQDQAVGTQKYSSSGKK
-2913 THIASSDT
+2913 IASSASGLT
-2921 ELINA
+2921 NA
-2926 RSTNGEDYY
+2926 RGTDNTGGYY
-2935 YGVSETTL
+2935 NVGDDTTL

-2948 DSDMTWIYGTGN
+2948 DSDKTWIYGTGN

-2973 PVGDSGN
+2973 PAGDSSN
-2980 TEYYQMQQQ
+2980 IEYYQMQQQ
-2989 ITLSKTSQITAK
+2989 ITLSKTSQITAEH
-3001 SQYAADNTEIT
+3001 QYAADNTAIT
-3012 LANYIRVTDGT
+3012 LKDYIRVTDNAVPENDGV
-3023 TEIQPVSQDPSG
+3023 ILD

-3115 NNDNGGNKE
+3115 NNGNGGNKAVSSINE
-3124 VPSTTSFTKVADVN
+3124 TSFTKVADVN

-3148 AWTNYTTLTG
+3148 AWSNYTSNTEGTPVD
-3158 YNYSDDIGGYDISS
+3158 NYDSVNGGYEI
-3172 TDENGTITI
+3172 DENETITI
-3181 LASDLVGSPANF
+3181 SASDLVGSPANF

-3206 EFEIGEITTD
+3206 QFDIEEITTD

-3226 SSGQSQT
+3226 SSDQSQT
-3233 NQYYVISWGEK
+3233 NQYYVISWGEGESKK
-3244 AYRYTHQFSVTG
+3244 AYRYTHQFRVTG

-3272 GPSDPIQISTWAE
+3272 GASTPISISTWAA

-3290 QVADGELDA
+3290 QVEKGDLKEGYSLAD
-3299 ENLLANYSGDN
+3299 YSGDN

-3322 GTGLASIDAGTG
+3322 GTGLASIDAETG

-3339 DGFTASHYVTV
+3339 EGFTASHYVTV

-3379 YPAPS
+3379 YPA
-3384 TQTSEGGNVTLT
+3384 
-3396 EILPE
+3396 
-3401 GTYYSNASK
+3401 
-3410 TISIPPQTSAELVVY
+3410 
-3425 NGDAELNRISLEN
+3425 
-3438 DSEQASS
+3438 
-3445 QSFTIA
+3445 
-3451 ALLGYKAV
+3451 
-3459 QNYSSLKVCV
+3459 
-3469 INSDGDFVSGFKL
+3469 
-3482 DEETIEEGGRELSLG
+3482 
-3497 EAITTDNITFGQD
+3497 
-3510 ENFAAKTYLIL
+3510 
-3521 TSDDANSIL
+3521 
-3530 SIRTV
+3530 
-3535 SYQKI
+3535 
-3540 S
+3540 

>member
-66 NQNYNSLLNR
+66 NQNYNTQLNR
-76 LEITTQEIDSEK
+76 LEITTQEIDAEN

-119 SGRFGR
+119 SGQFAR

-131 YEGGYVDNGILRF
+131 YEEGYVDNGILRF

-150 GQPFTVYLSTYRC
+150 GQPFTVYLSTYRS
-163 NDTPDGSYIDHIR
+163 NDTPDGSYIDQIR

-181 ISATSENSELTPEQL
+181 ISATSENSALTPEQL

-210 VVDQDGD
+210 VVDQDGNEI
-217 QFPQTNGVFEV
+217 PQSNGVFEV

-238 KFYPAQSRYLFSTQS
+238 KFYPAQSRYLFSTQQS
-253 DTSETGALTE
+253 SGATNALSE

-292 TEGVHITWFTAK
+292 TEGVHITWFTAT

-332 ILHYSAAASDQ
+332 ILRYSAAASDQ
-343 TKGEHVLSDNIE
+343 TTSEQVLSDNIE

-370 EGQTF
+370 AGQTF

-390 SEQARDRFLSAVIT
+390 SEQARDRFLSSVIT
-404 SRNGPL
+404 SRNGAVL

-422 YNGQDPTAD
+422 YNGQDPTASD
-431 DAYLTVSGDDANPI
+431 AAYLTVYGDDANPI
-445 TIDGVNYYK
+445 TIDGANYYK

-494 DYVLFADNNGAVQP
+494 DYVLFADNNGAVQH
-508 TITLQTV
+508 TITLQTI
-515 EHQEEAVSWT
+515 EHQEGAVAWT
-525 DSSNRNITLTYAP
+525 DSSDRNITLTYAP
-538 NSSEPTPARVSLE
+538 NSSQPTPAKVSLE

-556 PGENI
+556 PEENI
-561 YQTPKYFVSFEGLDL
+561 YRAPKYFVSFEGLDL

-591 EEEFAANYST
+591 EEEFAADYST

-663 SVTNSSILYQAAGG
+663 SVTNSSILYQAAGD

-720 NGHISLRLTSG
+720 NGHISLRLLSG

-738 FIQTASSLAAE
+738 FIQIASSLAAE

-773 DMAITQARLDF
+773 DMAITQVRLDF

-792 NLSWTFENLFSDGG
+792 NLSWTFENLFSGG
-806 SLALYTPQA
+806 SLALYTPQT
-815 QTVDLSMDS
+815 QTVGLSMDG

-830 VSQTLSTDG
+830 VSQTLSTNG

-848 DIELSTLISNIA
+848 DIDLSTLISNIA
-860 GAITTTDQHGRDD
+860 KAITTTDQHGRFD

-887 LQITTGADGI
+887 LQITTGNDGI
-897 SRHGFSFSGEG
+897 NRHGFSFSGEG
-908 SAVLGISCG
+908 SAVLGVSCG
-917 AVPAENTIS
+917 AESAANTIS

-939 DTDLDP
+939 DTELDP
-945 TANNAN
+945 TAAN

-956 GSIEEEIL
+956 GSIEKEIS

-978 NLIKFYVGGGTEE
+978 NLIKFYVGGGTEDE
-991 TNEYNNNIT
+991 NEYNNNIT
-1000 FRLNPTYFTGKDE
+1000 FRLSPTYFTGKDE
-1013 ATLEQLFGQNGMLGL
+1013 ATLEQLFGQDGMLGL
-1028 NGEAKTDLSQTALQ
+1028 NGQPQPDLSQTALQ
-1042 NISIESISINHN
+1042 NISIDSISINHN
-1054 FAALHSITLLAT
+1054 FASNHSITLLAT

-1073 YSFVLNIRS
+1073 YSFVLNIRN
-1082 NIDSLSA
+1082 NIANLSA

-1094 DIDAN
+1094 NIDAN
-1099 VATEIETTISYN
+1099 VATEIETAISYN
-1111 AYVAEGYPTS
+1111 AKVTPDYPDS
-1121 LLSKGY
+1121 LLSQGY

-1190 VKRNISVQNTDF
+1190 VKRNISVQNTGS
-1202 SQVSAFETGEQQF
+1202 SQVSAFETGAQQF

-1227 SRVLNYSFALPESDN
+1227 SSVLNYSFALPESDN

-1265 SLTQKVIVY
+1265 SLAQKVIVY
-1274 VFGAKSLEEAGENYY
+1274 VFGANSLEEAGENYY

-1297 ILPEN
+1297 ILPVD
-1302 FWNEVAGS
+1302 FWSKVAGS
-1310 LTEASTSHQV
+1310 LTGPSISHQV
-1320 FNNVNNTQMHYMVV
+1320 FNNANNTQMHYMVV
-1334 VPGEIYSVG
+1334 VPGVAYSVH
-1343 SYVSDDE
+1343 SYASDE
-1350 TTYSI
+1350 TEYSI
-1355 TPQQRDSQNGNN
+1355 APLQKDSQNGND
-1367 LSLIYNVFNAAGTYQ
+1367 LSLIYNVHNTVTPPQ
-1382 LTYNS
+1382 ITYNS

-1401 NVYTLLRFTSGEKTI
+1401 NVYTLLRFTSGAKTI

-1451 QLYEEGIYTEIDA
+1451 QLYEEGIYTEIGA
-1464 GKITDLYIAGDNP
+1464 GSSENLYIDIDDENSK
-1477 NGIFQPE
+1477 GIFHPE

-1504 FKNFDVASGELS
+1504 FKNFNVASGELS
-1516 LNHLSIAYEEAYL
+1516 LNHLSDVYDVAYL

-1551 NADVTVSRP
+1551 NADVTVSQP

-1571 YITITSSQQPVN
+1571 YITITSSQQTIN
-1583 LNEEFD
+1583 LDEEFD

-1598 RFEILQNGDDI
+1598 RFEILENETDI
-1609 GKTLSYQDSIV
+1609 VSDLSHQDSIV

-1634 AQWQGYINAYITN
+1634 ADWQGYINAYITN

-1674 GGADAGSLSVVG
+1674 GGADANSLSVVG

-1699 EYTVRAQH
+1699 EYTVRAEH
-1707 DGITENGLTNYTWV
+1707 NGNTENGLTNYTWV

-1726 DGGQTLQTDP
+1726 AGSQSQQEDS
-1736 TDPRKETRSFF
+1736 RKETRSFF

-1768 FFNLHKPEGKEWSVS
+1768 SFNLHTPEGEEWTVS
-1783 GNSNSF
+1783 GDSNSF

-1803 RFVYDN
+1803 KFVYDN
-1809 ESGVFTATYPDYLP
+1809 ESGVFTATYPTYLS

-1845 FKADAQAKI
+1845 FKADAEANI
-1854 ENSSFSGG
+1854 VEERSFEGG
-1862 QPVDWN
+1862 REVAWDD
-1868 QIFKITANGVEGE
+1868 IFTITENGVEGA
-1881 VLDYTVEI
+1881 VSGYTVEI

-1901 FVNDGTSGLELASVV
+1901 FVNDGTSGLKLASVV

-1926 VSWGT
+1926 VSWGEGE
-1931 NKSYTFTI
+1931 NKKSYTFTI

-1947 LTQKDSTAINSKFD
+1947 LTQKGSATINGQFD
-1961 TVIGGQTIN
+1961 TEIGGETIS
-1970 IDASDLLKE
+1970 IAASNLLE
-1979 LLPDGEAKYSTI
+1979 GTAKYSTI

-1996 AEQSAIASIK
+1996 AEQSAIESIE
-2006 DGETLSITFNQ
+2006 DGETLSIKFNQ

-2034 NFSGTSAQTEQVST
+2034 NFSGTSAQTEQLST

-2057 IHPSVRIEPVYP
+2057 IHPSVRIAPVYP

-2075 LDREYI
+2075 LDCEYI

-2087 AKFGNDFLNQTAVF
+2087 ADFEEDFLSHAAVF
-2101 ADGARIK
+2101 EDEARIK
-2108 VEYASNDGDNIS
+2108 VEYASNADDNIS
-2120 YAATGS
+2120 YSATGS

-2147 NEEGEN
+2147 NEE
-2153 EELRVDSEIGLTDTI
+2153 LKVDSEIDLTDKI

-2208 NSASNNISA
+2208 NYASNNISA
-2217 DSSSPYEN
+2217 DSSSSYEN

-2231 DSTNLFA
+2231 DSNNLFA

-2262 ANNETGTNAVY
+2262 GNRVY

-2297 LGLNDLDLT
+2297 LGLNDLGSLT
-2306 ELVDNLA
+2306 ELVDNLDA
-2313 TDLTAGQYKAYM
+2313 DPTSGQYKAYM
-2325 FADSYYQK
+2325 FADSYYQN
-2333 ALDSFTDKTPTAKEI
+2333 ALDSFTDQPPDEEDI
-2348 LDYLKEN
+2348 LNYLTEN
-2355 NSNQNVFGS
+2355 NSNQNVFS
-2364 AFTSFELSS
+2364 STFTSFELSS

-2382 DVAYDEYS
+2382 DVSYDKYS
-2390 SEIKYFTSPEDN
+2390 SRIQYFTSDPDAIGSNLE
-2402 TEKGLSD
+2402 T
-2409 FSINNDTPLGT
+2409 FSIDTGDTLGT
-2420 AATGVDHFT
+2420 AVTGVDHFT
-2429 FTYSNGGITDESQ
+2429 FTYSNGGRLVGNQ
-2442 NGETQNG
+2442 GE
-2449 ETENQIEKTFKLQY
+2449 IEKYFELQY

-2476 GEGSSVVIEVEN
+2476 GEGSLVEIEVEK

-2521 VENGDSNQTEG
+2521 VENGDSNQTAG

-2545 GTDTVYDIELT
+2545 GTDIVYDIELT
-2556 GNGAPNEGKDVIFTL
+2556 GNGAPNEGKDVTFTL
-2571 TYTVG
+2571 TYTVD
-2576 GFKRE
+2576 GFNRT

-2589 PDYQFKVN
+2589 PDYQFEVN

-2604 ESLRFSNQDS
+2604 ESTRFSNQGS
-2614 PYVFEPNGTRAL
+2614 PYVFEPDDTSAL
-2626 VLAGEDYPLSTT
+2626 VLAGANYSTAVG
-2638 DGGQTT
+2638 DEQTT

-2653 ANSADGVELSV
+2653 ANSADGAELSV
-2664 KNFNYTMTVDEMGS
+2664 ANFNYSMTVDETGS
-2678 YNIKGNI
+2678 YNIAGNI
-2685 SAKLNMANNWT
+2685 TAKLNMSVNGWNGAG
-2696 PDSSTNP
+2696 NP
-2703 SLYTWNKNNDSL
+2703 PTYYTWSKNDDSL

-2721 AVEFGEQYY
+2721 AVEFGEQKY
-2730 HLVAEDDFGYQFDLY
+2730 HLVAEDDFGYKFDLY
-2745 FTLSSGNTENPSIS
+2745 FRLSSGNTENPPISIES

-2768 EVAFGAIYEE
+2768 TVAFGAIYEE
-2778 LTVQLEDGGSGE
+2778 LTVQLEDGGSGD

-2795 VITSQPG
+2795 VITSQSW
-2802 KPSSNDGTQVI
+2802 KPSSSDGTQVI

-2822 FDEDYYNTGATFV
+2822 FDEDYYNAGSTFV
-2835 DGKYFGGTGLVKDD
+2835 DGDYFGGTGLAKDT
-2849 QQEYKLG
+2849 QGYKLG
-2856 EQNLVGSFTNAEKT
+2856 EQNLVGSFTNSSES

-2891 VTIYSIAYY
+2891 VTIDSIAYY
-2900 YQDQQVGISEDIN
+2900 YQDQQVGISENLD
-2913 THIASSDT
+2913 THIASSASQ
-2921 ELINA
+2921 LINA
-2926 RSTNGEDYY
+2926 RSTESEDYY
-2935 YGVSETTL
+2935 YNVSETKL

-2948 DSDMTWIYGTGN
+2948 YPSMTWIYGTGN

-2973 PVGDSGN
+2973 PADDASN
-2980 TEYYQMQQQ
+2980 TEYYQMQRQ
-2989 ITLSKTSQITAK
+2989 ITLSKTSQITAAH
-3001 SQYAADNTEIT
+3001 QYAADNTAIT
-3012 LANYIRVTDGT
+3012 LADYINVTDN
-3023 TEIQPVSQDPSG
+3023 QAPVND
-3035 YTIHDDTLA
+3035 YTIYDDTLA
-3044 VAVEGQSTTRFD
+3044 VAVERQSTTRFD
-3056 LTYSNNSGQSQTVTL
+3056 LTYTPTSTDNNEEQPQTVTL
-3071 SAGNAATSYKS
+3071 SAGNAATTYKS

-3092 NQVLTDGTITITP
+3092 NQVLTGGKITITP

-3124 VPSTTSFTKVADVN
+3124 VPSTNKTSFTKVADVN

-3206 EFEIGEITTD
+3206 QFDIAPITTD

-3226 SSGQSQT
+3226 SSGEMPV
-3233 NQYYVISWGEK
+3233 NQYYVISWSGK

-3272 GPSDPIQISTWAE
+3272 GPSDPISISTWAE

-3290 QVADGELDA
+3290 QVDKGDLIGD
-3299 ENLLANYSGDN
+3299 NSLANYSGDN

-3322 GTGLASIDAGTG
+3322 GTGLASIDAETG

-3339 DGFTASHYVTV
+3339 EGFTASHYVTV

-3379 YPAPS
+3379 YPASS
-3384 TQTSEGGNVTLT
+3384 TQTSEGNVTLT
-3396 EILPE
+3396 EILPK

-3410 TISIPPQTSAELVVY
+3410 TISIPAQTSAELVVY
-3425 NGDAELNRISLEN
+3425 NGDAALNRISLEN
-3438 DSEQASS
+3438 DSEQEEH

-3459 QNYSSLKVCV
+3459 QNYNLLKVCV
-3469 INSDGDFVSGFKL
+3469 INSDGAFASDFTL
-3482 DEETIEEGGRELSLG
+3482 DGTAIEEGGLELSLG
-3497 EAITTDNITFGQD
+3497 EAIIKDTITFGED
-3510 ENFAAKTYLIL
+3510 NFAAKTYLIL
-3521 TSDDANSIL
+3521 TSDDANSML

>member
-76 LEITTQEIDSEK
+76 LEITTQEIDSEN

-119 SGRFGR
+119 SGQFGR

-253 DTSETGALTE
+253 DASETGALTE

-343 TKGEHVLSDNIE
+343 TTGEHVLSDNIE

-422 YNGQDPTAD
+422 YNGQDPTASD
-431 DAYLTVSGDDANPI
+431 DVYLKVSGDDANPI

-489 ENENG
+489 KNENG

-508 TITLQTV
+508 TITLQTI

-591 EEEFAANYST
+591 EKEFAANYST

-654 DVSKTLYRN
+654 DVTKTLYRN
-663 SVTNSSILYQAAGG
+663 SVTNSSILYQAAGD
-677 EEFEAIS
+677 EEFAAIS
-684 GAVYFPTASDNTVKD
+684 GAVYLPTASDNTVKD

-731 ESDITSY
+731 ESDVTSY

-815 QTVDLSMDS
+815 QTVDLSTDN
-824 ISNAYT
+824 ISNSYT
-830 VSQTLSTDG
+830 VSQTLSTNG
-839 QIVVEINNG
+839 QIVVEIVETNDNSPIVLT
-848 DIELSTLISNIA
+848 DLISNIA
-860 GAITTTDQHGRDD
+860 EAITTTDQHDRDD
-873 TLANSWYFTSNNPA
+873 TLANSWYFTSNNAA
-887 LQITTGADGI
+887 LQITTGNDGI
-897 SRHGFSFSGEG
+897 NRHGFSFSGEG
-908 SAVLGISCG
+908 SAALGVSCG
-917 AVPAENTIS
+917 AESAANTIS

-939 DTDLDP
+939 DKVLDP
-945 TANNAN
+945 TTYD
-951 NLTGQ
+951 LTGQ
-956 GSIEEEIL
+956 GSIEEEIS
-964 VEKYGAAGAALTLD
+964 VEKYGAAGADLTLD

-1028 NGEAKTDLSQTALQ
+1028 NGQPQPDLSQTALQ
-1042 NISIESISINHN
+1042 NISIDSISINHN
-1054 FAALHSITLLAT
+1054 FASNHSITLLAT

-1073 YSFVLNIRS
+1073 YSFVLNIRN
-1082 NIDSLSA
+1082 NIANLSA

-1094 DIDAN
+1094 NIDAN
-1099 VATEIETTISYN
+1099 VATEIETAISYN
-1111 AYVAEGYPTS
+1111 AKVTPDYPDS
-1121 LLSKGY
+1121 LLSQGY

-1227 SRVLNYSFALPESDN
+1227 SSVLNYSFALPESDN

-1265 SLTQKVIVY
+1265 SLAQKVIVY
-1274 VFGAKSLEEAGENYY
+1274 VFGADSLEEAGENYY

-1297 ILPEN
+1297 ILPDD
-1302 FWNEVAGS
+1302 FWDDVASS
-1310 LTEASTSHQV
+1310 LTGKASTSHQV
-1320 FNNVNNTQMHYMVV
+1320 FNNANNTQMHYMVV
-1334 VPGEIYSVG
+1334 VPGETYSVD
-1343 SYVSDDE
+1343 SYGE
-1350 TTYSI
+1350 YSI

-1416 DVAVPTIVSQIGTTF
+1416 DVAVPTIISQIGTTF
-1431 VSYAGQEPE
+1431 VSYTGQDPE

-1451 QLYEEGIYTEIDA
+1451 QLYEERIYTEVNA
-1464 GKITDLYIAGDNP
+1464 GEITNLYIADGNP

-1491 EGAAVGPALPSSL
+1491 EGAAVGQALPSSL
-1504 FKNFDVASGELS
+1504 FKNFDVARGALS
-1516 LNHLSIAYEEAYL
+1516 LNRLSDADAYEEAYL

-1551 NADVTVSRP
+1551 NADVTVSQP

-1571 YITITSSQQPVN
+1571 YITITSSQQTIN
-1583 LNEEFD
+1583 LDEEFD

-1598 RFEILQNGDDI
+1598 RFEILENETDI
-1609 GKTLSYQDSIV
+1609 VSDLSHQDSIV

-1634 AQWQGYINAYITN
+1634 ADWQGYINAYITN

-1674 GGADAGSLSVVG
+1674 GGADADSLSVVG

-1699 EYTVRAQH
+1699 EYTVRAEH
-1707 DGITENGLTNYTWV
+1707 DDNTENGLTNYTWV

-1726 DGGQTLQTDP
+1726 ADSPSQQEDS
-1736 TDPRKETRSFF
+1736 RKEIRSFF
-1747 LIEGWQQGDDAHL
+1747 LIEGWQQGGDAHL
-1760 GSTRPGLL
+1760 GTTRPGLL

-1789 TATYNDDLNNKLTF
+1789 TAIYNNDLTF
-1803 RFVYDN
+1803 TFVYDN
-1809 ESGVFTATYPDYLP
+1809 VSGEFTVTYPTYLS

-1833 TDRGELA
+1833 TEMGELA

-1845 FKADAQAKI
+1845 FKADAQA
-1854 ENSSFSGG
+1854 ESSVRSFEGG
-1862 QPVDWN
+1862 QTVVWGD
-1868 QIFKITANGVEGE
+1868 IFTITENGGTGTVSG
-1881 VLDYTVEI
+1881 YTVANA
-1889 ESFKNGDIDYTS
+1889 SFENGDSDYTS
-1901 FVNDGTSGLELASVV
+1901 FVDVGTSGLQLASVV

-1947 LTQKDSTAINSKFD
+1947 LTQKDSTTINGQFD
-1961 TVIGGQTIN
+1961 TVIGGERIN
-1970 IDASDLLKE
+1970 IAASNLLE
-1979 LLPDGEAKYSTI
+1979 GLSDGAAKNSTI
-1991 SLSAT
+1991 TLSAT
-1996 AEQSAIASIK
+1996 AEQSAIASIQ

-2024 TLPITITVEP
+2024 TLPITITVQP
-2034 NFSGTSAQTEQVST
+2034 DFSGTSAQTEQDST

-2057 IHPSVRIEPVYP
+2057 IHPSVRIAAVYP

-2087 AKFGNDFLNQTAVF
+2087 ADFEDDFLSHAAVF
-2101 ADGARIK
+2101 EDEARIK
-2108 VEYASNDGDNIS
+2108 VEYASNADDNIS
-2120 YAATGS
+2120 YRPTGS
-2126 TSIAKRIIISSITNA
+2126 IDIAKRIIISSITNA

-2238 KNRMAKAAL
+2238 ENRMAKAAL

-2262 ANNETGTNAVY
+2262 MGSTVY

-2283 FVSQNQGGSTIYLD
+2283 FVSQNQGGRTIYLD
-2297 LGLNDLDLT
+2297 LGSNELGTLT

-2313 TDLTAGQYKAYM
+2313 TDLTVGQYKAYM

-2364 AFTSFELSS
+2364 TFTSFELSS

-2382 DVAYDEYS
+2382 DVSYDEYS
-2390 SEIKYFTSPEDN
+2390 SMIKYFTSPEDI

-2420 AATGVDHFT
+2420 AVIGVDRFK
-2429 FTYSNGGITDESQ
+2429 FTYSNGGTI
-2442 NGETQNG
+2442 GETQTG
-2449 ETENQIEKTFKLQY
+2449 IEKPFALQY

-2476 GEGSSVVIEVEN
+2476 GEGSSVEIEVEK

-2513 SGQAGFTL
+2513 SGQADFTL
-2521 VENGDSNQTEG
+2521 VESDDSNQTEG

-2556 GNGAPNEGKDVIFTL
+2556 GNGAPNEGKDVTFTL

-2576 GFKRE
+2576 DFNRK
-2581 FTVTVKVM
+2581 FTVTVKVL
-2589 PDYQFKVN
+2589 PDYQFEVN
-2597 GRVVDLG
+2597 GREIDLG

-2614 PYVFEPNGTRAL
+2614 PYVFEPDGTSAL
-2626 VLAGEDYPLSTT
+2626 VLAGETT
-2638 DGGQTT
+2638 GGGQTT

-2678 YNIKGNI
+2678 YNIAGNI
-2685 SAKLNMANNWT
+2685 TAKLNMNDNGWG
-2696 PDSSTNP
+2696 STEDP
-2703 SLYTWNKNNDSL
+2703 PTYYTWNKTDKSSL

-2730 HLVAEDDFGYQFDLY
+2730 HLVAKDDFGYQFDLY

-2759 GALSLTEGE
+2759 GALSLTEE
-2768 EVAFGAIYEE
+2768 QTVAFGAIYEE
-2778 LTVQLEDGGSGE
+2778 LTVQLEDGGNGE

-2802 KPSSNDGTQVI
+2802 QPSSENAQVI

-2822 FDEDYYNTGATFV
+2822 FDQEYYGNTV
-2835 DGKYFGGTGLVKDD
+2835 DASEQKYFGGLIEREGTGPNFTAYGRDENNV
-2849 QQEYKLG
+2849 
-2856 EQNLVGSFTNAEKT
+2856 VGQSEGITFN
-2870 VNFYLNSTE
+2870 LNSTE

-2891 VTIYSIAYY
+2891 VTIDSIAYY
-2900 YQDQQVGISEDIN
+2900 YQDQAVGTEKYSSGN
-2913 THIASSDT
+2913 KIASSASGLT
-2921 ELINA
+2921 NA
-2926 RSTNGEDYY
+2926 RGTDNTGGYYNVGEN
-2935 YGVSETTL
+2935 TTL
-2943 TLPTI
+2943 KLPTI

-2973 PVGDSGN
+2973 PAGDSGN
-2980 TEYYQMQQQ
+2980 TEYYQMQRQ

-3001 SQYAADNTEIT
+3001 SQYAADNTKIT
-3012 LANYIRVTDGT
+3012 LKDYIRVTDNAVPENDGV
-3023 TEIQPVSQDPSG
+3023 ILD

-3115 NNDNGGNKE
+3115 NNNTGGNNK
-3124 VPSTTSFTKVADVN
+3124 VDDKTTKNSSKQTSFTKVAGVN

-3148 AWTNYTTLTG
+3148 EWTNYTTLTG
-3158 YNYSDDIGGYDISS
+3158 YNYSDDNGGYDISKS
-3172 TDENGTITI
+3172 AENTTITI
-3181 LASDLVGSPANF
+3181 LGSALNNSENF

-3206 EFEIGEITTD
+3206 TFNITPITTD
-3216 YITVASHYQL
+3216 FITVASHYQL

-3233 NQYYVISWGEK
+3233 NQYYVISWGEEDSKK
-3244 AYRYTHQFSVTG
+3244 AYRYTHQFRVTG

-3272 GPSDPIQISTWAE
+3272 GSSDPISISTWAA

-3290 QVADGELDA
+3290 KVEKGDLKED
-3299 ENLLANYSGDN
+3299 NPLANYSGDN

-3322 GTGLASIDAGTG
+3322 GTGLASIDAETG
-3334 AITLQ
+3334 AITLKE
-3339 DGFTASHYVTV
+3339 GFTDSHYVTV

-3367 LSQMQLLKTIRV
+3367 LSQMQLLEDIRV

-3384 TQTSEGGNVTLT
+3384 TQTSGGDVTLK

-3425 NGDAELNRISLEN
+3425 NGEVELNRISLEN
-3438 DSEQASS
+3438 ESEQASS
-3445 QSFTIA
+3445 QSFAIA

-3469 INSDGDFVSGFKL
+3469 VDSDGAFVSGFTL
-3482 DEETIEEGGRELSLG
+3482 GEAAITEGGLVLSLG
-3497 EAITTDNITFGQD
+3497 DSITTDNIAFDQD

-3521 TSDDANSIL
+3521 TSDETSPML

>member
-119 SGRFGR
+119 SGQFGR

-163 NDTPDGSYIDHIR
+163 NDTPDGSYIDQIR

-205 ATETF
+205 ATENY
-210 VVDQDGD
+210 VVQDGV
-217 QFPQTNGVFEV
+217 QIPQTNGVFEV

-253 DTSETGALTE
+253 DASATGALTE

-283 SKHFYAENI
+283 SKHFYAKNI

-304 NARLQQEIENAVA
+304 NARLQEEIEEAVG
-317 QVSGL
+317 QL

-332 ILHYSAAASDQ
+332 IIHYSAAASDETTSEQ
-343 TKGEHVLSDNIE
+343 VLSDSIE
-355 LNVVQASVETFEVGS
+355 LDIVQASVENFDVLS
-370 EGQTF
+370 KGQTF
-375 NLHDQAPLRIYVGDY
+375 NIHDQAPLRIYVGEY
-390 SEQARDRFLSAVIT
+390 SEQARDKFLSTKIKST
-404 SRNGPL
+404 NGMDL
-410 NNILQNVVVSFS
+410 NNMLQNVVVSFS

-508 TITLQTV
+508 TITLQTI

-684 GAVYFPTASDNTVKD
+684 GAVYLPTASDNTVKD

-720 NGHISLRLTSG
+720 NGHISLRLLSG

-738 FIQTASSLAAE
+738 FIQNASSLAAE

-830 VSQTLSTDG
+830 VSQTLSANG

-848 DIELSTLISNIA
+848 DIDLSTLISNIA
-860 GAITTTDQHGRDD
+860 GAITTTDQHDRVD

-917 AVPAENTIS
+917 AEPAENTIS

-939 DTDLDP
+939 DTELDP
-945 TANNAN
+945 TRY
-951 NLTGQ
+951 NLTEQ
-956 GSIEEEIL
+956 GSIEEEIS

-991 TNEYNNNIT
+991 ENEYNNNIT

-1013 ATLEQLFGQNGMLGL
+1013 ATLEQLFGQNGMLWL

-1121 LLSKGY
+1121 LLSEGY

-1142 ARDDAVGKIDAGK
+1142 ERADAVGKIDANGN
-1155 ITFYHIFNRQSQ
+1155 ITFYHIFNNASQ

-1172 FRPEVDNNFA
+1172 FRPEVDNVFA
-1182 VSRIINFT
+1182 VSSIINFT
-1190 VKRNISVQNTDF
+1190 VSRNISVQNKDS
-1202 SQVSAFETGEQQF
+1202 SQVSAFETGTQNFENF
-1215 GGFITVGQIEGK
+1215 FTVGQTAGNGGGFNCRFE
-1227 SRVLNYSFALPESDN
+1227 LPESDN
-1242 NYIVTNGT
+1242 SYIVVSGD
-1250 GFNIAQNIRFDYGQT
+1250 GFTIAQNIRFDYGQT
-1265 SLTQKVIVY
+1265 SLTQTVIVY
-1274 VFGAKSLEEAGENYY
+1274 VFGADSLEEAGENYY

-1416 DVAVPTIVSQIGTTF
+1416 DVAVPTIVSQIGTDF

-1451 QLYEEGIYTEIDA
+1451 QLYEEGIYTEIGA
-1464 GKITDLYIAGDNP
+1464 GKITNLYIADDNP
-1477 NGIFQPE
+1477 NGIFRPE

-1504 FKNFDVASGELS
+1504 FKNFDVASGGLS
-1516 LNHLSIAYEEAYL
+1516 LNHLSDAYEEAYL

-1583 LNEEFD
+1583 LDEEFD

-1647 LNGNSTLVLGYPQ
+1647 LNGNSTLVLGYPKP
-1660 TSDRIEIVVRRSYN
+1660 SDRIEIVVRRSYN

-1699 EYTVRAQH
+1699 EYTVRAEH
-1707 DGITENGLTNYTWV
+1707 DDITENGLTNYTWV

-1726 DGGQTLQTDP
+1726 DVGQRSQTDP
-1736 TDPRKETRSFF
+1736 REETRSFF

-1768 FFNLHKPEGKEWSVS
+1768 FFNLHKPEGEEWTVS

-1789 TATYNDDLNNKLTF
+1789 TATYNNNLTF
-1803 RFVYDN
+1803 TFVYDN
-1809 ESGVFTATYPDYLP
+1809 VSGEFTVTYSTYLS

-1833 TDRGELA
+1833 TERGELA

-1845 FKADAQAKI
+1845 FKADAEAKT
-1854 ENSSFSGG
+1854 ENSSFAGG
-1862 QPVDWN
+1862 QDVPWGS
-1868 QIFKITANGVEGE
+1868 IFTITENGGEGA
-1881 VLDYTVEI
+1881 VSGYTVANA
-1889 ESFKNGDIDYTS
+1889 SFENGDIDYS
-1901 FVNDGTSGLELASVV
+1901 AFVRAGDSGLQLASVV

-1921 DLTLT
+1921 DLTLI
-1926 VSWGT
+1926 VSWVEGGN

-1947 LTQKDSTAINSKFD
+1947 LTQKESATINGQFD
-1961 TVIGGQTIN
+1961 TVIGGERIS
-1970 IDASDLLKE
+1970 IAASDLLE
-1979 LLPDGEAKYSTI
+1979 LEGLLPDGTAENSTI
-1991 SLSAT
+1991 SLSAA
-1996 AEQSAIASIK
+1996 AEQSAIASIE

-2034 NFSGTSAQTEQVST
+2034 NFSGTSTQTEQVSTST

-2057 IHPSVRIEPVYP
+2057 IHPSVRIAPVYP

-2087 AKFGNDFLNQTAVF
+2087 ADFEDDFLSQTAVF

-2108 VEYASNDGDNIS
+2108 VEYASNAGGNIS
-2120 YAATGS
+2120 YNATGS

-2147 NEEGEN
+2147 T
-2153 EELRVDSEIGLTDTI
+2153 EELKVDSEIGLTAPI

-2231 DSTNLFA
+2231 DSENLFA
-2238 KNRMAKAAL
+2238 ENRMAKAAL

-2262 ANNETGTNAVY
+2262 TDDAVY

-2283 FVSQNQGGSTIYLD
+2283 FVSQNQGGRTIYLD
-2297 LGLNDLDLT
+2297 LGSNNLGTLT

-2313 TDLTAGQYKAYM
+2313 TNLTVGQYKAYM

-2333 ALDSFTDKTPTAKEI
+2333 ALDSFTDQTPTAKEI
-2348 LDYLKEN
+2348 LGYLKEN

-2382 DVAYDEYS
+2382 DVSYDEYS
-2390 SEIKYFTSPEDN
+2390 SMIKYFTSPDADAIGSN
-2402 TEKGLSD
+2402 LTES
-2409 FSINNDTPLGT
+2409 FSIDTGATLGK
-2420 AATGVDHFT
+2420 AEIGVHRFK
-2429 FTYSNGGITDESQ
+2429 FTYSNGGTI
-2442 NGETQNG
+2442 GETQTG
-2449 ETENQIEKTFKLQY
+2449 IEKPFALQY
-2463 RYMPDLDIQVGMS
+2463 RYMPDLDIQVGTS

-2521 VENGDSNQTEG
+2521 VESDGSNQTEG

-2545 GTDTVYDIELT
+2545 GTDIVYDIELT
-2556 GNGAPNEGKDVIFTL
+2556 GNGAPNEGIDVTFTL
-2571 TYTVG
+2571 KYTVG
-2576 GFKRE
+2576 NFSRE

-2597 GRVVDLG
+2597 GRVEDLG
-2604 ESLRFSNQDS
+2604 ESSRFSNQDS
-2614 PYVFEPNGTRAL
+2614 PYVFEPDGTSAL
-2626 VLAGEDYPLSTT
+2626 VLAGEDY
-2638 DGGQTT
+2638 TT

-2653 ANSADGVELSV
+2653 ENSADGVELSV

-2685 SAKLNMANNWT
+2685 TAKLNMGGWNGEGDPLT
-2696 PDSSTNP
+2696 C
-2703 SLYTWNKNNDSL
+2703 YTWNKTGNSSL
-2715 VFTGVK
+2715 VFEDVK
-2721 AVEFGEQYY
+2721 AVEFGEQKY
-2730 HLVAEDDFGYQFDLY
+2730 HLVAEDDFGYKFDLY

-2778 LTVQLEDGGSGE
+2778 LTVQLEDGGNGE

-2802 KPSSNDGTQVI
+2802 QPSSNDGTQVI

-2822 FDEDYYNTGATFV
+2822 FVEDYYNTGATFV
-2835 DGKYFGGTGLVKDD
+2835 DGKYFGGTDLVKDD
-2849 QQEYKLG
+2849 QQGYKLVG
-2856 EQNLVGSFTNAEKT
+2856 QNLVGSFTNADET
-2870 VNFYLNSTE
+2870 VNFHLNSTE

-2891 VTIYSIAYY
+2891 VTIDSIAYY

-2926 RSTNGEDYY
+2926 RSTNDEDYY

-2943 TLPTI
+2943 KLPTI
-2948 DSDMTWIYGTGN
+2948 ESDMTWIYGTGN

-2973 PVGDSGN
+2973 PAGDSGN

-2989 ITLSKTSQITAK
+2989 ITLSKTSQISAEH
-3001 SQYAADNTEIT
+3001 QYAADNTKIT
-3012 LANYIRVTDGT
+3012 LKDYIRVTDNAVPENDGV
-3023 TEIQPVSQDPSG
+3023 ILD

-3056 LTYSNNSGQSQTVTL
+3056 LTYTPTDINKEQPQTVTL
-3071 SAGNAATSYKS
+3071 SAGNAATTYKS

-3092 NQVLTDGTITITP
+3092 NRVLTGGKITITP

-3115 NNDNGGNKE
+3115 NNGNGGNKE
-3124 VPSTTSFTKVADVN
+3124 VSSINKTSFTKVADVN
-3138 YFRVETFDGS
+3138 YFRVETFDGLE
-3148 AWTNYTTLTG
+3148 WTNYTDDIG
-3158 YNYSDDIGGYDISS
+3158 ENPVYKYSDDNGGYVIA
-3172 TDENGTITI
+3172 DENETITI
-3181 LASDLVGSPANF
+3181 SASDLDNPDNF

-3206 EFEIGEITTD
+3206 QFDIEEITTD

-3233 NQYYVISWGEK
+3233 NQYYVISWGEEDSRK
-3244 AYRYTHQFSVTG
+3244 AYRYTHQFRVTG

-3272 GPSDPIQISTWAE
+3272 RPSGPISISTWAA

-3290 QVADGELDA
+3290 KVEKGDLKED
-3299 ENLLANYSGDN
+3299 NPLANYSGDN

-3334 AITLQ
+3334 AITLKE
-3339 DGFTASHYVTV
+3339 GFTDSHYVTV

-3367 LSQMQLLKTIRV
+3367 LSQMQLLEDIRV

-3384 TQTSEGGNVTLT
+3384 TQTSGGGDVTLK

-3425 NGDAELNRISLEN
+3425 NGEVELNRISLEN
-3438 DSEQASS
+3438 ESEQASS
-3445 QSFTIA
+3445 QSFAIA

-3469 INSDGDFVSGFKL
+3469 IDSDGVFVSGFTL
-3482 DEETIEEGGRELSLG
+3482 DGTAIEEGGLELSLG
-3497 EAITTDNITFGQD
+3497 EDITTDNITFGQD

-3521 TSDDANSIL
+3521 TSNETGPML

-3535 SYQKI
+3535 SYQKT

>member
-119 SGRFGR
+119 SGQFGR

-238 KFYPAQSRYLFSTQS
+238 KFYPAQSRYLFSTQQS
-253 DTSETGALTE
+253 SGETNALSE

-304 NARLQQEIENAVA
+304 NARLQQEIENAVG
-317 QVSGL
+317 QLSGL

-489 ENENG
+489 KNENG

-508 TITLQTV
+508 TITLQTI

-591 EEEFAANYST
+591 EKEFAADYST

-663 SVTNSSILYQAAGG
+663 SVTNSSILYQAAGD
-677 EEFEAIS
+677 EEFAAIS
-684 GAVYFPTASDNTVKD
+684 SAVYFPTASDNTVKD

-773 DMAITQARLDF
+773 DMAITHARLDF

-939 DTDLDP
+939 DTELDP
-945 TANNAN
+945 TAAN
-951 NLTGQ
+951 DLAGR
-956 GSIEEEIL
+956 GSIEEEIS
-964 VEKYGAAGAALTLD
+964 VEKYGAAGASLTLD
-978 NLIKFYVGGGTEE
+978 NLIKFYVGGGTEDE
-991 TNEYNNNIT
+991 NEYNNNIT
-1000 FRLNPTYFTGKDE
+1000 FRLSPTYFTGKDE

-1028 NGEAKTDLSQTALQ
+1028 NGQPQPDLSQTTLQ

-1082 NIDSLSA
+1082 NINSLSA

-1099 VATEIETTISYN
+1099 VATEIETAISYN
-1111 AYVAEGYPTS
+1111 AKVTPDYPDS
-1121 LLSKGY
+1121 LLSQGY

-1227 SRVLNYSFALPESDN
+1227 SSVLNYSFALPESDN

-1265 SLTQKVIVY
+1265 SLAQKVIVY
-1274 VFGAKSLEEAGENYY
+1274 VFGADSLEEAGENYY

-1297 ILPEN
+1297 ILPDD
-1302 FWNEVAGS
+1302 FWDDVASS
-1310 LTEASTSHQV
+1310 LTGKASTSHQV
-1320 FNNVNNTQMHYMVV
+1320 FNNANNTQMHYMVV
-1334 VPGEIYSVG
+1334 VPGETYSVD
-1343 SYVSDDE
+1343 SYGE
-1350 TTYSI
+1350 YSI

-1382 LTYNS
+1382 LKYNS

-1416 DVAVPTIVSQIGTTF
+1416 DVAVPTIISQIGTTF
-1431 VSYAGQEPE
+1431 VSYTGQDPE

-1451 QLYEEGIYTEIDA
+1451 QLYEERIYTEVNA
-1464 GKITDLYIAGDNP
+1464 GEITNLYIADGNP

-1484 NITFSLS
+1484 NITVSLS

-1504 FKNFDVASGELS
+1504 FKNFNVASGELS
-1516 LNHLSIAYEEAYL
+1516 LNHLSDVYDVAYL

-1551 NADVTVSRP
+1551 NADVTVSQP

-1571 YITITSSQQPVN
+1571 YITITSSQQTIN
-1583 LNEEFD
+1583 LDEEFD

-1598 RFEILQNGDDI
+1598 RFEILENETDI
-1609 GKTLSYQDSIV
+1609 VSDLSHQDSIV

-1634 AQWQGYINAYITN
+1634 ADWQGYINAYITN

-1699 EYTVRAQH
+1699 EYTVRAEH
-1707 DGITENGLTNYTWV
+1707 NGNTENGLTNYTWV

-1726 DGGQTLQTDP
+1726 AGSQSQQEDS
-1736 TDPRKETRSFF
+1736 RKETRSFF

-1768 FFNLHKPEGKEWSVS
+1768 FFNLHTPEGEEWTVS
-1783 GNSNSF
+1783 GDSNSF
-1789 TATYNDDLNNKLTF
+1789 TATYNNDLAFT
-1803 RFVYDN
+1803 FVYHN
-1809 ESGVFTATYPDYLP
+1809 VSGEFTVTYPTYLS

-1833 TDRGELA
+1833 TERGELA

-1947 LTQKDSTAINSKFD
+1947 LTQKDSTIINGMFD
-1961 TVIGGQTIN
+1961 TVIGGETIN
-1970 IDASDLLKE
+1970 IDASKLL
-1979 LLPDGEAKYSTI
+1979 DGEATNSTI

-1996 AEQSAIASIK
+1996 AEQSAIASITN
-2006 DGETLSITFNQ
+2006 GENLSITFNQ

-2034 NFSGTSAQTEQVST
+2034 DFSETITQTEQLST

-2069 SPDGEM
+2069 SPDGE

-2087 AKFGNDFLNQTAVF
+2087 ADFEDDFLNAKAVF
-2101 ADGARIK
+2101 ADKARIK

-2120 YAATGS
+2120 YADTVS
-2126 TSIAKRIIISSITNA
+2126 IDIAKRIIISSITNA

-2238 KNRMAKAAL
+2238 ENRMAKAAL

-2262 ANNETGTNAVY
+2262 MGSTVY

-2297 LGLNDLDLT
+2297 LGSNELDSLT

-2313 TDLTAGQYKAYM
+2313 TDLTARQYKAYM

-2333 ALDSFTDKTPTAKEI
+2333 ALDSLTGPNPTAQDI
-2348 LDYLKEN
+2348 LGYLTTH

-2364 AFTSFELSS
+2364 TFTSFELSS

-2382 DVAYDEYS
+2382 DVSYDEYS
-2390 SEIKYFTSPEDN
+2390 SMIKYFTSPDADAIGSN
-2402 TEKGLSD
+2402 LTES
-2409 FSINNDTPLGT
+2409 FSIDTGATLGT
-2420 AATGVDHFT
+2420 AETGAHRFT

-2545 GTDTVYDIELT
+2545 GTDIVYDIELT
-2556 GNGAPNEGKDVIFTL
+2556 GNGAPNEGKDVTFTL

-2576 GFKRE
+2576 KFERE

-2597 GRVVDLG
+2597 GREVDLG

-2614 PYVFEPNGTRAL
+2614 PYVFEPDGTSAL
-2626 VLAGEDYPLSTT
+2626 VLAGEDHPLSTP

-2653 ANSADGVELSV
+2653 ENSADGVELSV

-2685 SAKLNMANNWT
+2685 SAKLNMNDNGWV
-2696 PDSSTNP
+2696 STEDP
-2703 SLYTWNKNNDSL
+2703 PTYYKWNKNDDSL
-2715 VFTGVK
+2715 MFTGVK

-2730 HLVAEDDFGYQFDLY
+2730 HLVAKDDFGYQFDLY

-2778 LTVQLEDGGSGE
+2778 LTVQLEDGGNGE

-2802 KPSSNDGTQVI
+2802 QPSSSNGPQVI

-2822 FDEDYYNTGATFV
+2822 FVEDYYNTGATFV
-2835 DGKYFGGTGLVKDD
+2835 DGKYFGGTDLVKDD
-2849 QQEYKLG
+2849 QQGYKLVG
-2856 EQNLVGSFTNAEKT
+2856 QNLVGSFTNADET
-2870 VNFYLNSTE
+2870 VNFHLNSTE

-2891 VTIYSIAYY
+2891 VTIDSIAYY
-2900 YQDQQVGISEDIN
+2900 YQDQEVGTANYSSSN
-2913 THIASSDT
+2913 RKIASSDT
-2921 ELINA
+2921 RLTNA
-2926 RSTNGEDYY
+2926 RSTDSEDYY
-2935 YGVSETTL
+2935 YNVSETKL

-2948 DSDMTWIYGTGN
+2948 ESDKTWIYGTGN

-3056 LTYSNNSGQSQTVTL
+3056 LTYTPTDINKERPQTVTL
-3071 SAGNAATSYKS
+3071 SAGNAATTYKS

-3115 NNDNGGNKE
+3115 NNNGGNNE
-3124 VPSTTSFTKVADVN
+3124 VDDKTIENSSKQTSFTKIADVN
-3138 YFRVETFDGS
+3138 YFRVETFNGS

-3158 YNYSDDIGGYDISS
+3158 YNYIDANGGYDISRS
-3172 TDENGTITI
+3172 AENETITI
-3181 LASDLVGSPANF
+3181 SAADLVGSHENF

-3206 EFEIGEITTD
+3206 QFDIEEITTD

-3233 NQYYVISWGEK
+3233 NQYYVISWGEGDSEK
-3244 AYRYTHQFSVTG
+3244 AYRYTHQFRVTG

-3272 GPSDPIQISTWAE
+3272 GASTPISISTWAE

-3290 QVADGELDA
+3290 QVEKGDLKED
-3299 ENLLANYSGDN
+3299 NPLANYSGDN

-3339 DGFTASHYVTV
+3339 EGFTASHYVTV

-3361 SWGGTE
+3361 KWGGTK

-3384 TQTSEGGNVTLT
+3384 TQTSGGNVTLK

-3410 TISIPPQTSAELVVY
+3410 TISIPTQTSAELVVY
-3425 NGDAELNRISLEN
+3425 NGEVELNRISLEN
-3438 DSEQASS
+3438 DSDQASS

-3469 INSDGDFVSGFKL
+3469 IDSDGAFVSGF
-3482 DEETIEEGGRELSLG
+3482 TLG
-3497 EAITTDNITFGQD
+3497 EKPIEDGGLELLLGNPIDTDTIAFDPD
-3510 ENFAAKTYLIL
+3510 ENFAAETYLIY
-3521 TSDDANSIL
+3521 ANSML

-3535 SYQKI
+3535 SYQKT